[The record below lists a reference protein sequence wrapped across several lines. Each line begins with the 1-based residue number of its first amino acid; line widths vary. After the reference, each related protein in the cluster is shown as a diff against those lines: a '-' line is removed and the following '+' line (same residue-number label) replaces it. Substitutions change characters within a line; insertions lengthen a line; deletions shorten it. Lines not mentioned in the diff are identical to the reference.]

1 MNLFNLVGTGQDLS
15 TGAFVTVN
23 GKQWKESL
31 NDLVQVFKEAN
42 NLGATKKGTVLS
54 WLAGNFNKDYD
65 FVKDLNADTEAL
77 QKFMEVYNAQDPTK
91 KDKGAAFN
99 ATLTNSSV
107 ILQDFVNHTDDASIS
122 VQNFFS
128 SVTGVG
134 KLTNAL
140 KGIGMQMLVTFGQ
153 MAAVWAVSEVF
164 NLIGKGINYLAHYD
178 DIAKETMEE
187 SRKAYQDT
195 TDEIKSLNDELGEN
209 NKRIAEIKAQ
219 GTISYTDQRELKKL
233 QTANDK
239 LDRQIQLKE
248 HLAEIEAKQAVNDT
262 IDSFNANYGKDYFW
276 GDFNLNKASRN
287 FLGVESFGEW
297 ESYERRFNDM
307 FDMNS
312 NRYVGADEFAETIL
326 NETNDVREYSAAID
340 YLNEKVDTFNQKAA
354 EAKTADAAQ
363 EWLDKAELYQT
374 QLEKINQGI
383 LDQADDLETY
393 KETLDLI
400 GYDNLTETQQVVYR
414 QIESALKYDYMKADP
429 ASWFEQ
435 NFNDSK
441 YADVVSKLKD
451 APESS
456 AKALSALKTQADDSK
471 KSLAEMLDVAGNFPD
486 IASGVDD
493 YRQALKEASEAEE
506 AVTGTAE
513 KYGNVSNKNRQII
526 QWTAENLKNYS
537 DFVKEQ
543 KEPFEEGSFST
554 VVGSSNAFDV
564 GDDHELEIAYT
575 PILQTDDGA
584 RPLTS
589 NVLNNYIYDLIQKAG
604 ENGPWKS
611 EDLLKLDAQGL
622 DEEIDG
628 QTVHIKNMLAAVEG
642 QILNGAELTAA
653 DVAAIAGSTAEEIA
667 KDWDGATS
675 KYAGKSMH
683 DLQIPLAKTAEA
695 AEIFNTLKD
704 KADAAGVS
712 LETLFAMAD
721 NDAFNDLFSGNIDIE
736 ALKEF
741 IQQMEAAGFTI
752 EDVINELESL
762 SKAGVEANSVTI
774 DADTAVKNVTTT
786 ISAVTAAL
794 QAQTT
799 GVGVTAENF
808 KALTDADKDYADCL
822 EYVNG
827 TMQVNTE
834 KAKKLTDKKIE
845 EAKATVRVARSQAQL
860 KYAENKQELSRLNDA
875 LKKNNDLSEEQQS
888 TLKEAISNREQE
900 NKKLRE
906 QCQNYEVLYSQLVQV
921 SGAYQDW
928 LNAQNATEAGTMY
941 NDAIKAYDAIKD
953 ALESGK
959 IGTQKY
965 KAAVEFLVPKSVDE
979 NAVQQYV
986 DTLKKY
992 LTDDS
997 KGITNFLN
1005 DAVKAGL
1012 MEEDSSGYVAI
1023 AGKKTIQDFCD
1034 AMKLTP
1040 EMVRAI
1046 FGELQ
1051 EYGFD
1056 WEWDD
1061 AFFGETLTS
1070 LEMQADE
1077 LQEKM
1082 DSVKPDSKS
1091 YEEWNNQL
1099 KEVNEKIENIKGNID
1114 STDVDALVDAYEK
1127 AKDAVDQMNSQGG
1140 TFDGQADEL
1149 QSALD
1154 KAADNLN
1161 KNGRVQLW
1169 IDASEAEKTVDD
1181 LTQRFN
1187 SGDFSVATELE
1198 AAQDKLADL
1207 NTQKEKLGAPT
1218 EVEIQVYA
1226 QGLEDA
1232 GKSTE
1237 EITQTLKDAKIL
1249 NVETDDSEDK
1259 LSQTKDTVT
1268 DIANIL
1274 LTPYTLDLNTTE
1286 AMTRLGNVKEL
1297 MNQISETTITAP
1309 VPSVPKSY
1317 AERITT
1323 GTIGTG
1329 SANAAGTNGGLARA
1343 ERALVGELGY
1353 EVVVNPHSGK
1363 WYTVGEHG
1371 AEFVNLPR
1379 DAIVFDHQKSEELL
1393 KNGFV
1398 GARGMAMAEGNAYDE
1413 GVGTITG
1420 GGYIPK
1426 NNPATST
1433 TFQKNAK
1440 AAAATATATEVAQKN
1455 LERIEAEA
1463 DAVKEAYEAQ
1473 KKALEK
1479 QKKELESIKDSL
1491 ESEQKTLDGIVK
1503 TITAR
1508 IDKEIDR
1515 LEHQWDDLKEQ
1526 LEDEKNNLDAAMNGA
1541 TYLIEK
1547 RTKALQKEQEALDDS
1562 YQPRI
1567 DALQD
1572 ELDKLNETNDA
1583 QEKAIE
1589 LARKKA
1595 AMDAA
1600 KANRSVRVYREGK
1613 GFVWE
1618 ADESEVKST
1627 EEDYND
1633 ALRQKEHEDA
1643 QKALEDQKAALEKE
1657 LEDKKQELQDKIDA
1671 YDEYKD
1677 KLSEGQNEYTN
1688 SKNVAILRQ
1697 LYGANADQ
1705 MILNMDQAMIDKITT
1720 DYMNNMSNTDHVEN
1734 QIKENQKL
1742 IDQLEDYKSKWEEVA
1757 DAYETEQNRINTVA
1771 RLGADWEE
1779 KILGQRTDVLDDFKN
1794 HYIDIL
1800 RQIEEKTAEI
1810 NDLSL
1815 KIEVVEEEYQT
1826 KSDELDKEKKAA
1838 QAEVK
1843 TTKSSST
1850 SNHATGIMNVAAFER
1865 ARVDEAGPEI
1875 VVRQPEAG
1883 RYTSLE
1889 VGDGVV
1895 PGNLTRRLFSAAIN
1909 PEAFVESAILK
1920 RMGNVNAELT
1930 SAGSS
1935 GVHIGDIN
1943 IVMNGVNDVENFGR
1957 ILHQNIGSIMAQEF
1971 SKR

>member
-1 MNLFNLVGTGQDLS
+1 MNLFNLFGTGNDLN
-15 TGAFVTVN
+15 TGTFLTLN
-23 GKQWKESL
+23 GKRAKDSIEDFRKAFS
-31 NDLVQVFKEAN
+31 EAN
-42 NLGATKKGTVLS
+42 DMGVTKKGTLFS
-54 WLAGNFNKDYD
+54 WLTGNFNNDYD
-65 FVKDLNADTEAL
+65 LAKNLDSDTKALQAFNEEFGKRHDKDAALKKLEGASVTLQEFAKNADE
-77 QKFMEVYNAQDPTK
+77 
-91 KDKGAAFN
+91 G
-99 ATLTNSSV
+99 TLS
-107 ILQDFVNHTDDASIS
+107 LK
-122 VQNFFS
+122 NFFS
-128 SVTGVG
+128 SVTGAG
-134 KLTNAL
+134 KLTNAI
-140 KGIGMQMLVTFGQ
+140 KGIGLQMLTT
-153 MAAVWAVSEVF
+153 AAQAAAIWAITEGFRLVV
-164 NLIGKGINYLAHYD
+164 NAIKDYINRAE
-178 DIAKETMEE
+178 IAKEKMEN
-187 SRKAYQDT
+187 SKKAYQDT
-195 TDEIKSLNDELGEN
+195 TDEIKSLNDELEQ
-209 NKRIAEIKAQ
+209 NKERMAEINGQ
-219 GTISYTDQRELKKL
+219 DVITYTDQQELNKL
-233 QTANDK
+233 ETANTR
-239 LDRQIQLKE
+239 LERQIELKE
-248 HLAEIEAKQAVNDT
+248 HLAEIEARDA
-262 IDSFNANYGKDYFW
+262 ANKT
-276 GDFNLNKASRN
+276 
-287 FLGVESFGEW
+287 VESFKENYGLDYFGEG
-297 ESYERRFNDM
+297 
-307 FDMNS
+307 FDFDKKGPNVFT
-312 NRYVGADEFAETIL
+312 NYKELFDRIKPDEFGDKVL
-326 NETNDVREYSAAID
+326 GHSNDIREYSAAID
-340 YLNEKVDTFNQKAA
+340 YLNEKIDTFNKRAKEAETAYEAQNWLNKAN
-354 EAKTADAAQ
+354 Q
-363 EWLDKAELYQT
+363 YQT

-383 LDQADDLETY
+383 LDQTDDLETY
-393 KETLDLI
+393 KETLDLV
-400 GYDNLTETQQVVYR
+400 GYNNLTLTQQGIYK
-414 QIESALKYDYMKADP
+414 QIENALKYDYMKADP

-441 YADVVSKLKD
+441 YADVVTWLKNNSEN
-451 APESS
+451 A
-456 AKALSALKTQADDSK
+456 AKALNDLKTQADAAG
-471 KSLAEMLDVAGNFPD
+471 KSVTEMLDDTQKNK
-486 IASGVDD
+486 
-493 YRQALKEASEAEE
+493 LKEALGDG
-506 AVTGTAE
+506 VT
-513 KYGNVSNKNRQII
+513 IDMD
-526 QWTAENLKNYS
+526 NLT
-537 DFVKEQ
+537 DF
-543 KEPFEEGSFST
+543 
-554 VVGSSNAFDV
+554 
-564 GDDHELEIAYT
+564 IAMM
-575 PILQTDDGA
+575 QD
-584 RPLTS
+584 
-589 NVLNNYIYDLIQKAG
+589 
-604 ENGPWKS
+604 
-611 EDLLKLDAQGL
+611 
-622 DEEIDG
+622 
-628 QTVHIKNMLAAVEG
+628 
-642 QILNGAELTAA
+642 
-653 DVAAIAGSTAEEIA
+653 
-667 KDWDGATS
+667 
-675 KYAGKSMH
+675 
-683 DLQIPLAKTAEA
+683 
-695 AEIFNTLKD
+695 
-704 KADAAGVS
+704 
-712 LETLFAMAD
+712 
-721 NDAFNDLFSGNIDIE
+721 
-736 ALKEF
+736 
-741 IQQMEAAGFTI
+741 AGFSI
-752 EDVINELESL
+752 EDVINELKSL
-762 SKAGVEANSVTI
+762 NQTGVEANSVTI

-786 ISAVTAAL
+786 ISAVTSAL

-822 EYVNG
+822 KYVNG
-827 TMQVNTE
+827 TMQINTE
-834 KAKKLTDKKIE
+834 KAKELTDKKIE

-906 QCQNYEVLYSQLVQV
+906 QCQNYELLYSQLVQV

-941 NDAIKAYDAIKD
+941 NDAIQAYDAIKD

-965 KAAVEFLVPKSVDE
+965 KAAIEFLVPKSVDE

-1023 AGKKTIQDFCD
+1023 AGKKTIDDFCD

-1040 EMVRAI
+1040 DMVRAI

-1056 WEWDD
+1056 FNWDD

-1082 DSVKPDSKS
+1082 DSVKPDSDS
-1091 YEEWNNQL
+1091 YKEWNNQL

-1127 AKDAVDQMNSQGG
+1127 AKDAVDQMNSQGS

-1249 NVETDDSEDK
+1249 NVKTDDSEDK
-1259 LSQTKDTVT
+1259 LSQTHDTVT
-1268 DIANIL
+1268 DIANML

-1286 AMTRLGNVKEL
+1286 AMDKLGNVEKL
-1297 MNQISETTITAP
+1297 MNQISETTIT
-1309 VPSVPKSY
+1309 VPTPNISTPSSSQPYKPGKSY
-1317 AERITT
+1317 AERN
-1323 GTIGTG
+1323 GTG
-1329 SANAAGTNGGLARA
+1329 FTGLSVARAAGTNGGLARA

-1371 AEFVNLPR
+1371 AEFVNLPK

-1393 KNGFV
+1393 ENGFV
-1398 GARGMAMAEGNAYDE
+1398 GARGMAMAEGNAYALTS
-1413 GVGTITG
+1413 GTITG
-1420 GGYIPK
+1420 GGYKPK
-1426 NNPATST
+1426 DNPATST

-1440 AAAATATATEVAQKN
+1440 AAAATATATEAAQKN

-1473 KKALEK
+1473 KKELEK

-1779 KILGQRTDVLDDFKN
+1779 KILGQRTDVLDNFKN

-1920 RMGNVNAELT
+1920 RMGNVNAELA

>member
-1 MNLFNLVGTGQDLS
+1 MFGTGEDLN
-15 TGAFVTVN
+15 TGAFVTLN
-23 GKQWKESL
+23 GKRFSESIS
-31 NDLVQVFKEAN
+31 DI
-42 NLGATKKGTVLS
+42 KKALSEVDSMGTSKTGTVLS
-54 WLAGNFNKDYD
+54 WLMGNFNKDYD
-65 FVKDLNADTEAL
+65 FVKDLTADTFAL
-77 QKFMEVYNAQDPTK
+77 QKFKAAYETPTSK
-91 KDKGAAFN
+91 TYGDKGASFDK
-99 ATLTNSSV
+99 TLKNSSV

-122 VQNFFS
+122 VQNFFR
-128 SVTGVG
+128 SVTGAG
-134 KLTNAL
+134 KLTNAI
-140 KGIGMQMLVTFGQ
+140 KGIGLQMLTT
-153 MAAVWAVSEVF
+153 AAQAAAIWAITEGFRLVVNAVQDYVNRVE
-164 NLIGKGINYLAHYD
+164 
-178 DIAKETMEE
+178 IAKDKMES

-195 TDEIKSLNDELGEN
+195 TNEIESLNSELEEN
-209 NKRIAEIKAQ
+209 NKRIAEIKSQ
-219 GTISYTDQRELKKL
+219 GTISYTEQQELKKL

-239 LDRQIQLKE
+239 LDHQLLVKE
-248 HLAEIEAKQAVNDT
+248 QLAMVNAKQAANDAQ
-262 IDSFNANYGKDYFW
+262 DLYDK
-276 GDFNLNKASRN
+276 
-287 FLGVESFGEW
+287 EFG
-297 ESYERRFNDM
+297 
-307 FDMNS
+307 NS
-312 NRYVGADEFAETIL
+312 NYDVSTVNSAEVNHKLSSAMASFFDITNFRDAKSAVEMLAGDESDIATYLKSIDLLNQKLKEAQEGFDRNIQNGTGYQRYEDQIQY
-326 NETNDVREYSAAID
+326 YSAMID
-340 YLNEKVDTFNQKAA
+340 GVNEKLIDQATDLEAIKAA
-354 EAKTADAAQ
+354 F
-363 EWLDKAELYQT
+363 
-374 QLEKINQGI
+374 
-383 LDQADDLETY
+383 DD
-393 KETLDLI
+393 I
-400 GYDNLTETQQVVYR
+400 GYDNLTSKQKRT
-414 QIESALKYDYMKADP
+414 YDNIQKQLAVIYKQTDP

-441 YADVVSKLKD
+441 YADVVTWLKNNSEN
-451 APESS
+451 A
-456 AKALSALKTQADDSK
+456 AKALNDLKTQADAAG
-471 KSLAEMLDVAGNFPD
+471 KSVTEMLDDTQKNK
-486 IASGVDD
+486 
-493 YRQALKEASEAEE
+493 LKEALGDG
-506 AVTGTAE
+506 VT
-513 KYGNVSNKNRQII
+513 IDMD
-526 QWTAENLKNYS
+526 NLA
-537 DFVKEQ
+537 DF
-543 KEPFEEGSFST
+543 
-554 VVGSSNAFDV
+554 
-564 GDDHELEIAYT
+564 IAMM
-575 PILQTDDGA
+575 QD
-584 RPLTS
+584 
-589 NVLNNYIYDLIQKAG
+589 
-604 ENGPWKS
+604 
-611 EDLLKLDAQGL
+611 
-622 DEEIDG
+622 
-628 QTVHIKNMLAAVEG
+628 
-642 QILNGAELTAA
+642 
-653 DVAAIAGSTAEEIA
+653 
-667 KDWDGATS
+667 
-675 KYAGKSMH
+675 
-683 DLQIPLAKTAEA
+683 
-695 AEIFNTLKD
+695 
-704 KADAAGVS
+704 
-712 LETLFAMAD
+712 
-721 NDAFNDLFSGNIDIE
+721 
-736 ALKEF
+736 
-741 IQQMEAAGFTI
+741 AGFTI

-762 SKAGVEANSVTI
+762 NKAGVEANSVTI

-822 EYVNG
+822 KYVNG

-834 KAKKLTDKKIE
+834 KAKELTDKKIE

-875 LKKNNDLSEEQQS
+875 LKKNNNLSEEQQS

-906 QCQNYEVLYSQLVQV
+906 QCQNYEVLYSQLMQV

-941 NDAIKAYDAIKD
+941 NDAIQAYDAIKD

-1077 LQEKM
+1077 LKEKM
-1082 DSVKPDSKS
+1082 DSVKPDSDS
-1091 YEEWNNQL
+1091 YDEWNKQL

-1127 AKDAVDQMNSQGG
+1127 AKDAVDQMNSQGD

-1198 AAQDKLADL
+1198 TAQDKLADL

-1274 LTPYTLDLNTTE
+1274 LAPYTLDLNTTE

-1323 GTIGTG
+1323 GTTGTG

-1398 GARGMAMAEGNAYDE
+1398 GARGMAMAEGNAYP
-1413 GVGTITG
+1413 GGSGTVRG
-1420 GGYIPK
+1420 GGNKPE
-1426 NNPATST
+1426 NNPVTST

-1440 AAAATATATEVAQKN
+1440 AAAATATATEAAQKN

-1547 RTKALQKEQEALDDS
+1547 RTKALQKEQEALEDS

-1633 ALRQKEHEDA
+1633 ALRQKEQEDA

-1779 KILGQRTDVLDDFKN
+1779 KILGQRTDVLDNFKN

-1810 NDLSL
+1810 NDLNL

-1850 SNHATGIMNVAAFER
+1850 SSHATGIMNVAAFER

-1920 RMGNVNAELT
+1920 RMGNVNAELA

>member
-1 MNLFNLVGTGQDLS
+1 MNLFNLVGTGQDLN

-31 NDLVQVFKEAN
+31 NDLVQAFKEAN

-77 QKFMEVYNAQDPTK
+77 QKFMKVYNAQDPTK

-128 SVTGVG
+128 SVTGAS

-140 KGIGMQMLVTFGQ
+140 KGIGLQMLTT
-153 MAAVWAVSEVF
+153 AAQAAAIWAITEGFRLVV
-164 NLIGKGINYLAHYD
+164 NAIKDYINRAE
-178 DIAKETMEE
+178 IAKEKMEN
-187 SRKAYQDT
+187 SKKAYQDT
-195 TDEIKSLNDELGEN
+195 TDEIKSLNDELEQ
-209 NKRIAEIKAQ
+209 NKERMAEINSQ
-219 GTISYTDQRELKKL
+219 DVITYTDQQELEKL
-233 QTANDK
+233 ETANTR
-239 LDRQIQLKE
+239 LERQIELKE
-248 HLAEIEAKQAVNDT
+248 HLAEMQAKEAVNDAVN
-262 IDSFNANYGKDYFW
+262 SFNENYGEDYF
-276 GDFNLNKASRN
+276 GD
-287 FLGVESFGEW
+287 G
-297 ESYERRFNDM
+297 
-307 FDMNS
+307 FDLDKKGPTDFINYKGLFDS
-312 NRYVGADEFAETIL
+312 IRPDEFGDKIL
-326 NETNDVREYSAAID
+326 ERSNDIREYSAAID
-340 YLNEKVDTFNQKAA
+340 YLNDKIDKYNQMAA
-354 EAKTADAAQ
+354 VAATPDEEQ
-363 EWLDKAELYQT
+363 TWLKQAELYQT

-393 KETLDLI
+393 KETLDLV
-400 GYDNLTETQQVVYR
+400 GFDNLTSTQKKIYN
-414 QIESALKYDYMKADP
+414 QIEDALKYNYMKTDP

-441 YADVVSKLKD
+441 YADVVSKLKED
-451 APESS
+451 PEG
-456 AKALSALKTQADDSK
+456 AGKALIALNTQAENSG
-471 KSLAEMLDVAGNFPD
+471 KSLGEMLD
-486 IASGVDD
+486 IAKKFFGVTSEFDD
-493 YRQALKEASEAEE
+493 YSQALK
-506 AVTGTAE
+506 
-513 KYGNVSNKNRQII
+513 
-526 QWTAENLKNYS
+526 
-537 DFVKEQ
+537 
-543 KEPFEEGSFST
+543 
-554 VVGSSNAFDV
+554 
-564 GDDHELEIAYT
+564 
-575 PILQTDDGA
+575 
-584 RPLTS
+584 
-589 NVLNNYIYDLIQKAG
+589 
-604 ENGPWKS
+604 
-611 EDLLKLDAQGL
+611 DA
-622 DEEIDG
+622 
-628 QTVHIKNMLAAVEG
+628 
-642 QILNGAELTAA
+642 
-653 DVAAIAGSTAEEIA
+653 
-667 KDWDGATS
+667 
-675 KYAGKSMH
+675 
-683 DLQIPLAKTAEA
+683 
-695 AEIFNTLKD
+695 KD

-712 LETLFAMAD
+712 LGALFNIAD
-721 NDAFNDLFSGNIDIE
+721 NESFRNLFSSGIDLDLL
-736 ALKEF
+736 AEF
-741 IQQMEAAGFTI
+741 IKYMQDAGFAV
-752 EDVINELESL
+752 EDVITELKSF
-762 SKAGVEANSVTI
+762 SQAGVEANSVTI

-822 EYVNG
+822 KYVNG
-827 TMQVNTE
+827 TMQINTE

-860 KYAENKQELSRLNDA
+860 KYAENKQELSRLNDE
-875 LKKNNDLSEEQQS
+875 LKKNNNLSEEQQS

-906 QCQNYEVLYSQLVQV
+906 QCQNYEVLYSQLMQA

-941 NDAIKAYDAIKD
+941 DDAIQAYDAIKD

-997 KGITNFLN
+997 KGVTNFLN

-1012 MEEDSSGYVAI
+1012 MEEDSSGYVTI
-1023 AGKKTIQDFCD
+1023 AGKKTIDDFCD
-1034 AMKLTP
+1034 ALKLTP
-1040 EMVRAI
+1040 DMVRAI

-1056 WEWDD
+1056 FNWDD

-1082 DSVKPDSKS
+1082 DSVKPDSDS
-1091 YEEWNNQL
+1091 YKEWNDQL

-1114 STDVDALVDAYEK
+1114 NTDVDALVDAYEK
-1127 AKDAVDQMNSQGG
+1127 AKDAVDQMNSQGS

-1181 LTQRFN
+1181 LTQKFN

-1237 EITQTLKDAKIL
+1237 EIAQTLKDAKIL

-1268 DIANIL
+1268 DIANML
-1274 LTPYTLDLNTTE
+1274 LAPYTLDLNTTE
-1286 AMTRLGNVKEL
+1286 ALTKLGTVRDL

-1323 GTIGTG
+1323 GTTGTG

-1371 AEFVNLPR
+1371 AEFVNLPK

-1398 GARGMAMAEGNAYDE
+1398 GARGMAMAEGNAYNQ

-1440 AAAATATATEVAQKN
+1440 AAAATATATEAAQKN

-1633 ALRQKEHEDA
+1633 ALREKEQEDA
-1643 QKALEDQKAALEKE
+1643 KKALEDQKAALEKE

-1779 KILGQRTDVLDDFKN
+1779 KILGQRTDVLDNFKN

-1850 SNHATGIMNVAAFER
+1850 SSHATGIMNVAAFER

-1920 RMGNVNAELT
+1920 RMGNVNAELA

-1957 ILHQNIGSIMAQEF
+1957 ILHQNISSIMAQEF

>member
-1 MNLFNLVGTGQDLS
+1 MNLFNLFGIGNDLDTGSFITL
-15 TGAFVTVN
+15 N
-23 GKQWKESL
+23 GKKWSESVA
-31 NDLVQVFKEAN
+31 DIK
-42 NLGATKKGTVLS
+42 TVLAEISGIEDSKPGVILS
-54 WLAGNFNKDYD
+54 WLMGNFNGDYD
-65 FVKDLNADTEAL
+65 FAKNLNTDASALREFNRVLTETGKRDEAL
-77 QKFMEVYNAQDPTK
+77 KELDGASVAMQNFAKNTTEGTLSAQKFYD
-91 KDKGAAFN
+91 
-99 ATLTNSSV
+99 
-107 ILQDFVNHTDDASIS
+107 SI
-122 VQNFFS
+122 
-128 SVTGVG
+128 TGVDDL
-134 KLTNAL
+134 LTAIESFGL
-140 KGIGMQMLVTFGQ
+140 QTLVTLGQ
-153 MAAVWAVSEVF
+153 MAAIWAVSE
-164 NLIGKGINYLAHYD
+164 GIKLVVNAVQDYINRA
-178 DIAKETMEE
+178 DIAKQKMEE
-187 SRKAYQDT
+187 SVKTYQST
-195 TDEIKSLNDELGEN
+195 TDEVKSLNEEFDEN

-219 GTISYTDQRELKKL
+219 DVITYTDQQELNKL
-233 QTANDK
+233 QIANDK
-239 LDRQIQLKE
+239 LERQIQLKE
-248 HLAEIEAKQAVNDT
+248 RLAEIQLKEAVNDT
-262 IDSFNANYGKDYFW
+262 EDSFNKNYGKNYF
-276 GDFNLNKASRN
+276 GNDFNLDQEGPTVFANYDTIFDRYNRDVDN
-287 FLGVESFGEW
+287 F
-297 ESYERRFNDM
+297 
-307 FDMNS
+307 
-312 NRYVGADEFAETIL
+312 ADNIL
-326 NETNDVREYSAAID
+326 NRSNDVREYAAAID
-340 YLNEKVDTFNQKAA
+340 YLNGKVEKYSQMAEVAA
-354 EAKTADAAQ
+354 TKNEAEHWLNEADQ
-363 EWLDKAELYQT
+363 YQT

-383 LDQADDLETY
+383 LDQASDLETY

-400 GYDNLTETQQVVYR
+400 GFDNLSAAQKKIYN

-429 ASWFEQ
+429 AGWFEQ

-441 YADVVSKLKD
+441 YTDVVSKLKN
-451 APESS
+451 APESA

-471 KSLAEMLDVAGNFPD
+471 KSLAEMLDVVGNFPD

-493 YRQALKEASEAEE
+493 YGQALKEASEAEE

-526 QWTAENLKNYS
+526 QWTTENLEKYS

-543 KEPFEEGSFST
+543 KEPFEKGSFST

-589 NVLNNYIYDLIQKAG
+589 NVLKNYIYDLIQKAG

-675 KYAGKSMH
+675 EYAGKSMH

-695 AEIFNTLKD
+695 TEILSTLKD

-712 LETLFAMAD
+712 LGTLFAMAD

-741 IQQMEAAGFTI
+741 IQQMEDAGFTI

-762 SKAGVEANSVTI
+762 NQTGVEAHSVTI
-774 DADTAVKNVTTT
+774 DASSAAEKVTTT

-845 EAKATVRVARSQAQL
+845 EAEATVRVARSQAQL
-860 KYAENKQELSRLNDA
+860 KYAQNKQELSRLNDE
-875 LKKNNDLSEEQQS
+875 LKKNNDLSDEQQA

-906 QCQNYEVLYSQLVQV
+906 QCQNYELLYSQLVQV

-941 NDAIKAYDAIKD
+941 DDAIKAYDAIKD

-965 KAAVEFLVPKSVDE
+965 KAAVEFLVPDSVDE

-992 LTDDS
+992 LTDDY
-997 KGITNFLN
+997 KGVTNFLN

-1012 MEEDSSGYVAI
+1012 MEADSSGYVAI
-1023 AGKKTIQDFCD
+1023 AGEKTIQDFCD

-1040 EMVRAI
+1040 DMVRAI

-1061 AFFGETLTS
+1061 AFFGETLVD

-1077 LQEKM
+1077 LEEKM
-1082 DSVKPDSKS
+1082 ASVKPDSDS
-1091 YEEWNNQL
+1091 YKEWNEQL
-1099 KEVNEKIENIKGNID
+1099 QDVNAKIEKAKEDIN
-1114 STDVDALVDAYEK
+1114 STDVDALVDAYKEADMAFGK
-1127 AKDAVDQMNSQGG
+1127 AMDDYSELPE
-1140 TFDGQADEL
+1140 GQAEAL
-1149 QSALD
+1149 QNAVK
-1154 KAADNLN
+1154 KAADDLN
-1161 KNGRVQLW
+1161 QNGRVQLW

-1198 AAQDKLADL
+1198 TAQDKLADL
-1207 NTQKEKLGAPT
+1207 TAKKEELGAPT

-1226 QGLEDA
+1226 DGLENA
-1232 GKSTE
+1232 GKTTE

-1249 NVETDDSEDK
+1249 NVETDDGQDN
-1259 LSQTKDTVT
+1259 LDTALDTANDLV
-1268 DIANIL
+1268 DIL
-1274 LTPYTLDLNTTE
+1274 MTPYTLTVHNTE
-1286 AMTRLGNVKEL
+1286 ALESLGKVKDL
-1297 MNQISETTITAP
+1297 MDQITQTTITAP
-1309 VPSVPKSY
+1309 VPSVAKSY
-1317 AERITT
+1317 AEQNATGTT
-1323 GTIGTG
+1323 GIG
-1329 SANAAGTNGGLARA
+1329 SAHAGGARNGLPQG

-1363 WYTVGEHG
+1363 WYTVGENG
-1371 AEFVNLPR
+1371 AEFVNLPK
-1379 DAIVFDHQKSEELL
+1379 DAIVFDHKKSEELL

-1398 GARGMAMAEGNAYDE
+1398 GARGTAMAEGNAYPGGIE
-1413 GVGTITG
+1413 TVRG
-1420 GGYIPK
+1420 GGQFPTD
-1426 NNPATST
+1426 NPATST

-1440 AAAATATATEVAQKN
+1440 AAAATAAATEAAQKN

-1491 ESEQKTLDGIVK
+1491 ESEQKILDGIVK
-1503 TITAR
+1503 TVTAR

-1526 LEDEKNNLDAAMNGA
+1526 LEDEKSNLDAAMNGA

-1697 LYGANADQ
+1697 LYGADADQ

-1742 IDQLEDYKSKWEEVA
+1742 IDQLEEYKSKWEEVA

-1843 TTKSSST
+1843 ATKSSST
-1850 SNHATGIMNVAAFER
+1850 SSHATGIMNVAAFER

-1920 RMGNVNAELT
+1920 RMGNVNAELA

>member
-1 MNLFNLVGTGQDLS
+1 MNLFNLFGTGKDLN
-15 TGAFVTVN
+15 TGTFITLN
-23 GKQWKESL
+23 GKKVKESIA
-31 NDLVQVFKEAN
+31 DIKKAYAEASN
-42 NLGATKKGTVLS
+42 IGMSKNKTLLS
-54 WLAGNFNKDYD
+54 WLMGNFNKDYD
-65 FVKDLNADTEAL
+65 LAKNLDSDTVAL
-77 QKFMEVYNAQDPTK
+77 QKFITEIANGKTKADAMEE
-91 KDKGAAFN
+91 
-99 ATLTNSSV
+99 TLSNSS
-107 ILQDFVNHTDDASIS
+107 IALQDYVKNLGDGKASIKG
-122 VQNFFS
+122 FFS
-128 SVTGVG
+128 SITGY
-134 KLTNAL
+134 KNAITAL
-140 KGIGMQMLVTFGQ
+140 KGFGMQFLVTAGQ
-153 MAAVWAVSEVF
+153 MVAVWAISKAIDLAVEAV
-164 NLIGKGINYLAHYD
+164 NNYVNRVE
-178 DIAKETMEE
+178 IAKDKMES

-195 TDEIKSLNDELGEN
+195 TNEIESLNSELEEN
-209 NKRIAEIKAQ
+209 SKRIAEIKSQ
-219 GTISYTDQRELKKL
+219 GTISYTEQQELKKL

-239 LDRQIQLKE
+239 LDHQLLVKEQLAKVNAKEAANDAQDLYDKEFGNSNYDVSTVNSAEVNHKLNSAMAAFFDITNLRDAKSAVEMLAGDESDIATYIKSIDLLNQKLKE
-248 HLAEIEAKQAVNDT
+248 AQEGFD
-262 IDSFNANYGKDYFW
+262 
-276 GDFNLNKASRN
+276 RN
-287 FLGVESFGEW
+287 IQNGTGYQR
-297 ESYERRFNDM
+297 YENQM
-307 FDMNS
+307 Q
-312 NRYVGADEFAETIL
+312 Y
-326 NETNDVREYSAAID
+326 YSAMID
-340 YLNEKVDTFNQKAA
+340 GVNEKLIDQATDLEAIKAA
-354 EAKTADAAQ
+354 F
-363 EWLDKAELYQT
+363 
-374 QLEKINQGI
+374 
-383 LDQADDLETY
+383 DD
-393 KETLDLI
+393 I
-400 GYDNLTETQQVVYR
+400 GYDNLTSKQKRT
-414 QIESALKYDYMKADP
+414 YDDIQKQLAVIYKQTDP

-441 YADVVSKLKD
+441 YADVASKLKED
-451 APESS
+451 PEG
-456 AKALSALKTQADDSK
+456 AGKALIALNTQAENSG
-471 KSLAEMLDVAGNFPD
+471 KSLGEMLD
-486 IASGVDD
+486 IAKEFFGVTSEFDD
-493 YRQALKEASEAEE
+493 YSQALK
-506 AVTGTAE
+506 
-513 KYGNVSNKNRQII
+513 
-526 QWTAENLKNYS
+526 
-537 DFVKEQ
+537 
-543 KEPFEEGSFST
+543 
-554 VVGSSNAFDV
+554 
-564 GDDHELEIAYT
+564 
-575 PILQTDDGA
+575 
-584 RPLTS
+584 
-589 NVLNNYIYDLIQKAG
+589 
-604 ENGPWKS
+604 
-611 EDLLKLDAQGL
+611 DA
-622 DEEIDG
+622 
-628 QTVHIKNMLAAVEG
+628 
-642 QILNGAELTAA
+642 
-653 DVAAIAGSTAEEIA
+653 
-667 KDWDGATS
+667 
-675 KYAGKSMH
+675 
-683 DLQIPLAKTAEA
+683 
-695 AEIFNTLKD
+695 KD

-712 LETLFAMAD
+712 LGALFNIAD
-721 NDAFNDLFSGNIDIE
+721 NESFRNLFSSGIDLDLL
-736 ALKEF
+736 AEF
-741 IQQMEAAGFTI
+741 IKYMQDAGFAVD
-752 EDVINELESL
+752 DVITELKTFN
-762 SKAGVEANSVTI
+762 KAGVEANSVTI
-774 DADTAVKNVTTT
+774 DASSAAEKVTTT

-941 NDAIKAYDAIKD
+941 DDAIKAYDAIKD

-965 KAAVEFLVPKSVDE
+965 NAAVEFLVPKSVDE

-1023 AGKKTIQDFCD
+1023 AGKKTIDDFCD
-1034 AMKLTP
+1034 ALKLTP
-1040 EMVRAI
+1040 DMVRAI

-1056 WEWDD
+1056 FNWDD

-1082 DSVKPDSKS
+1082 DSVKPDSDS
-1091 YEEWNNQL
+1091 YKEWNDQL

-1114 STDVDALVDAYEK
+1114 NTDVDALVDAYEK
-1127 AKDAVDQMNSQGG
+1127 AKDAVDQMNSQGD

-1198 AAQDKLADL
+1198 TAQDKLADL

-1259 LSQTKDTVT
+1259 LAQTQDTVT

-1274 LTPYTLDLNTTE
+1274 LTPYTLQLDNTE
-1286 AMTRLGNVKEL
+1286 AMDKLGTVRDL

-1323 GTIGTG
+1323 GTPGIG

-1371 AEFVNLPR
+1371 AEFVNLPK

-1398 GARGMAMAEGNAYDE
+1398 GARGMAMAEGNAYALTS
-1413 GVGTITG
+1413 GTITG

-1440 AAAATATATEVAQKN
+1440 AATATAAATEAAQKN

-1491 ESEQKTLDGIVK
+1491 ESEQKILGGIVK
-1503 TITAR
+1503 TVTAR

-1779 KILGQRTDVLDDFKN
+1779 KILGQRTDVLDNFKN

-1843 TTKSSST
+1843 TTKSRST
-1850 SNHATGIMNVAAFER
+1850 SSHATGIMNVAAFER

-1920 RMGNVNAELT
+1920 RMGNVNSELA

>member
-1 MNLFNLVGTGQDLS
+1 MWGTGNDLTS
-15 TGAFVTVN
+15 GSFVTLN
-23 GKQWKESL
+23 GKAWRESIA
-31 NDLVQVFKEAN
+31 DFRKAFTEAN
-42 NLGATKKGTVLS
+42 NMGGTKKGTLLS
-54 WLAGNFNKDYD
+54 WLTGNFNKDYD
-65 FVKDLNADTEAL
+65 FVKDLDADTKAL
-77 QKFMEVYNAQDPTK
+77 QKFMDAYTNKSSETFNK
-91 KDKGAAFN
+91 KEESFN
-99 ATLTNSSV
+99 ATLKNSSV

-122 VQNFFS
+122 VQNFFR
-128 SVTGVG
+128 SVTGAG
-134 KLTNAL
+134 KLTNAIE
-140 KGIGMQMLVTFGQ
+140 GIGLQMLTT
-153 MAAVWAVSEVF
+153 AAQAAAIWAITEGFRLVVNAVQDYVNRVE
-164 NLIGKGINYLAHYD
+164 
-178 DIAKETMEE
+178 IAKDKMES

-195 TDEIKSLNDELGEN
+195 TNEIESLNSELEEN
-209 NKRIAEIKAQ
+209 NKRIAEIKSQ
-219 GTISYTDQRELKKL
+219 GTISYTEQQELKKL

-239 LDRQIQLKE
+239 LDHQLLVKE
-248 HLAEIEAKQAVNDT
+248 QLAKVNAKQAANDAQ
-262 IDSFNANYGKDYFW
+262 DLYDK
-276 GDFNLNKASRN
+276 
-287 FLGVESFGEW
+287 EFG
-297 ESYERRFNDM
+297 
-307 FDMNS
+307 NS
-312 NRYVGADEFAETIL
+312 NYDVSTVNSAEVNHKLSSAMASFFDITNFRDAKSAVEMLAGDESDIATYLKSIDLLNQKLKEAQEGFDRNIQNGTGYQRYEDQIQY
-326 NETNDVREYSAAID
+326 YSAMID
-340 YLNEKVDTFNQKAA
+340 GVNEKLIDQATDLEAIKAA
-354 EAKTADAAQ
+354 F
-363 EWLDKAELYQT
+363 
-374 QLEKINQGI
+374 
-383 LDQADDLETY
+383 DD
-393 KETLDLI
+393 I
-400 GYDNLTETQQVVYR
+400 GYDNLTSKQKRT
-414 QIESALKYDYMKADP
+414 YDNIQKQLAVIYKQTDP

-441 YADVVSKLKD
+441 YADVVTWLKNNSEN
-451 APESS
+451 A
-456 AKALSALKTQADDSK
+456 AKALNDLKTQADAAG
-471 KSLAEMLDVAGNFPD
+471 KSVTEMLDDTQKNK
-486 IASGVDD
+486 
-493 YRQALKEASEAEE
+493 LKEALGDG
-506 AVTGTAE
+506 VT
-513 KYGNVSNKNRQII
+513 IDMD
-526 QWTAENLKNYS
+526 NLA
-537 DFVKEQ
+537 DF
-543 KEPFEEGSFST
+543 
-554 VVGSSNAFDV
+554 
-564 GDDHELEIAYT
+564 IAMM
-575 PILQTDDGA
+575 QD
-584 RPLTS
+584 
-589 NVLNNYIYDLIQKAG
+589 
-604 ENGPWKS
+604 
-611 EDLLKLDAQGL
+611 
-622 DEEIDG
+622 
-628 QTVHIKNMLAAVEG
+628 
-642 QILNGAELTAA
+642 
-653 DVAAIAGSTAEEIA
+653 
-667 KDWDGATS
+667 
-675 KYAGKSMH
+675 
-683 DLQIPLAKTAEA
+683 
-695 AEIFNTLKD
+695 
-704 KADAAGVS
+704 
-712 LETLFAMAD
+712 
-721 NDAFNDLFSGNIDIE
+721 
-736 ALKEF
+736 
-741 IQQMEAAGFTI
+741 AGFTI

-762 SKAGVEANSVTI
+762 NKAGVEANSVTI

-822 EYVNG
+822 KYVNG

-834 KAKKLTDKKIE
+834 KAKELTDKKIE

-875 LKKNNDLSEEQQS
+875 LKKNNNLSEEQQS

-906 QCQNYEVLYSQLVQV
+906 QCQNYEVLYSQLMQV

-941 NDAIKAYDAIKD
+941 NDAIQAYDAIKD

-1056 WEWDD
+1056 FNWDD

-1077 LQEKM
+1077 LKEKM
-1082 DSVKPDSKS
+1082 DSVEPDSKS
-1091 YEEWNNQL
+1091 YDEWNKQL

-1127 AKDAVDQMNSQGG
+1127 AKDAVDQMNSQGD

-1198 AAQDKLADL
+1198 TAQDKLADL

-1268 DIANIL
+1268 DIANML
-1274 LTPYTLDLNTTE
+1274 LASYTLDLNTTE
-1286 AMTRLGNVKEL
+1286 AMDKLGNVEKL
-1297 MNQISETTITAP
+1297 MNQISETTIT
-1309 VPSVPKSY
+1309 VPTPNISTPSNSQPYKPGKSY
-1317 AERITT
+1317 AERNGAGST
-1323 GTIGTG
+1323 GI
-1329 SANAAGTNGGLARA
+1329 SVARAAGTNGGLARA

-1371 AEFVNLPR
+1371 AEFVNLPK

-1398 GARGMAMAEGNAYDE
+1398 GARGMAMAEGNAYDQ

-1440 AAAATATATEVAQKN
+1440 AAAAAAAATEAAQKN

-1547 RTKALQKEQEALDDS
+1547 RTKALQKEQEALEDS

-1850 SNHATGIMNVAAFER
+1850 SSHATGIMNVAAFER

>member
-1 MNLFNLVGTGQDLS
+1 MNLFNLFGTGKDLN
-15 TGAFVTVN
+15 TGTFITLN
-23 GKQWKESL
+23 GKKVKESIA
-31 NDLVQVFKEAN
+31 DIKKAYAEASN
-42 NLGATKKGTVLS
+42 IGMSKNKTLLS
-54 WLAGNFNKDYD
+54 WLMGNFNKDYD
-65 FVKDLNADTEAL
+65 LAKNLDSDTVAL
-77 QKFMEVYNAQDPTK
+77 QKFITEIANGKTKADAMEE
-91 KDKGAAFN
+91 
-99 ATLTNSSV
+99 TLSNSS
-107 ILQDFVNHTDDASIS
+107 IALQDYVKNLGDGKASIKG
-122 VQNFFS
+122 FFS
-128 SVTGVG
+128 SITGY
-134 KLTNAL
+134 KNAITAL
-140 KGIGMQMLVTFGQ
+140 KGFGMQFLVTAGQ
-153 MAAVWAVSEVF
+153 MVAVWAISKAIDLAVEAV
-164 NLIGKGINYLAHYD
+164 NNYVNRVE
-178 DIAKETMEE
+178 IAKDKMES

-195 TDEIKSLNDELGEN
+195 TNEIESLNSELEEN
-209 NKRIAEIKAQ
+209 SKRIAEIKSQ
-219 GTISYTDQRELKKL
+219 GTISYTEQQELKKL

-239 LDRQIQLKE
+239 LDHQLLVKE
-248 HLAEIEAKQAVNDT
+248 QLAKVNAKQAANDAQ
-262 IDSFNANYGKDYFW
+262 DLYDK
-276 GDFNLNKASRN
+276 
-287 FLGVESFGEW
+287 EFG
-297 ESYERRFNDM
+297 
-307 FDMNS
+307 NS
-312 NRYVGADEFAETIL
+312 NYDVSTVNSADVNHKLNSAMGAFFDITNLRDAESAVEMLAGDESDIATYLKSIDLLNQKLKEAQEGFDRNIQNGTGYQRYEDQIQY
-326 NETNDVREYSAAID
+326 YSAMID
-340 YLNEKVDTFNQKAA
+340 GVNEKLIDQATDLEAIKAA
-354 EAKTADAAQ
+354 F
-363 EWLDKAELYQT
+363 
-374 QLEKINQGI
+374 
-383 LDQADDLETY
+383 DD
-393 KETLDLI
+393 I
-400 GYDNLTETQQVVYR
+400 GYDNLTSKQKRT
-414 QIESALKYDYMKADP
+414 YDDIQKQLAVIYKQTDP

-441 YADVVSKLKD
+441 YADVASKLKD

-513 KYGNVSNKNRQII
+513 KYGNVSNKNRQVI

-589 NVLNNYIYDLIQKAG
+589 DVLKNYIYDLIQKAG

-653 DVAAIAGSTAEEIA
+653 DVAAIAGSTAEEIS

-675 KYAGKSMH
+675 EYAGKSMH

-704 KADAAGVS
+704 KADEAGVS

-741 IQQMEAAGFTI
+741 IQQMEDAGFTI

-827 TMQVNTE
+827 TMQINTE
-834 KAKKLTDKKIE
+834 KAKELTDKKIE

-906 QCQNYEVLYSQLVQV
+906 QCQNYELLYSQLVQV

-941 NDAIKAYDAIKD
+941 DDAIKAYDAIKD

-965 KAAVEFLVPKSVDE
+965 NAAVEFLVPKSVDE

-1023 AGKKTIQDFCD
+1023 AGKKTIDDFCD

-1040 EMVRAI
+1040 DMVRAI

-1056 WEWDD
+1056 FNWDD

-1077 LQEKM
+1077 LREKM
-1082 DSVKPDSKS
+1082 DSVKPDSDS
-1091 YEEWNNQL
+1091 YDEWNNQL

-1114 STDVDALVDAYEK
+1114 NTDVDALVDAYEK

-1140 TFDGQADEL
+1140 TFDGQAEEL

-1232 GKSTE
+1232 GKTTE

-1249 NVETDDSEDK
+1249 NVETDDEDK

-1286 AMTRLGNVKEL
+1286 AMTKLGNVKEL

-1371 AEFVNLPR
+1371 AEFVNLPK

-1398 GARGMAMAEGNAYDE
+1398 GARGMAMAEGNAYNQ

-1440 AAAATATATEVAQKN
+1440 AAAATATATEAAQKN

-1633 ALRQKEHEDA
+1633 ALRQKEQEDA

-1779 KILGQRTDVLDDFKN
+1779 KILGQRTDVLDNFKN

-1850 SNHATGIMNVAAFER
+1850 SSHATGIMNVAAFER

-1920 RMGNVNAELT
+1920 RMGNVNAELA

>member
-1 MNLFNLVGTGQDLS
+1 MN
-15 TGAFVTVN
+15 TGAFVTLN
-23 GKQWKESL
+23 GKRWRESIS
-31 NDLVQVFKEAN
+31 DFKKAFAEAN
-42 NLGATKKGTVLS
+42 DMGSTKKGTLFA
-54 WLAGNFNKDYD
+54 WLTGNFDKDYD
-65 FVKDLNADTEAL
+65 IAKNLDTDILAIKRFNAEFEKTGKKADALSKLEGASVTLQEFAKNADE
-77 QKFMEVYNAQDPTK
+77 
-91 KDKGAAFN
+91 G
-99 ATLTNSSV
+99 TLS
-107 ILQDFVNHTDDASIS
+107 LK
-122 VQNFFS
+122 NFFS
-128 SVTGVG
+128 SVTGAG
-134 KLTNAL
+134 KLTNAI
-140 KGIGMQMLVTFGQ
+140 KGIGLQMLTT
-153 MAAVWAVSEVF
+153 AAQTAAIWAITEGFRLVV
-164 NLIGKGINYLAHYD
+164 NAIKDYINRAE
-178 DIAKETMEE
+178 IAKEKMEN
-187 SRKAYQDT
+187 SKKAYQDT
-195 TDEIKSLNDELGEN
+195 TDEIKSLNDELEQ
-209 NKRIAEIKAQ
+209 NKERMAEINGQ
-219 GTISYTDQRELKKL
+219 DVITYTDQKELNKL
-233 QTANDK
+233 ETANTR
-239 LDRQIQLKE
+239 LERQIELKE
-248 HLAEIEAKQAVNDT
+248 HLAEIEARDA
-262 IDSFNANYGKDYFW
+262 ANKT
-276 GDFNLNKASRN
+276 
-287 FLGVESFGEW
+287 VESFKENYGLDYFGE
-297 ESYERRFNDM
+297 D
-307 FDMNS
+307 FDFDKKGPNVFA
-312 NRYVGADEFAETIL
+312 NYKEVFDKIKPDEFAEKVL
-326 NETNDVREYSAAID
+326 GRSNDIREYSAAID
-340 YLNEKVDTFNQKAA
+340 YLNENIDTFNKRAKEA
-354 EAKTADAAQ
+354 ETAYEAQ
-363 EWLDKAELYQT
+363 NWLDKANQYQT

-393 KETLDLI
+393 KETLDLV
-400 GYDNLTETQQVVYR
+400 GYDNLTSTQQSIYN
-414 QIESALKYDYMKADP
+414 QIEDALKYNYMKADP

-441 YADVVSKLKD
+441 YADVVTWLKNNSEN
-451 APESS
+451 A
-456 AKALSALKTQADDSK
+456 AKALNDLKTQADAAG
-471 KSLAEMLDVAGNFPD
+471 KSVTEMLDDTQKNK
-486 IASGVDD
+486 
-493 YRQALKEASEAEE
+493 LKEALGDG
-506 AVTGTAE
+506 VT
-513 KYGNVSNKNRQII
+513 IDMD
-526 QWTAENLKNYS
+526 NLA
-537 DFVKEQ
+537 DF
-543 KEPFEEGSFST
+543 
-554 VVGSSNAFDV
+554 
-564 GDDHELEIAYT
+564 IAMM
-575 PILQTDDGA
+575 QD
-584 RPLTS
+584 
-589 NVLNNYIYDLIQKAG
+589 
-604 ENGPWKS
+604 
-611 EDLLKLDAQGL
+611 
-622 DEEIDG
+622 
-628 QTVHIKNMLAAVEG
+628 
-642 QILNGAELTAA
+642 
-653 DVAAIAGSTAEEIA
+653 
-667 KDWDGATS
+667 
-675 KYAGKSMH
+675 
-683 DLQIPLAKTAEA
+683 
-695 AEIFNTLKD
+695 
-704 KADAAGVS
+704 
-712 LETLFAMAD
+712 
-721 NDAFNDLFSGNIDIE
+721 
-736 ALKEF
+736 
-741 IQQMEAAGFTI
+741 AGFTI
-752 EDVINELESL
+752 EDVINELKSL
-762 SKAGVEANSVTI
+762 NQTGVEANSVTI

-822 EYVNG
+822 KYVNG

-834 KAKKLTDKKIE
+834 KAKELTDKKIE

-875 LKKNNDLSEEQQS
+875 LKKNNNLSEEQQS

-906 QCQNYEVLYSQLVQV
+906 QCQNYELLYSQLVQV

-941 NDAIKAYDAIKD
+941 NDAIQAYDAIKD

-965 KAAVEFLVPKSVDE
+965 KAAIEFLVPKSVDE

-1005 DAVKAGL
+1005 DAVKVGL

-1023 AGKKTIQDFCD
+1023 AGKKTIDDFCD
-1034 AMKLTP
+1034 ALKLTP
-1040 EMVRAI
+1040 DMVRAI

-1056 WEWDD
+1056 FNWDD

-1077 LQEKM
+1077 LKEKM
-1082 DSVKPDSKS
+1082 DSVKPDSDS
-1091 YEEWNNQL
+1091 YDEWNNQL

-1127 AKDAVDQMNSQGG
+1127 AKDAVDQMNSQGS

-1286 AMTRLGNVKEL
+1286 AMDKLGNVEKL
-1297 MNQISETTITAP
+1297 MNQISETTIT
-1309 VPSVPKSY
+1309 VPTPNISTPSNSQPYKPGKSY
-1317 AERITT
+1317 AERN
-1323 GTIGTG
+1323 GTG
-1329 SANAAGTNGGLARA
+1329 FTGLSVAHAAGTNGGLARA

-1371 AEFVNLPR
+1371 AEFVNLPK

-1398 GARGMAMAEGNAYDE
+1398 GARGMAMAEGNAYALTS
-1413 GVGTITG
+1413 GTITG

-1440 AAAATATATEVAQKN
+1440 AATATAAATEAAQKN

-1618 ADESEVKST
+1618 ADESEVKSA

-1633 ALRQKEHEDA
+1633 ALRQKEQEDA

-1677 KLSEGQNEYTN
+1677 KLSEGQNEYTD

-1779 KILGQRTDVLDDFKN
+1779 KILGQRTDVLDNFKN

-1815 KIEVVEEEYQT
+1815 KIDVVEEEYQT

-1850 SNHATGIMNVAAFER
+1850 SSHATGIMNVAAFER

-1920 RMGNVNAELT
+1920 RMGNVNAELA

>member
-1 MNLFNLVGTGQDLS
+1 MFGTGEDLN
-15 TGAFVTVN
+15 TGAFVTLN
-23 GKQWKESL
+23 GKRFSESIS
-31 NDLVQVFKEAN
+31 DI
-42 NLGATKKGTVLS
+42 KKALSEVDSMGTSKTGTVLS
-54 WLAGNFNKDYD
+54 WLMGNFNKDYD
-65 FVKDLNADTEAL
+65 FVKDLTADTFAL
-77 QKFMEVYNAQDPTK
+77 QKFKAAYETPTSK
-91 KDKGAAFN
+91 TYGDKGASFDK
-99 ATLTNSSV
+99 TLKNSSV

-122 VQNFFS
+122 VQNFFR
-128 SVTGVG
+128 SVTGAG
-134 KLTNAL
+134 KLTNAI
-140 KGIGMQMLVTFGQ
+140 KGIGLQMLTT
-153 MAAVWAVSEVF
+153 AAQAAAIWAITEGFRLVVNAVQDYVNRAE
-164 NLIGKGINYLAHYD
+164 
-178 DIAKETMEE
+178 IAKEKMEN
-187 SRKAYQDT
+187 SKKAYQDT
-195 TDEIKSLNDELGEN
+195 TDEIKSLNDELEQ
-209 NKRIAEIKAQ
+209 NKERMAEINSQ
-219 GTISYTDQRELKKL
+219 DVITYTDQQELNKL
-233 QTANDK
+233 ETANTR
-239 LDRQIQLKE
+239 LERQIELKE
-248 HLAEIEAKQAVNDT
+248 HLAEIEARDA
-262 IDSFNANYGKDYFW
+262 ANKT
-276 GDFNLNKASRN
+276 
-287 FLGVESFGEW
+287 VESFKENYGLDYFGEG
-297 ESYERRFNDM
+297 
-307 FDMNS
+307 FDFDKKGPNVFTNYKELFDKINPNS
-312 NRYVGADEFAETIL
+312 FAEKVL
-326 NETNDVREYSAAID
+326 ERSNDIREYSAAID
-340 YLNEKVDTFNQKAA
+340 YLNEKIDTFNKRAEEAETAYEAQNWLNKAN
-354 EAKTADAAQ
+354 Q
-363 EWLDKAELYQT
+363 YQT

-383 LDQADDLETY
+383 LDQTDDLETY
-393 KETLDLI
+393 KETLDLV
-400 GYDNLTETQQVVYR
+400 GYNNLTLTQQGIYK
-414 QIESALKYDYMKADP
+414 QIENALKYDYMKADP

-441 YADVVSKLKD
+441 YADVVTWLKNNSEN
-451 APESS
+451 A
-456 AKALSALKTQADDSK
+456 AKALNDLKTQADAAG
-471 KSLAEMLDVAGNFPD
+471 KSVTEMLDDTQKNK
-486 IASGVDD
+486 
-493 YRQALKEASEAEE
+493 LKEALGDG
-506 AVTGTAE
+506 VT
-513 KYGNVSNKNRQII
+513 IDMD
-526 QWTAENLKNYS
+526 NLA
-537 DFVKEQ
+537 DF
-543 KEPFEEGSFST
+543 
-554 VVGSSNAFDV
+554 
-564 GDDHELEIAYT
+564 IAMM
-575 PILQTDDGA
+575 QD
-584 RPLTS
+584 
-589 NVLNNYIYDLIQKAG
+589 
-604 ENGPWKS
+604 
-611 EDLLKLDAQGL
+611 
-622 DEEIDG
+622 
-628 QTVHIKNMLAAVEG
+628 
-642 QILNGAELTAA
+642 
-653 DVAAIAGSTAEEIA
+653 
-667 KDWDGATS
+667 
-675 KYAGKSMH
+675 
-683 DLQIPLAKTAEA
+683 
-695 AEIFNTLKD
+695 
-704 KADAAGVS
+704 
-712 LETLFAMAD
+712 
-721 NDAFNDLFSGNIDIE
+721 
-736 ALKEF
+736 
-741 IQQMEAAGFTI
+741 AGFSI
-752 EDVINELESL
+752 EDVINELKSL
-762 SKAGVEANSVTI
+762 NQTGVEANSVTI

-786 ISAVTAAL
+786 ISAVTSAL
-794 QAQTT
+794 KAQTT

-822 EYVNG
+822 KYVNG
-827 TMQVNTE
+827 TMQINTE
-834 KAKKLTDKKIE
+834 KAKELTDKKIE

-860 KYAENKQELSRLNDA
+860 KYAENKQELSRLNDT

-906 QCQNYEVLYSQLVQV
+906 QCQNYELLYSQLVQV

-941 NDAIKAYDAIKD
+941 NDAIQAYDAIKD

-986 DTLKKY
+986 NTLKKY

-1082 DSVKPDSKS
+1082 DSVKPDSDS
-1091 YEEWNNQL
+1091 YKEWNDQL

-1127 AKDAVDQMNSQGG
+1127 AKDAVDQMNSQGD

-1198 AAQDKLADL
+1198 TAQDKLADL

-1226 QGLEDA
+1226 KGLEDA

-1274 LTPYTLDLNTTE
+1274 QAPYTLDLNTTE
-1286 AMTRLGNVKEL
+1286 AMDKLGNVEKL
-1297 MNQISETTITAP
+1297 MNQISETTIT
-1309 VPSVPKSY
+1309 VPTPNISTPSSSQPYKPGKSY
-1317 AERITT
+1317 AERN
-1323 GTIGTG
+1323 GTG
-1329 SANAAGTNGGLARA
+1329 FTGLSVAHAAGTNGGLARA

-1371 AEFVNLPR
+1371 AEFVNLPK

-1398 GARGMAMAEGNAYDE
+1398 GARGMAMAEGNAYPGGSDT
-1413 GVGTITG
+1413 VRG
-1420 GGYIPK
+1420 GGNKPE
-1426 NNPATST
+1426 NNPITST

-1440 AAAATATATEVAQKN
+1440 AAAATATATEAAQKN

-1779 KILGQRTDVLDDFKN
+1779 KILGQRTDVLDNFKN

-1838 QAEVK
+1838 QPEVK

>member
-1 MNLFNLVGTGQDLS
+1 MFGTGNDLN
-15 TGAFVTVN
+15 TGSFVTLN
-23 GKQWKESL
+23 GKRWRESIS
-31 NDLVQVFKEAN
+31 DLKKALAEAN
-42 NLGATKKGTVLS
+42 DMGVTKKRTVLS
-54 WLAGNFNKDYD
+54 WLTGNFNNDYD
-65 FVKDLNADTEAL
+65 LAKNLDSDTKALQAFNKEFEERHNKNTALKKLEGASVTLQEFAKNADE
-77 QKFMEVYNAQDPTK
+77 
-91 KDKGAAFN
+91 G
-99 ATLTNSSV
+99 TLS
-107 ILQDFVNHTDDASIS
+107 LK
-122 VQNFFS
+122 NFFS
-128 SVTGVG
+128 SVTGAG
-134 KLTNAL
+134 KLTNAI
-140 KGIGMQMLVTFGQ
+140 KGIGLQMLTT
-153 MAAVWAVSEVF
+153 AAQTAAIWAITEGFRLVV
-164 NLIGKGINYLAHYD
+164 NAIKDYINRAE
-178 DIAKETMEE
+178 IAKEKMEN
-187 SRKAYQDT
+187 SKKAYQDT
-195 TDEIKSLNDELGEN
+195 TDEIKSLNDELEQ
-209 NKRIAEIKAQ
+209 NKERMAEINGQ
-219 GTISYTDQRELKKL
+219 DVITYTDQKELNKL
-233 QTANDK
+233 ETANTR
-239 LDRQIQLKE
+239 LERQIELKE
-248 HLAEIEAKQAVNDT
+248 HLAEIEARDA
-262 IDSFNANYGKDYFW
+262 ANKT
-276 GDFNLNKASRN
+276 
-287 FLGVESFGEW
+287 VESFKENYGLDYFGE
-297 ESYERRFNDM
+297 D
-307 FDMNS
+307 FDFDKKGPNVFA
-312 NRYVGADEFAETIL
+312 NYKEVFDKIKPDEFAEKVL
-326 NETNDVREYSAAID
+326 GRSNDIREYSAAID
-340 YLNEKVDTFNQKAA
+340 YLNEHIDTFNKRAKEAETAYEAQNWLNKAN
-354 EAKTADAAQ
+354 Q
-363 EWLDKAELYQT
+363 YQT

-393 KETLDLI
+393 KETLDLV
-400 GYDNLTETQQVVYR
+400 GYDNLTSTQQSIYN
-414 QIESALKYDYMKADP
+414 QIEDALKYDYMKADP

-441 YADVVSKLKD
+441 YADVVTWLKNNSEN
-451 APESS
+451 A
-456 AKALSALKTQADDSK
+456 AKALNDLKTQADAAG
-471 KSLAEMLDVAGNFPD
+471 KSVTEMLDDTQKNK
-486 IASGVDD
+486 
-493 YRQALKEASEAEE
+493 LKEALGDG
-506 AVTGTAE
+506 VT
-513 KYGNVSNKNRQII
+513 IDMD
-526 QWTAENLKNYS
+526 NLA
-537 DFVKEQ
+537 DF
-543 KEPFEEGSFST
+543 
-554 VVGSSNAFDV
+554 
-564 GDDHELEIAYT
+564 IAMM
-575 PILQTDDGA
+575 QD
-584 RPLTS
+584 
-589 NVLNNYIYDLIQKAG
+589 
-604 ENGPWKS
+604 
-611 EDLLKLDAQGL
+611 
-622 DEEIDG
+622 
-628 QTVHIKNMLAAVEG
+628 
-642 QILNGAELTAA
+642 
-653 DVAAIAGSTAEEIA
+653 
-667 KDWDGATS
+667 
-675 KYAGKSMH
+675 
-683 DLQIPLAKTAEA
+683 
-695 AEIFNTLKD
+695 
-704 KADAAGVS
+704 
-712 LETLFAMAD
+712 
-721 NDAFNDLFSGNIDIE
+721 
-736 ALKEF
+736 
-741 IQQMEAAGFTI
+741 AGFTI
-752 EDVINELESL
+752 EDVINELKSL
-762 SKAGVEANSVTI
+762 NQTGVEANSVTI

-822 EYVNG
+822 KYVNG
-827 TMQVNTE
+827 TMQINTE
-834 KAKKLTDKKIE
+834 KAKELTDKKIE

-906 QCQNYEVLYSQLVQV
+906 QCQNYELLYSQLVQV

-941 NDAIKAYDAIKD
+941 NDAIQAYDAIKD

-965 KAAVEFLVPKSVDE
+965 KAAIEFLVPKNVDE

-1012 MEEDSSGYVAI
+1012 MEEDNSGYVAI
-1023 AGKKTIQDFCD
+1023 AGKKTIDDFCD

-1040 EMVRAI
+1040 DMVRAI

-1056 WEWDD
+1056 FNWDD

-1099 KEVNEKIENIKGNID
+1099 KKVNEKIENIKGNID

-1127 AKDAVDQMNSQGG
+1127 AKDAVDRMNSQGS

-1149 QSALD
+1149 QSALA

-1198 AAQDKLADL
+1198 TAQDKLADL
-1207 NTQKEKLGAPT
+1207 NIQKEKLGAPT

-1226 QGLEDA
+1226 KGLEDA

-1268 DIANIL
+1268 DIANML
-1274 LTPYTLDLNTTE
+1274 LAPYTLDLNTTE
-1286 AMTRLGNVKEL
+1286 AMDKLGNVEKL
-1297 MNQISETTITAP
+1297 MNQISETTIT
-1309 VPSVPKSY
+1309 VPTPNISTPSNSQPYKPGKSY
-1317 AERITT
+1317 AERNGAGST
-1323 GTIGTG
+1323 GI
-1329 SANAAGTNGGLARA
+1329 SVARAAGTNGGLARA

-1371 AEFVNLPR
+1371 AEFVNLPK

-1398 GARGMAMAEGNAYDE
+1398 GARGMAMAEGNAYDQ

-1440 AAAATATATEVAQKN
+1440 AAAATATATEAAQKN

-1547 RTKALQKEQEALDDS
+1547 RTKALQKEQEALEDS

-1850 SNHATGIMNVAAFER
+1850 SSHATGIMNVAAFER

>member
-1 MNLFNLVGTGQDLS
+1 MN
-15 TGAFVTVN
+15 TGAFVTLN
-23 GKQWKESL
+23 GKRWRESIS
-31 NDLVQVFKEAN
+31 DFKKAFAEAN
-42 NLGATKKGTVLS
+42 DMGSTKNGILFA
-54 WLAGNFNKDYD
+54 WLTGNFDKDYD
-65 FVKDLNADTEAL
+65 IAKNLDTDILAIKRFNAEFEKTGKKADALSKLEGASVTLQEFAKNADE
-77 QKFMEVYNAQDPTK
+77 
-91 KDKGAAFN
+91 G
-99 ATLTNSSV
+99 TLS
-107 ILQDFVNHTDDASIS
+107 LK
-122 VQNFFS
+122 NFFS
-128 SVTGVG
+128 SVTGAS
-134 KLTNAL
+134 KLTNAI
-140 KGIGMQMLVTFGQ
+140 KGIGLQMLTT
-153 MAAVWAVSEVF
+153 AAQAAAIWAITEGFRLVV
-164 NLIGKGINYLAHYD
+164 NAIKDYINRAE
-178 DIAKETMEE
+178 IAKEKMEN
-187 SRKAYQDT
+187 SKKAYQDT
-195 TDEIKSLNDELGEN
+195 TDEIKSLNDELEQ
-209 NKRIAEIKAQ
+209 NKERMTEINGQ
-219 GTISYTDQRELKKL
+219 DVITYTDQKELNKL
-233 QTANDK
+233 ETANTR
-239 LDRQIQLKE
+239 LERQIELKE
-248 HLAEIEAKQAVNDT
+248 HLAEIEARDA
-262 IDSFNANYGKDYFW
+262 ANKT
-276 GDFNLNKASRN
+276 
-287 FLGVESFGEW
+287 VESFKENYGLDYFGE
-297 ESYERRFNDM
+297 D
-307 FDMNS
+307 FDFDKKGPNVFA
-312 NRYVGADEFAETIL
+312 NYKEVFDKIKPDEFAEKVL
-326 NETNDVREYSAAID
+326 GRSNDIREYSAAID
-340 YLNEKVDTFNQKAA
+340 YLNENIDTFNKRAKEA
-354 EAKTADAAQ
+354 ETAYEAQ
-363 EWLDKAELYQT
+363 NWLDKANQYQT

-393 KETLDLI
+393 KETLDLV
-400 GYDNLTETQQVVYR
+400 GYDNLTSTQKRIYN
-414 QIESALKYDYMKADP
+414 QIEDALKHDYMKADP

-493 YRQALKEASEAEE
+493 YRQALKEASEAE
-506 AVTGTAE
+506 
-513 KYGNVSNKNRQII
+513 
-526 QWTAENLKNYS
+526 
-537 DFVKEQ
+537 
-543 KEPFEEGSFST
+543 
-554 VVGSSNAFDV
+554 
-564 GDDHELEIAYT
+564 
-575 PILQTDDGA
+575 
-584 RPLTS
+584 
-589 NVLNNYIYDLIQKAG
+589 
-604 ENGPWKS
+604 
-611 EDLLKLDAQGL
+611 
-622 DEEIDG
+622 
-628 QTVHIKNMLAAVEG
+628 
-642 QILNGAELTAA
+642 
-653 DVAAIAGSTAEEIA
+653 
-667 KDWDGATS
+667 
-675 KYAGKSMH
+675 
-683 DLQIPLAKTAEA
+683 A

-704 KADAAGVS
+704 KADEAGVS

-741 IQQMEAAGFTI
+741 IQQMEDAGFTI

-822 EYVNG
+822 KYVNG

-834 KAKKLTDKKIE
+834 KAKELTDKKIE

-875 LKKNNDLSEEQQS
+875 LKKNNNLSEEQQS

-906 QCQNYEVLYSQLVQV
+906 QCQNYELLYSQLVQV

-941 NDAIKAYDAIKD
+941 NDAIQAYDAIKD

-965 KAAVEFLVPKSVDE
+965 KAAIEFLVPKSVDE

-1023 AGKKTIQDFCD
+1023 AGKKTIDDFCD
-1034 AMKLTP
+1034 ALKLTP
-1040 EMVRAI
+1040 DMVRAI

-1051 EYGFD
+1051 EYGFNFN
-1056 WEWDD
+1056 WDD

-1077 LQEKM
+1077 LKEKM
-1082 DSVKPDSKS
+1082 DSVKPDSDS
-1091 YEEWNNQL
+1091 YDEWNNQL

-1127 AKDAVDQMNSQGG
+1127 AKDAVDQMNSQGS

-1286 AMTRLGNVKEL
+1286 ALTKLGTVAEL
-1297 MNQISETTITAP
+1297 MNQISDTTIT
-1309 VPSVPKSY
+1309 VPTPNISTPSSSQPYKPGKSY
-1317 AERITT
+1317 AERNGAGST
-1323 GTIGTG
+1323 GIST
-1329 SANAAGTNGGLARA
+1329 AHAAGTNGGLTRA

-1371 AEFVNLPR
+1371 AEFVNLPK

-1398 GARGMAMAEGNAYDE
+1398 GARGMAMAEGNAYALTS
-1413 GVGTITG
+1413 GTITG
-1420 GGYIPK
+1420 GGNKPE
-1426 NNPATST
+1426 NNPVTST

-1440 AAAATATATEVAQKN
+1440 AAAATATATEAAQKN

-1779 KILGQRTDVLDDFKN
+1779 KILGQRTDVLDNFKN

-1815 KIEVVEEEYQT
+1815 KIEVIEEEYQT

-1920 RMGNVNAELT
+1920 RMENVNAELA

>member
-1 MNLFNLVGTGQDLS
+1 MGS
-15 TGAFVTVN
+15 
-23 GKQWKESL
+23 
-31 NDLVQVFKEAN
+31 
-42 NLGATKKGTVLS
+42 TKKGTLFA
-54 WLAGNFNKDYD
+54 WLTGNFDKDYD
-65 FVKDLNADTEAL
+65 IAKNLDTDILAIKRFNAEFEKTGKKADALSKLEGASVTLQEFAKNADE
-77 QKFMEVYNAQDPTK
+77 
-91 KDKGAAFN
+91 G
-99 ATLTNSSV
+99 TLS
-107 ILQDFVNHTDDASIS
+107 LK
-122 VQNFFS
+122 NFFS
-128 SVTGVG
+128 SVTGAG
-134 KLTNAL
+134 KLTNAI
-140 KGIGMQMLVTFGQ
+140 KGIGLQMLTT
-153 MAAVWAVSEVF
+153 AAQAAAIWAITEGFRLVV
-164 NLIGKGINYLAHYD
+164 NAIKDYINRAE
-178 DIAKETMEE
+178 IAKEKMEN
-187 SRKAYQDT
+187 SKKAYQDT
-195 TDEIKSLNDELGEN
+195 TDEIKSLNDELEQ
-209 NKRIAEIKAQ
+209 NKERMAEINGQ
-219 GTISYTDQRELKKL
+219 DVITYTDQQELEKL
-233 QTANDK
+233 ETANTR
-239 LDRQIQLKE
+239 LERQIELKE
-248 HLAEIEAKQAVNDT
+248 HLAEIEAKQAANDT
-262 IDSFNANYGKDYFW
+262 
-276 GDFNLNKASRN
+276 
-287 FLGVESFGEW
+287 VESFKENYGLDYFGE
-297 ESYERRFNDM
+297 D
-307 FDMNS
+307 FDFDKKGPNVFA
-312 NRYVGADEFAETIL
+312 NYKEVFDKIKPDEFAEKVL
-326 NETNDVREYSAAID
+326 GRSNDIREYSAAID
-340 YLNEKVDTFNQKAA
+340 YLNEHIDTFNKRAKEA
-354 EAKTADAAQ
+354 ETAYEAQ
-363 EWLDKAELYQT
+363 NWLDKANQYQT

-393 KETLDLI
+393 KETLDLV
-400 GYDNLTETQQVVYR
+400 GYDNLTSTQQRIYN
-414 QIESALKYDYMKADP
+414 QIEDALKYNYKQTDP
-429 ASWFEQ
+429 AGWFEQ

-441 YADVVSKLKD
+441 YAGVVTWLKNNSEN
-451 APESS
+451 A
-456 AKALSALKTQADDSK
+456 AKALNDLKTQADAAG
-471 KSLAEMLDVAGNFPD
+471 KSVTEMLDDTQKNK
-486 IASGVDD
+486 
-493 YRQALKEASEAEE
+493 LKEALGDG
-506 AVTGTAE
+506 VT
-513 KYGNVSNKNRQII
+513 IDMD
-526 QWTAENLKNYS
+526 NLA
-537 DFVKEQ
+537 DF
-543 KEPFEEGSFST
+543 
-554 VVGSSNAFDV
+554 
-564 GDDHELEIAYT
+564 IAMM
-575 PILQTDDGA
+575 QD
-584 RPLTS
+584 
-589 NVLNNYIYDLIQKAG
+589 
-604 ENGPWKS
+604 
-611 EDLLKLDAQGL
+611 
-622 DEEIDG
+622 
-628 QTVHIKNMLAAVEG
+628 
-642 QILNGAELTAA
+642 
-653 DVAAIAGSTAEEIA
+653 
-667 KDWDGATS
+667 
-675 KYAGKSMH
+675 
-683 DLQIPLAKTAEA
+683 
-695 AEIFNTLKD
+695 
-704 KADAAGVS
+704 
-712 LETLFAMAD
+712 
-721 NDAFNDLFSGNIDIE
+721 
-736 ALKEF
+736 
-741 IQQMEAAGFTI
+741 AGFTI

-799 GVGVTAENF
+799 GVGVTAENL

-822 EYVNG
+822 KYVNG
-827 TMQVNTE
+827 TMQINTE

-860 KYAENKQELSRLNDA
+860 KYAENKQELSRLNDE
-875 LKKNNDLSEEQQS
+875 LKKNNNLSEEQQS

-906 QCQNYEVLYSQLVQV
+906 QCQNYEVLYSQLMQA

-997 KGITNFLN
+997 KGVTNFLN

-1077 LQEKM
+1077 LKEKLA
-1082 DSVKPDSKS
+1082 DANLDPTSAEKYKEQLAEINTQIDEAK
-1091 YEEWNNQL
+1091 NNINDTNISALIDQYTEAAQTYGNLLDQQGTISEQQL
-1099 KEVNEKIENIKGNID
+1099 KTAE
-1114 STDVDALVDAYEK
+1114 DAFNK
-1127 AKDAVDQMNSQGG
+1127 S
-1140 TFDGQADEL
+1140 
-1149 QSALD
+1149 
-1154 KAADNLN
+1154 ADNLN

-1169 IDASEAEKTVDD
+1169 IDASEAEKTVND

-1198 AAQDKLADL
+1198 TAQDKLADL

-1249 NVETDDSEDK
+1249 NVKTDDSEDK

-1268 DIANIL
+1268 DIANML

-1286 AMTRLGNVKEL
+1286 ALTKLGTVAEL
-1297 MNQISETTITAP
+1297 MNQISETTIT
-1309 VPSVPKSY
+1309 VPTPNISTPSSSQPYKPGKSY
-1317 AERITT
+1317 AERNGAGST
-1323 GTIGTG
+1323 GI
-1329 SANAAGTNGGLARA
+1329 SAAHAAGTNGGLARA

-1371 AEFVNLPR
+1371 AEFVNLPK

-1398 GARGMAMAEGNAYDE
+1398 GARGMAMAEGNAYPGGSDT
-1413 GVGTITG
+1413 VRG
-1420 GGYIPK
+1420 GGNKPE
-1426 NNPATST
+1426 NNPVTST

-1440 AAAATATATEVAQKN
+1440 AAAATATATEAAQKN

-1850 SNHATGIMNVAAFER
+1850 SSHATGIMNVAAFER

-1920 RMGNVNAELT
+1920 RMGNVNAELA

>member
-1 MNLFNLVGTGQDLS
+1 MFGTGNDLN
-15 TGAFVTVN
+15 TGTFLTLN
-23 GKQWKESL
+23 GKEWRESITDFRKAL
-31 NDLVQVFKEAN
+31 AEAN
-42 NLGATKKGTVLS
+42 DMGVTKKGTVLS
-54 WLAGNFNKDYD
+54 WLTGNFNNDYD
-65 FVKDLNADTEAL
+65 LAKNLDSDTKALHAFNEEFERNHDKNAALKKLEGASVTLQEFAKNADE
-77 QKFMEVYNAQDPTK
+77 
-91 KDKGAAFN
+91 G
-99 ATLTNSSV
+99 TLS
-107 ILQDFVNHTDDASIS
+107 LKR
-122 VQNFFS
+122 FFS
-128 SVTGVG
+128 SVTGAG

-140 KGIGMQMLVTFGQ
+140 KGIGLQMLTT
-153 MAAVWAVSEVF
+153 AAQAAAIWAITEGFRLVV
-164 NLIGKGINYLAHYD
+164 NAIKDYINRAE
-178 DIAKETMEE
+178 IAKEKMEN
-187 SRKAYQDT
+187 SKKAYQDT
-195 TDEIKSLNDELGEN
+195 TDEIKSLNDELEQ
-209 NKRIAEIKAQ
+209 NKERMAEINSQ
-219 GTISYTDQRELKKL
+219 DVITYTDQQELNKL
-233 QTANDK
+233 ETANTR
-239 LDRQIQLKE
+239 LERQIELKE
-248 HLAEIEAKQAVNDT
+248 HLAEIEARDA
-262 IDSFNANYGKDYFW
+262 ANKT
-276 GDFNLNKASRN
+276 
-287 FLGVESFGEW
+287 VESFKENYGLDYFGEG
-297 ESYERRFNDM
+297 
-307 FDMNS
+307 FDFDKKGPNVFATYKEVFDKIEPNS
-312 NRYVGADEFAETIL
+312 FAEKVL
-326 NETNDVREYSAAID
+326 ERSNDIREYSAAID
-340 YLNEKVDTFNQKAA
+340 YLNENIDTFNKRAKEA
-354 EAKTADAAQ
+354 ETAYEAQ
-363 EWLDKAELYQT
+363 NWLDKAELYNT

-393 KETLDLI
+393 KETLDLV
-400 GYDNLTETQQVVYR
+400 GYDNLTSTQQSIYN
-414 QIESALKYDYMKADP
+414 QIEDALKYDYIKADP

-441 YADVVSKLKD
+441 YADVVSKLKED
-451 APESS
+451 PEG
-456 AKALSALKTQADDSK
+456 AGKALIALNTQAENSG
-471 KSLAEMLDVAGNFPD
+471 KSLGEMLD
-486 IASGVDD
+486 IAKEFFGVTSEFDD
-493 YRQALKEASEAEE
+493 YSQALK
-506 AVTGTAE
+506 
-513 KYGNVSNKNRQII
+513 
-526 QWTAENLKNYS
+526 
-537 DFVKEQ
+537 
-543 KEPFEEGSFST
+543 
-554 VVGSSNAFDV
+554 
-564 GDDHELEIAYT
+564 
-575 PILQTDDGA
+575 
-584 RPLTS
+584 
-589 NVLNNYIYDLIQKAG
+589 
-604 ENGPWKS
+604 
-611 EDLLKLDAQGL
+611 DA
-622 DEEIDG
+622 
-628 QTVHIKNMLAAVEG
+628 
-642 QILNGAELTAA
+642 
-653 DVAAIAGSTAEEIA
+653 
-667 KDWDGATS
+667 
-675 KYAGKSMH
+675 
-683 DLQIPLAKTAEA
+683 
-695 AEIFNTLKD
+695 KD

-712 LETLFAMAD
+712 LGALFNIAD
-721 NDAFNDLFSGNIDIE
+721 NESFRNLFSSGIDLDLL
-736 ALKEF
+736 AEF
-741 IQQMEAAGFTI
+741 IKYMQDAGFAVD
-752 EDVINELESL
+752 DVITELKTFN
-762 SKAGVEANSVTI
+762 KAGTEANSVTI
-774 DADTAVKNVTTT
+774 DASSAAEKVTTT

-827 TMQVNTE
+827 TMQINTK
-834 KAKKLTDKKIE
+834 KAKELTDKKIE

-875 LKKNNDLSEEQQS
+875 LKKNNDLSDEQQA

-941 NDAIKAYDAIKD
+941 DDAIQAYDAIKD

-1023 AGKKTIQDFCD
+1023 AGKKTIDDFCD
-1034 AMKLTP
+1034 ALKLTP
-1040 EMVRAI
+1040 DMVRAI

-1051 EYGFD
+1051 EYGFNFN
-1056 WEWDD
+1056 WDD

-1077 LQEKM
+1077 LKEKM
-1082 DSVKPDSKS
+1082 DSVKPDSDS
-1091 YEEWNNQL
+1091 YKEWNDQL

-1114 STDVDALVDAYEK
+1114 NTDVDALVDAYEK
-1127 AKDAVDQMNSQGG
+1127 AKDAVDQMNSQGD
-1140 TFDGQADEL
+1140 TFDGQAEEL

-1232 GKSTE
+1232 GKTTE

-1249 NVETDDSEDK
+1249 NVETDDEDK

-1286 AMTRLGNVKEL
+1286 AMNKLDTVAKL
-1297 MNQISETTITAP
+1297 MNQISETTIT
-1309 VPSVPKSY
+1309 VPTPDISTPSSSQPYKPGKSY
-1317 AERITT
+1317 AERN
-1323 GTIGTG
+1323 GTG
-1329 SANAAGTNGGLARA
+1329 FTGLSVAHAAGTNGGLARA

-1398 GARGMAMAEGNAYDE
+1398 GARGMAMAEGNAYDQ

-1440 AAAATATATEVAQKN
+1440 AAAATATATEAAQKN

-1779 KILGQRTDVLDDFKN
+1779 KILGQRTDVLDNFKN

-1850 SNHATGIMNVAAFER
+1850 SSHATGIMNVAAFER

>member
-1 MNLFNLVGTGQDLS
+1 MNLFNLFGTGNDLN
-15 TGAFVTVN
+15 TGTFLTLN
-23 GKQWKESL
+23 GKRAKDSIEDFRKAFS
-31 NDLVQVFKEAN
+31 EAN
-42 NLGATKKGTVLS
+42 DMGVTKKGTLFS
-54 WLAGNFNKDYD
+54 WLTGNFNNDYD
-65 FVKDLNADTEAL
+65 FVKDLDADTEAL
-77 QKFMEVYNAQDPTK
+77 KKFKDAYTNK
-91 KDKGAAFN
+91 KNSSTFN
-99 ATLTNSSV
+99 KKKESFDATLKNSSV

-122 VQNFFS
+122 VENFFS
-128 SVTGVG
+128 SVTGAG

-140 KGIGMQMLVTFGQ
+140 KGIGLQMLTT
-153 MAAVWAVSEVF
+153 AAQAAAIWAITEGFKLLVNWVDKLYRSGE
-164 NLIGKGINYLAHYD
+164 
-178 DIAKETMEE
+178 IAKEKMEE
-187 SRKAYQDT
+187 SKKTYQDT
-195 TDEIKSLNDELGEN
+195 TDEIKSLNDELEEN
-209 NKRIAEIKAQ
+209 KKRIAEINGQ
-219 GTISYTDQRELKKL
+219 DVITYTDKQELEKL
-233 QTANDK
+233 ETANTR
-239 LDRQIQLKE
+239 LERQIELKE
-248 HLAEIEAKQAVNDT
+248 HLAEMQAKEAVNDAVN
-262 IDSFNANYGKDYFW
+262 SFNENYGEDYF
-276 GDFNLNKASRN
+276 GD
-287 FLGVESFGEW
+287 G
-297 ESYERRFNDM
+297 
-307 FDMNS
+307 FDLDKKGPTDFINYKGLFDS
-312 NRYVGADEFAETIL
+312 IRPDEFGDKIL
-326 NETNDVREYSAAID
+326 ERSNDIREYSAAID
-340 YLNEKVDTFNQKAA
+340 YLNDKIDKYNQMAA
-354 EAKTADAAQ
+354 VAATPDEEQ
-363 EWLDKAELYQT
+363 TWLKQAELYQT

-393 KETLDLI
+393 KETLDLV
-400 GYDNLTETQQVVYR
+400 GFDNLTSTQKKIYN
-414 QIESALKYDYMKADP
+414 QIEDALKYNYMKTDP

-456 AKALSALKTQADDSK
+456 AKALSTLKTQADDSK

-506 AVTGTAE
+506 VVTGTAE

-653 DVAAIAGSTAEEIA
+653 DVAAIAGSTAEKIA

-741 IQQMEAAGFTI
+741 IQQMEDAGFTI

-808 KALTDADKDYADCL
+808 KALTDANKDYADCL

-827 TMQVNTE
+827 TIQINTE
-834 KAKKLTDKKIE
+834 KAKELTDKKIE

-941 NDAIKAYDAIKD
+941 DDAIKAYDAIKD

-965 KAAVEFLVPKSVDE
+965 NAAVEFLVPKSVDE

-1023 AGKKTIQDFCD
+1023 AGKKTIDDFCD

-1040 EMVRAI
+1040 DMVRAI

-1056 WEWDD
+1056 FNWDD

-1082 DSVKPDSKS
+1082 DSVKPDSDS
-1091 YEEWNNQL
+1091 YKEWNDQL

-1114 STDVDALVDAYEK
+1114 NTDVDALVDAYEK

-1140 TFDGQADEL
+1140 TFDGQAEEL

-1268 DIANIL
+1268 DITNML

-1286 AMTRLGNVKEL
+1286 ALGKLGTVRDL

-1317 AERITT
+1317 AERNTT
-1323 GTIGTG
+1323 GTTGTG
-1329 SANAAGTNGGLARA
+1329 IANAAGTNGGLARA

-1371 AEFVNLPR
+1371 AEFVNLPK

-1398 GARGMAMAEGNAYDE
+1398 GARGMAMAEGNAYDQ

-1440 AAAATATATEVAQKN
+1440 AATATAAATEAAQKN

-1491 ESEQKTLDGIVK
+1491 ESEQNTLDGIVK

-1633 ALRQKEHEDA
+1633 ALRQKEQEDA

-1850 SNHATGIMNVAAFER
+1850 SSHATGIMNVAAFER
-1865 ARVDEAGPEI
+1865 AHVDEAGPEI

-1909 PEAFVESAILK
+1909 PEAFVESTILK
-1920 RMGNVNAELT
+1920 RMGNVNAELA

>member
-1 MNLFNLVGTGQDLS
+1 MNLFNLFGIGNDLDTGS
-15 TGAFVTVN
+15 FVTLN
-23 GKQWKESL
+23 GKKWSESVA
-31 NDLVQVFKEAN
+31 DIK
-42 NLGATKKGTVLS
+42 TVLAEISGIEDSKPGVILS
-54 WLAGNFNKDYD
+54 WLMGNFNGDYD
-65 FVKDLNADTEAL
+65 FAKNLNTDASALREFNRVLTETGKRDEAL
-77 QKFMEVYNAQDPTK
+77 KKLDGASVAMQNFAKNTTEGTLSAQKFYD
-91 KDKGAAFN
+91 
-99 ATLTNSSV
+99 
-107 ILQDFVNHTDDASIS
+107 SI
-122 VQNFFS
+122 
-128 SVTGVG
+128 TGVDDL
-134 KLTNAL
+134 LTAIESFGL
-140 KGIGMQMLVTFGQ
+140 QTLVTLGQ
-153 MAAVWAVSEVF
+153 MAAIWAISE
-164 NLIGKGINYLAHYD
+164 GIKLVVNAVQDYIDRA
-178 DIAKETMEE
+178 DIAKEKMEE
-187 SRKAYQDT
+187 SVKTYQNT
-195 TDEIKSLNDELGEN
+195 TDEVKSLNDELEEN

-219 GTISYTDQRELKKL
+219 DVITYTDQQELIKL
-233 QTANDK
+233 QTANNK
-239 LDRQIQLKE
+239 LERQIQLKE
-248 HLAEIEAKQAVNDT
+248 RLAEMQLKEAARDT
-262 IDSFNANYGKDYFW
+262 EDSFNKSYGKDYF
-276 GDFNLNKASRN
+276 GSNFNLDQEGPTVFADYDAVFDRYNRDVDN
-287 FLGVESFGEW
+287 F
-297 ESYERRFNDM
+297 
-307 FDMNS
+307 
-312 NRYVGADEFAETIL
+312 ADNIL
-326 NETNDVREYSAAID
+326 NRSNDVREYAAAID
-340 YLNEKVDTFNQKAA
+340 YLNGKVEKYTQMSEVAA
-354 EAKTADAAQ
+354 TEIEADHWLNEAD
-363 EWLDKAELYQT
+363 KYQT

-393 KETLDLI
+393 KETLDLV
-400 GYDNLTETQQVVYR
+400 GFDNLTSTQKKIYN

-429 ASWFEQ
+429 ANWFEQ

-456 AKALSALKTQADDSK
+456 SKALSALKTQADDSK

-589 NVLNNYIYDLIQKAG
+589 NVLNDYIYDLIQKAG
-604 ENGPWKS
+604 ENGPWKP

-675 KYAGKSMH
+675 EYAGKSMH

-721 NDAFNDLFSGNIDIE
+721 NDAFNDLFSGNINIE

-799 GVGVTAENF
+799 GVGVTAKNF

-822 EYVNG
+822 KYVNG

-834 KAKKLTDKKIE
+834 KAKELTDKKIE

-875 LKKNNDLSEEQQS
+875 LKKNNNLSEEQQS

-941 NDAIKAYDAIKD
+941 DDAIKAYDAIKD

-1082 DSVKPDSKS
+1082 DSVKPDSDS
-1091 YEEWNNQL
+1091 YKEWNDQL

-1149 QSALD
+1149 QSTLD

-1274 LTPYTLDLNTTE
+1274 LAPYTLDLNTTE
-1286 AMTRLGNVKEL
+1286 AMTKLGNVKEL

-1426 NNPATST
+1426 NNPAIST

-1440 AAAATATATEVAQKN
+1440 AAAATATA
-1455 LERIEAEA
+1455 AEA

-1779 KILGQRTDVLDDFKN
+1779 KILGQRTDVLDNFKN

-1850 SNHATGIMNVAAFER
+1850 SSHATGIMNVAAFER

-1920 RMGNVNAELT
+1920 RMGNVNAELA

>member
-1 MNLFNLVGTGQDLS
+1 MFGTGNDLN
-15 TGAFVTVN
+15 TGSFVTLN
-23 GKQWKESL
+23 GKRWRESIS
-31 NDLVQVFKEAN
+31 DLKKALAEAN
-42 NLGATKKGTVLS
+42 DMGVTKKGTVLS
-54 WLAGNFNKDYD
+54 WLTGNFNNDYD
-65 FVKDLNADTEAL
+65 LAKNLDSDTKALQAFNKEFEESHNKNTALKKLEGASVTLQEFAKNADE
-77 QKFMEVYNAQDPTK
+77 
-91 KDKGAAFN
+91 G
-99 ATLTNSSV
+99 TLS
-107 ILQDFVNHTDDASIS
+107 LK
-122 VQNFFS
+122 NFFS
-128 SVTGVG
+128 SVTGAG
-134 KLTNAL
+134 KLTNAI
-140 KGIGMQMLVTFGQ
+140 KGIGLQMLTT
-153 MAAVWAVSEVF
+153 AAQTAAIWAITEGFRLVV
-164 NLIGKGINYLAHYD
+164 NAIKDYINRAE
-178 DIAKETMEE
+178 IAKEKMEN
-187 SRKAYQDT
+187 SKKAYQDT
-195 TDEIKSLNDELGEN
+195 TDEIKSLNDELEQ
-209 NKRIAEIKAQ
+209 NKERMAEINGQ
-219 GTISYTDQRELKKL
+219 DVITYTDQKELNKL
-233 QTANDK
+233 ETANTR
-239 LDRQIQLKE
+239 LERQIELKE
-248 HLAEIEAKQAVNDT
+248 HLAEIEARDA
-262 IDSFNANYGKDYFW
+262 ANKT
-276 GDFNLNKASRN
+276 
-287 FLGVESFGEW
+287 VESFKENYGLDYFGE
-297 ESYERRFNDM
+297 D
-307 FDMNS
+307 FDFDKKGPNVFA
-312 NRYVGADEFAETIL
+312 NYKEVFDKIKPDEFAEKVFGRS
-326 NETNDVREYSAAID
+326 NDIREYSAAID
-340 YLNEKVDTFNQKAA
+340 YLNEHIDTFNKRAKEAETAYEAQNWLNKAN
-354 EAKTADAAQ
+354 Q
-363 EWLDKAELYQT
+363 YQT

-393 KETLDLI
+393 KETLDLV
-400 GYDNLTETQQVVYR
+400 GYDNLTSTQQSIYN
-414 QIESALKYDYMKADP
+414 QIEDALKYDYMKADP

-441 YADVVSKLKD
+441 YADVVTWLKNNSEN
-451 APESS
+451 A
-456 AKALSALKTQADDSK
+456 AKALNDLKTQADAAG
-471 KSLAEMLDVAGNFPD
+471 KSVTEMLDDTQKNK
-486 IASGVDD
+486 
-493 YRQALKEASEAEE
+493 LKEALGDG
-506 AVTGTAE
+506 VT
-513 KYGNVSNKNRQII
+513 IDMD
-526 QWTAENLKNYS
+526 NLA
-537 DFVKEQ
+537 DF
-543 KEPFEEGSFST
+543 
-554 VVGSSNAFDV
+554 
-564 GDDHELEIAYT
+564 IAMM
-575 PILQTDDGA
+575 QD
-584 RPLTS
+584 
-589 NVLNNYIYDLIQKAG
+589 
-604 ENGPWKS
+604 
-611 EDLLKLDAQGL
+611 
-622 DEEIDG
+622 
-628 QTVHIKNMLAAVEG
+628 
-642 QILNGAELTAA
+642 
-653 DVAAIAGSTAEEIA
+653 
-667 KDWDGATS
+667 
-675 KYAGKSMH
+675 
-683 DLQIPLAKTAEA
+683 
-695 AEIFNTLKD
+695 
-704 KADAAGVS
+704 
-712 LETLFAMAD
+712 
-721 NDAFNDLFSGNIDIE
+721 
-736 ALKEF
+736 
-741 IQQMEAAGFTI
+741 AGFTI
-752 EDVINELESL
+752 EDVINELKSL
-762 SKAGVEANSVTI
+762 NQTGVEANSVTI

-822 EYVNG
+822 KYVNG
-827 TMQVNTE
+827 TMQINTE
-834 KAKKLTDKKIE
+834 KAKELTDKKIE

-906 QCQNYEVLYSQLVQV
+906 QCQNYELLYSQLVQV

-941 NDAIKAYDAIKD
+941 NDAIQAYDAIKD

-965 KAAVEFLVPKSVDE
+965 KAAIEFLVPKNVDE

-1012 MEEDSSGYVAI
+1012 MEEDNSGYVAI
-1023 AGKKTIQDFCD
+1023 AGKKTIDDFCD

-1040 EMVRAI
+1040 DMVRAI

-1056 WEWDD
+1056 FNWDD

-1099 KEVNEKIENIKGNID
+1099 KKVNEKIENIKGNID

-1127 AKDAVDQMNSQGG
+1127 AKDAVDRMNSQGS

-1149 QSALD
+1149 QSALA

-1198 AAQDKLADL
+1198 TAQDKLADL
-1207 NTQKEKLGAPT
+1207 NIQKEKLGAPT

-1226 QGLEDA
+1226 KGLEDA

-1268 DIANIL
+1268 DISNML
-1274 LTPYTLDLNTTE
+1274 LAPYTLDLNTTE
-1286 AMTRLGNVKEL
+1286 AMDKLGNVEKL
-1297 MNQISETTITAP
+1297 MNQISETTIT
-1309 VPSVPKSY
+1309 VPTPNISTPSNSQPYKPGKSY
-1317 AERITT
+1317 AERNGAGST
-1323 GTIGTG
+1323 GI
-1329 SANAAGTNGGLARA
+1329 SVARAAGTNGGLARA

-1371 AEFVNLPR
+1371 AEFVNLPK

-1398 GARGMAMAEGNAYDE
+1398 GARGMAMAEGNAYDQ

-1440 AAAATATATEVAQKN
+1440 AAAATATATEAAQKN

-1547 RTKALQKEQEALDDS
+1547 RTKALQKEQEALEDS

-1850 SNHATGIMNVAAFER
+1850 SSHATGIMNVAAFER

>member
-1 MNLFNLVGTGQDLS
+1 MWGTGNDLTS
-15 TGAFVTVN
+15 GSFVTLN
-23 GKQWKESL
+23 GKAWRESIA
-31 NDLVQVFKEAN
+31 DFRKAFAEAN
-42 NLGATKKGTVLS
+42 DMGATKKGTVLS

-77 QKFMEVYNAQDPTK
+77 QNFMDVYDAQKPTEK
-91 KDKGAAFN
+91 SKDTAFN
-99 ATLTNSSV
+99 ATLKDSSV

-122 VQNFFS
+122 VENFFS
-128 SVTGVG
+128 SVTGAS
-134 KLTNAL
+134 KLTNAI
-140 KGIGMQMLVTFGQ
+140 KGIGLQMLTT
-153 MAAVWAVSEVF
+153 AAQAAAIWAITEVF
-164 NLIGKGINYLAHYD
+164 RLAVNAIKDYINRAE
-178 DIAKETMEE
+178 IAKEKMEN
-187 SRKAYQDT
+187 SKKAYQDT
-195 TDEIKSLNDELGEN
+195 TDEIKSLNDELEQ
-209 NKRIAEIKAQ
+209 NKERMAEINGQ
-219 GTISYTDQRELKKL
+219 DVITYTDQKELNKL
-233 QTANDK
+233 ETANTR
-239 LDRQIQLKE
+239 LERQIELKE
-248 HLAEIEAKQAVNDT
+248 HLAEIEARDA
-262 IDSFNANYGKDYFW
+262 ANKT
-276 GDFNLNKASRN
+276 
-287 FLGVESFGEW
+287 VESFKENYGLDYFGE
-297 ESYERRFNDM
+297 D
-307 FDMNS
+307 FDFDKKGPNVFA
-312 NRYVGADEFAETIL
+312 NYKEVFDKIKPDEFAEKVL
-326 NETNDVREYSAAID
+326 GRSNDIREYSAAID
-340 YLNEKVDTFNQKAA
+340 YLNEHIDTFNKRAKEAETAYEAQNWLNKAN
-354 EAKTADAAQ
+354 Q
-363 EWLDKAELYQT
+363 YQT

-393 KETLDLI
+393 KETLDLV
-400 GYDNLTETQQVVYR
+400 GYDNLTSTQQSIYN
-414 QIESALKYDYMKADP
+414 QIEDALKYDYMKADP

-441 YADVVSKLKD
+441 YADVVTWLKNNSEN
-451 APESS
+451 A
-456 AKALSALKTQADDSK
+456 AKALNDLKTQADAAG
-471 KSLAEMLDVAGNFPD
+471 KSVTEMLDDTQKNK
-486 IASGVDD
+486 
-493 YRQALKEASEAEE
+493 LKEALGDG
-506 AVTGTAE
+506 VT
-513 KYGNVSNKNRQII
+513 IDMD
-526 QWTAENLKNYS
+526 NLA
-537 DFVKEQ
+537 DF
-543 KEPFEEGSFST
+543 
-554 VVGSSNAFDV
+554 
-564 GDDHELEIAYT
+564 IAMM
-575 PILQTDDGA
+575 QD
-584 RPLTS
+584 
-589 NVLNNYIYDLIQKAG
+589 
-604 ENGPWKS
+604 
-611 EDLLKLDAQGL
+611 
-622 DEEIDG
+622 
-628 QTVHIKNMLAAVEG
+628 
-642 QILNGAELTAA
+642 
-653 DVAAIAGSTAEEIA
+653 
-667 KDWDGATS
+667 
-675 KYAGKSMH
+675 
-683 DLQIPLAKTAEA
+683 
-695 AEIFNTLKD
+695 
-704 KADAAGVS
+704 
-712 LETLFAMAD
+712 
-721 NDAFNDLFSGNIDIE
+721 
-736 ALKEF
+736 
-741 IQQMEAAGFTI
+741 AGFTI
-752 EDVINELESL
+752 EDVINELKSL
-762 SKAGVEANSVTI
+762 NQTGVEANSVTI

-822 EYVNG
+822 KYVNG
-827 TMQVNTE
+827 TMQINTE
-834 KAKKLTDKKIE
+834 KAKELTDKKIE

-906 QCQNYEVLYSQLVQV
+906 QCQNYELLYSQLVQV

-941 NDAIKAYDAIKD
+941 NDAIQAYDAIKD

-965 KAAVEFLVPKSVDE
+965 KAAIEFLVPKNVDE

-1012 MEEDSSGYVAI
+1012 MEEDNSGYVAI
-1023 AGKKTIQDFCD
+1023 AGKKTIDDFCD

-1040 EMVRAI
+1040 DMVRAI

-1056 WEWDD
+1056 FNWDD

-1099 KEVNEKIENIKGNID
+1099 KKVNEKIENIKGNID

-1127 AKDAVDQMNSQGG
+1127 AKDAVDRMNSQGS

-1149 QSALD
+1149 QSALA

-1198 AAQDKLADL
+1198 TAQDKLADL
-1207 NTQKEKLGAPT
+1207 NIQKEKLGAPT

-1226 QGLEDA
+1226 KGLEDA

-1268 DIANIL
+1268 DIANML
-1274 LTPYTLDLNTTE
+1274 LAPYTLDLNTTE
-1286 AMTRLGNVKEL
+1286 AMDKLGNVEKL
-1297 MNQISETTITAP
+1297 MNQISETTIT
-1309 VPSVPKSY
+1309 VPTPNISTPSNSQPYKPGKSY
-1317 AERITT
+1317 AERNGAGST
-1323 GTIGTG
+1323 GI
-1329 SANAAGTNGGLARA
+1329 SVARAAGTNGGLARA

-1371 AEFVNLPR
+1371 AEFVNLPK

-1398 GARGMAMAEGNAYDE
+1398 GARGMAMAEGNAYDQ

-1440 AAAATATATEVAQKN
+1440 AAAATATATEAAQKN

-1547 RTKALQKEQEALDDS
+1547 RTKALQKEQEALEDS

-1850 SNHATGIMNVAAFER
+1850 SSHATGIMNVATFER

>member
-1 MNLFNLVGTGQDLS
+1 MNLFNLWGTGQDLNNGS
-15 TGAFVTVN
+15 FITLN
-23 GKQWKESL
+23 GKALEDSIADIEKALTKAESL
-31 NDLVQVFKEAN
+31 GSSK
-42 NLGATKKGTVLS
+42 TGTVIS
-54 WLAGNFNKDYD
+54 WLMGNFNKDYD
-65 FVKDLNADTEAL
+65 LAKDLTADTFAL
-77 QKFMEVYNAQDPTK
+77 QKFKAAYQNGDSKEVAF
-91 KDKGAAFN
+91 DK
-99 ATLTNSSV
+99 TLKNSSV

-128 SVTGVG
+128 SVTGAG
-134 KLTNAL
+134 KLTNAI

-153 MAAVWAVSEVF
+153 MAAVWAITEGFRLAV
-164 NLIGKGINYLAHYD
+164 NAIKDYINRAE
-178 DIAKETMEE
+178 IAKEKMEN
-187 SRKAYQDT
+187 SKKAYQDT
-195 TDEIKSLNDELGEN
+195 TDEIKSLNDELEQ
-209 NKRIAEIKAQ
+209 NKERMAEINSQ
-219 GTISYTDQRELKKL
+219 DVITYTDQQELEKL
-233 QTANDK
+233 ETANTR
-239 LDRQIQLKE
+239 LERQIELKE
-248 HLAEIEAKQAVNDT
+248 HLAEIEAKQAANDT
-262 IDSFNANYGKDYFW
+262 
-276 GDFNLNKASRN
+276 
-287 FLGVESFGEW
+287 VESFKENYGLDYFGE
-297 ESYERRFNDM
+297 D
-307 FDMNS
+307 FDFDKKGPNVFA
-312 NRYVGADEFAETIL
+312 NYKEVFDKIKPDEFAEKVL
-326 NETNDVREYSAAID
+326 ERSNDIREYSAAID
-340 YLNEKVDTFNQKAA
+340 YLNEHIDTFNKRAKEAETAYEAQNWLNKAN
-354 EAKTADAAQ
+354 Q
-363 EWLDKAELYQT
+363 YQT

-393 KETLDLI
+393 KETLDLV
-400 GYDNLTETQQVVYR
+400 GYDNLTSTQKRIYN
-414 QIESALKYDYMKADP
+414 QIEDALKYNYMKADP

-441 YADVVSKLKD
+441 YANVVTWLKNNSEN
-451 APESS
+451 A
-456 AKALSALKTQADDSK
+456 AKALNDLKTQADAAG
-471 KSLAEMLDVAGNFPD
+471 KSVTEMLDDTQKNK
-486 IASGVDD
+486 
-493 YRQALKEASEAEE
+493 LKEALGDG
-506 AVTGTAE
+506 VT
-513 KYGNVSNKNRQII
+513 IDMD
-526 QWTAENLKNYS
+526 NLA
-537 DFVKEQ
+537 DF
-543 KEPFEEGSFST
+543 
-554 VVGSSNAFDV
+554 
-564 GDDHELEIAYT
+564 IAMM
-575 PILQTDDGA
+575 QD
-584 RPLTS
+584 
-589 NVLNNYIYDLIQKAG
+589 
-604 ENGPWKS
+604 
-611 EDLLKLDAQGL
+611 
-622 DEEIDG
+622 
-628 QTVHIKNMLAAVEG
+628 
-642 QILNGAELTAA
+642 
-653 DVAAIAGSTAEEIA
+653 
-667 KDWDGATS
+667 
-675 KYAGKSMH
+675 
-683 DLQIPLAKTAEA
+683 
-695 AEIFNTLKD
+695 
-704 KADAAGVS
+704 
-712 LETLFAMAD
+712 
-721 NDAFNDLFSGNIDIE
+721 
-736 ALKEF
+736 
-741 IQQMEAAGFTI
+741 AGFTI

-762 SKAGVEANSVTI
+762 NKAGVEANSVTI

-827 TMQVNTE
+827 TMQINTE
-834 KAKKLTDKKIE
+834 KAKELTDKKIE

-906 QCQNYEVLYSQLVQV
+906 QCQNYEVLYSQLMQA

-997 KGITNFLN
+997 KGVTNFLN

-1077 LQEKM
+1077 LKEKLA
-1082 DSVKPDSKS
+1082 DANLDPTSAEKYKEQLAEINTQIDEAK
-1091 YEEWNNQL
+1091 NNINDTNISALIDQYTEAAQTYGNLLDQQGTISEQQL
-1099 KEVNEKIENIKGNID
+1099 KTAE
-1114 STDVDALVDAYEK
+1114 DAFNK
-1127 AKDAVDQMNSQGG
+1127 S
-1140 TFDGQADEL
+1140 
-1149 QSALD
+1149 
-1154 KAADNLN
+1154 ADNLN

-1169 IDASEAEKTVDD
+1169 IDASEAEKTVND

-1198 AAQDKLADL
+1198 TAQDKLADL

-1249 NVETDDSEDK
+1249 NVKTDDSEDK

-1268 DIANIL
+1268 DIANML

-1286 AMTRLGNVKEL
+1286 ALTKLGTVAEL

-1309 VPSVPKSY
+1309 TPNISTPSSSQPYKPGKSY
-1317 AERITT
+1317 AERNGAGST
-1323 GTIGTG
+1323 GI
-1329 SANAAGTNGGLARA
+1329 SAAHAAGTNGGLARA

-1371 AEFVNLPR
+1371 AEFVNLPK

-1398 GARGMAMAEGNAYDE
+1398 GARGMAMAEGNAYALTS
-1413 GVGTITG
+1413 GTITG
-1420 GGYIPK
+1420 GGNKPE

-1440 AAAATATATEVAQKN
+1440 AAAATATATEAAQKN

-1547 RTKALQKEQEALDDS
+1547 RTKALQKEREALDDS

-1633 ALRQKEHEDA
+1633 ALRQKEQEDA

-1657 LEDKKQELQDKIDA
+1657 LENKKQELQDKIDA

-1779 KILGQRTDVLDDFKN
+1779 KILGQRTDVLDNFKN

-1850 SNHATGIMNVAAFER
+1850 SSHATGIMNVAAFER

-1920 RMGNVNAELT
+1920 RMGNVNAELA

-1957 ILHQNIGSIMAQEF
+1957 ILHQNISSIMAQEF

>member
-1 MNLFNLVGTGQDLS
+1 MNLFNLFGIGNDLDTGS
-15 TGAFVTVN
+15 FVTLN
-23 GKQWKESL
+23 GKKWSESVA
-31 NDLVQVFKEAN
+31 DIK
-42 NLGATKKGTVLS
+42 TVLAEISGIEDSKPGVILS
-54 WLAGNFNKDYD
+54 WLMGNFNGDYD
-65 FVKDLNADTEAL
+65 FAKNLNTDASALREFNRVLTETGKRDEAL
-77 QKFMEVYNAQDPTK
+77 KKLDGASVAMQNFAKNTTEGTLSAQKFYD
-91 KDKGAAFN
+91 
-99 ATLTNSSV
+99 
-107 ILQDFVNHTDDASIS
+107 SI
-122 VQNFFS
+122 
-128 SVTGVG
+128 TGVDDL
-134 KLTNAL
+134 LTAIESFGL
-140 KGIGMQMLVTFGQ
+140 QTLVTLGQ
-153 MAAVWAVSEVF
+153 MAAIWAISE
-164 NLIGKGINYLAHYD
+164 GIKLVVNAVQDYIDRA
-178 DIAKETMEE
+178 DIAKEKMEE
-187 SRKAYQDT
+187 SVKTYQNT
-195 TDEIKSLNDELGEN
+195 TDEVKSLNDELEEN

-219 GTISYTDQRELKKL
+219 DVITYTDQQELIKL
-233 QTANDK
+233 QTANNK
-239 LDRQIQLKE
+239 LERQIQLKE
-248 HLAEIEAKQAVNDT
+248 RLAEMQLKEAARDT
-262 IDSFNANYGKDYFW
+262 EDSFNKSYGKDYF
-276 GDFNLNKASRN
+276 GSNFNLDQEGPTVFADYDAVFDRYNRDVDN
-287 FLGVESFGEW
+287 F
-297 ESYERRFNDM
+297 
-307 FDMNS
+307 
-312 NRYVGADEFAETIL
+312 ADNIL
-326 NETNDVREYSAAID
+326 NRSNDVREYAAAID
-340 YLNEKVDTFNQKAA
+340 YLNGKVEKYTQMSEVAA
-354 EAKTADAAQ
+354 TEIEADHWLNEAD
-363 EWLDKAELYQT
+363 KYQT

-393 KETLDLI
+393 KETLDLV
-400 GYDNLTETQQVVYR
+400 GFDNLTSTQKKIYN

-471 KSLAEMLDVAGNFPD
+471 KSLAEMLDVAGDFPD

-513 KYGNVSNKNRQII
+513 KYGNVSNKNRQVI

-543 KEPFEEGSFST
+543 KKPFEEGSFST

-589 NVLNNYIYDLIQKAG
+589 NVLKNYIYDLIQKAG

-653 DVAAIAGSTAEEIA
+653 DVAAIAGSTADDIA

-675 KYAGKSMH
+675 EYAGKSMH
-683 DLQIPLAKTAEA
+683 DLQIPLTKTAEA
-695 AEIFNTLKD
+695 TEIFNTLKD

-721 NDAFNDLFSGNIDIE
+721 NDAFNNLFSGNIDIE

-741 IQQMEAAGFTI
+741 IQQMEDAGFTI

-822 EYVNG
+822 KYVNG

-834 KAKKLTDKKIE
+834 KAKELTDKKIE

-941 NDAIKAYDAIKD
+941 DDAIKAYDAIKD

-986 DTLKKY
+986 NTLKKY

-1051 EYGFD
+1051 EYGFN

-1082 DSVKPDSKS
+1082 DSVKPDSDS
-1091 YEEWNNQL
+1091 YKEWNDQL

-1114 STDVDALVDAYEK
+1114 NTDVDALVGQYKEALQAYGDAI
-1127 AKDAVDQMNSQGG
+1127 DRQGEISEEQYK
-1140 TFDGQADEL
+1140 TAQDT
-1149 QSALD
+1149 LD

-1198 AAQDKLADL
+1198 TAQDKLADL

-1226 QGLEDA
+1226 KGLEDA

-1274 LTPYTLDLNTTE
+1274 QAPYTLDLNTTE
-1286 AMTRLGNVKEL
+1286 AMTKLGNVKEL

-1323 GTIGTG
+1323 GTIDTG

-1371 AEFVNLPR
+1371 AEFVNLPK

-1398 GARGMAMAEGNAYDE
+1398 GARGMAMAEGNAYPGGSDT
-1413 GVGTITG
+1413 VRG
-1420 GGYIPK
+1420 GGNKPE
-1426 NNPATST
+1426 NNPVTST

-1440 AAAATATATEVAQKN
+1440 AAAATATATEAAQKN

-1779 KILGQRTDVLDDFKN
+1779 KILGQRTDVLDNFKN

-1850 SNHATGIMNVAAFER
+1850 SSHATGIMNVAAFER

-1957 ILHQNIGSIMAQEF
+1957 ILHQNISSIMAQEF

>member
-1 MNLFNLVGTGQDLS
+1 MFGTGEDLN
-15 TGAFVTVN
+15 TGAFVTLN
-23 GKQWKESL
+23 GKRFSESIS
-31 NDLVQVFKEAN
+31 DI
-42 NLGATKKGTVLS
+42 KKVLSEVDGMGTSKTGTVLS
-54 WLAGNFNKDYD
+54 WLMGNFNKDYD
-65 FVKDLNADTEAL
+65 FVKDLTADTFAL
-77 QKFMEVYNAQDPTK
+77 QKFKAAYETPTSK
-91 KDKGAAFN
+91 TYGDKGASFDK
-99 ATLTNSSV
+99 TLKNSSV
-107 ILQDFVNHTDDASIS
+107 ILQDFVNHTDDANIS
-122 VQNFFS
+122 VQNFFK
-128 SVTGVG
+128 SVTGTSS
-134 KLTNAL
+134 LMTSL
-140 KGIGMQMLVTFGQ
+140 KGIGLQMLTTFGQ
-153 MAAVWAVSEVF
+153 MAVIWAISEGVK
-164 NLIGKGINYLAHYD
+164 LIVNGVKDLINQA
-178 DIAKETMEE
+178 DIAKQKMEE
-187 SRKAYQDT
+187 SNKAYRNT
-195 TDEIKSLNDELGEN
+195 TDEIKSLNSELDEN
-209 NKRIAEIKAQ
+209 NKRIAEINAQ
-219 GTISYTDQRELKKL
+219 DVITYTDQQELTKL
-233 QTANDK
+233 QTANNK
-239 LDRQIQLKE
+239 LKRQIELKE
-248 HLAEIEAKQAVNDT
+248 HLAEIEAKQAADDT
-262 IDSFNANYGKDYFW
+262 EDSFYKNYGYGYFNPNFETEKTTVRGHSFIKLDSVFDKYSQDIDSFSENVLD
-276 GDFNLNKASRN
+276 R
-287 FLGVESFGEW
+287 
-297 ESYERRFNDM
+297 
-307 FDMNS
+307 
-312 NRYVGADEFAETIL
+312 
-326 NETNDVREYSAAID
+326 TNDVREYSAAID
-340 YLNEKVDTFNQKAA
+340 YLNGKIETFTQKA
-354 EAKTADAAQ
+354 EQAKTADESQ
-363 EWLDKAELYQT
+363 KWLDKADQYQT

-393 KETLDLI
+393 KETLDLV
-400 GYDNLTETQQVVYR
+400 GFDNLTSTQKKIYN

-435 NFNDSK
+435 NFNDGK

-471 KSLAEMLDVAGNFPD
+471 KSLAEMLDVAGDFPD

-513 KYGNVSNKNRQII
+513 KYGNVSNKNRQVI
-526 QWTAENLKNYS
+526 QWTAENLKNYP
-537 DFVKEQ
+537 DFVREQ
-543 KEPFEEGSFST
+543 KKPFEEGSFST
-554 VVGSSNAFDV
+554 VVGSSTAFDV

-589 NVLNNYIYDLIQKAG
+589 DVLKNYIYDLIQKAG

-622 DEEIDG
+622 DEEIDD

-653 DVAAIAGSTAEEIA
+653 DVAAIAGSSADDIA

-675 KYAGKSMH
+675 EYAGKSMH
-683 DLQIPLAKTAEA
+683 DLQIPLTKTAEA

-712 LETLFAMAD
+712 LKTLFAMAD

-741 IQQMEAAGFTI
+741 IQQMEDAGFTI

-827 TMQVNTE
+827 TMQINTE

-875 LKKNNDLSEEQQS
+875 LKKNNNLSEEQQS

-941 NDAIKAYDAIKD
+941 NDAIQAYDAIKD

-965 KAAVEFLVPKSVDE
+965 KAAIEFLVPKSVDE

-1023 AGKKTIQDFCD
+1023 AGKKTIDDFCD
-1034 AMKLTP
+1034 ALKLTP
-1040 EMVRAI
+1040 DMVRAI

-1056 WEWDD
+1056 FNWDD

-1077 LQEKM
+1077 LKEKM
-1082 DSVKPDSKS
+1082 DSVEPDSKS

-1127 AKDAVDQMNSQGG
+1127 AKDAVDQMNSQGN

-1198 AAQDKLADL
+1198 TAQDKLADL

-1274 LTPYTLDLNTTE
+1274 LAPYTLDLNTTE
-1286 AMTRLGNVKEL
+1286 AMTKLGNVKEL

-1371 AEFVNLPR
+1371 AEFVNLPK

-1398 GARGMAMAEGNAYDE
+1398 GARGMAMAEGNAYALTS
-1413 GVGTITG
+1413 GTITG
-1420 GGYIPK
+1420 GGNKPK
-1426 NNPATST
+1426 GNPATST

-1440 AAAATATATEVAQKN
+1440 AAAATATATEAAQKN

-1779 KILGQRTDVLDDFKN
+1779 KILGQRTDVLDNFKN

-1810 NDLSL
+1810 NDLNL

-1850 SNHATGIMNVAAFER
+1850 SSHATGIMNVAAFER

-1920 RMGNVNAELT
+1920 RMENVNAELA

>member
-1 MNLFNLVGTGQDLS
+1 MNLFNLFGIGNDLDTGS
-15 TGAFVTVN
+15 FVTLN
-23 GKQWKESL
+23 GKKWSESVA
-31 NDLVQVFKEAN
+31 DIK
-42 NLGATKKGTVLS
+42 TVLAEISGIEDSKPGVILS
-54 WLAGNFNKDYD
+54 WLMGNFNGDYD
-65 FVKDLNADTEAL
+65 FAKNLNTDASALREFNRVLTETGKRDEAL
-77 QKFMEVYNAQDPTK
+77 KKLDGASVAMQNFAKNTTEGTLSAQKFYD
-91 KDKGAAFN
+91 
-99 ATLTNSSV
+99 
-107 ILQDFVNHTDDASIS
+107 SI
-122 VQNFFS
+122 
-128 SVTGVG
+128 TGVDDL
-134 KLTNAL
+134 LTAIESFGL
-140 KGIGMQMLVTFGQ
+140 QTLVTLGQ
-153 MAAVWAVSEVF
+153 MAAIWAISE
-164 NLIGKGINYLAHYD
+164 GIKLVVNAVQDYIDRA
-178 DIAKETMEE
+178 DIAKEKMEE
-187 SRKAYQDT
+187 SIKTYQNT
-195 TDEIKSLNDELGEN
+195 TDEVKSLNDELEEN
-209 NKRIAEIKAQ
+209 NKRIAKIKAQ
-219 GTISYTDQRELKKL
+219 DVITYTDQQELIKL
-233 QTANDK
+233 QTANNK
-239 LDRQIQLKE
+239 LEHQIKLKERLAEMQLKE
-248 HLAEIEAKQAVNDT
+248 AARDT
-262 IDSFNANYGKDYFW
+262 EDSFNKSYGKDYF
-276 GDFNLNKASRN
+276 GSNFNLDREGPTVFADYDAVFDRYNRDVDN
-287 FLGVESFGEW
+287 F
-297 ESYERRFNDM
+297 
-307 FDMNS
+307 
-312 NRYVGADEFAETIL
+312 ADNIL
-326 NETNDVREYSAAID
+326 NRSNDVREYAAAID
-340 YLNEKVDTFNQKAA
+340 YLNGKVEKYTQMSEVAA
-354 EAKTADAAQ
+354 TEIEADHWLNEAD
-363 EWLDKAELYQT
+363 KYQT

-383 LDQADDLETY
+383 LDQASDLETY
-393 KETLDLI
+393 KETLDLV
-400 GYDNLTETQQVVYR
+400 GFDNLTSTQKRIYS

-429 ASWFEQ
+429 AGWFEQ

-441 YADVVSKLKD
+441 YADVVTWLKD
-451 APESS
+451 NSENA
-456 AKALSALKTQADDSK
+456 AKALNDLKTQADAAG
-471 KSLAEMLDVAGNFPD
+471 KSVTEMLDDTQKNK
-486 IASGVDD
+486 
-493 YRQALKEASEAEE
+493 LKEALGDG
-506 AVTGTAE
+506 VT
-513 KYGNVSNKNRQII
+513 IDMD
-526 QWTAENLKNYS
+526 NLA
-537 DFVKEQ
+537 DF
-543 KEPFEEGSFST
+543 
-554 VVGSSNAFDV
+554 
-564 GDDHELEIAYT
+564 IAMM
-575 PILQTDDGA
+575 QD
-584 RPLTS
+584 
-589 NVLNNYIYDLIQKAG
+589 
-604 ENGPWKS
+604 
-611 EDLLKLDAQGL
+611 
-622 DEEIDG
+622 
-628 QTVHIKNMLAAVEG
+628 
-642 QILNGAELTAA
+642 
-653 DVAAIAGSTAEEIA
+653 
-667 KDWDGATS
+667 
-675 KYAGKSMH
+675 
-683 DLQIPLAKTAEA
+683 
-695 AEIFNTLKD
+695 
-704 KADAAGVS
+704 
-712 LETLFAMAD
+712 
-721 NDAFNDLFSGNIDIE
+721 
-736 ALKEF
+736 
-741 IQQMEAAGFTI
+741 AGFTI
-752 EDVINELESL
+752 EDVITELKSF
-762 SKAGVEANSVTI
+762 SQAGVEANSVTI

-822 EYVNG
+822 EYVND
-827 TMQVNTE
+827 TMQINTK
-834 KAKKLTDKKIE
+834 KAKELTDKKIE

-906 QCQNYEVLYSQLVQV
+906 QCQNYELLYSQLVQV

-941 NDAIKAYDAIKD
+941 NDAIQAYDAIKD

-1012 MEEDSSGYVAI
+1012 MEEDSSGYVTI
-1023 AGKKTIQDFCD
+1023 AGKKTIDDFCD

-1040 EMVRAI
+1040 DMVRAI

-1056 WEWDD
+1056 FNWDD

-1077 LQEKM
+1077 LREKM
-1082 DSVKPDSKS
+1082 DSVKADPDS
-1091 YEEWNNQL
+1091 YDEWNKQL

-1127 AKDAVDQMNSQGG
+1127 AKDAVDQMNSQGD

-1198 AAQDKLADL
+1198 TAQDKLADL

-1274 LTPYTLDLNTTE
+1274 LAPYTLDLDTTE
-1286 AMTRLGNVKEL
+1286 AMTKLGNVKEL
-1297 MNQISETTITAP
+1297 MNQISETAITAP

-1323 GTIGTG
+1323 GTTGTG

-1371 AEFVNLPR
+1371 AEFVNLPK

-1398 GARGMAMAEGNAYDE
+1398 GARGMAMAEGNAYDQ

-1420 GGYIPK
+1420 GGYNPK
-1426 NNPATST
+1426 DNPVTST

-1440 AAAATATATEVAQKN
+1440 AAAATAKATEAAQKN

-1547 RTKALQKEQEALDDS
+1547 RTKALQKEQEALEDS

-1850 SNHATGIMNVAAFER
+1850 SSHATGIMNVAAFER

-1920 RMGNVNAELT
+1920 RMGNVNAELA

>member
-1 MNLFNLVGTGQDLS
+1 MNLFNLFGTGKDLN
-15 TGAFVTVN
+15 TGTFITLN
-23 GKQWKESL
+23 GKKVKESIA
-31 NDLVQVFKEAN
+31 DIKKAYAEASN
-42 NLGATKKGTVLS
+42 IGMSKNRTLLS
-54 WLAGNFNKDYD
+54 WLMGNFNKDYD
-65 FVKDLNADTEAL
+65 LAKNLDSDTVAL
-77 QKFMEVYNAQDPTK
+77 QKFITEIANGKTKADAMEE
-91 KDKGAAFN
+91 
-99 ATLTNSSV
+99 TLSNSS
-107 ILQDFVNHTDDASIS
+107 IALQDYVKNLGDGKASIKG
-122 VQNFFS
+122 FFS
-128 SVTGVG
+128 SITGY
-134 KLTNAL
+134 KNAITAL
-140 KGIGMQMLVTFGQ
+140 KGFGMQFLVTAGQ
-153 MAAVWAVSEVF
+153 MVAVWAISKAVDLAVEAV
-164 NLIGKGINYLAHYD
+164 NNYVNRVE
-178 DIAKETMEE
+178 IAKDKMES

-195 TDEIKSLNDELGEN
+195 TNEIESLNSELEEN
-209 NKRIAEIKAQ
+209 SKRIAEIKSQ
-219 GTISYTDQRELKKL
+219 GTISYTEQQELKKL

-239 LDRQIQLKE
+239 LDHQLLVKE
-248 HLAEIEAKQAVNDT
+248 QLAKVNAKQAANDAQ
-262 IDSFNANYGKDYFW
+262 DLYDK
-276 GDFNLNKASRN
+276 
-287 FLGVESFGEW
+287 EFG
-297 ESYERRFNDM
+297 
-307 FDMNS
+307 NS
-312 NRYVGADEFAETIL
+312 NYDVSTVNSADVNHKLNSAMGAFFDITNLRDAESAVEMLAGDESDIATYLKSIDLLNQKLKEAQEGFDRNIQNGTGYQRYEDQIQY
-326 NETNDVREYSAAID
+326 YSAMID
-340 YLNEKVDTFNQKAA
+340 GVNEKLIDQATDLEAIKAA
-354 EAKTADAAQ
+354 F
-363 EWLDKAELYQT
+363 
-374 QLEKINQGI
+374 
-383 LDQADDLETY
+383 DD
-393 KETLDLI
+393 I
-400 GYDNLTETQQVVYR
+400 GYDNLTSKQKRT
-414 QIESALKYDYMKADP
+414 YDNIQKQLAVIYMKTDP

-441 YADVVSKLKD
+441 YADVASKLKD

-653 DVAAIAGSTAEEIA
+653 DVAAIAGSTAEEIS

-675 KYAGKSMH
+675 EYAGKSMH

-704 KADAAGVS
+704 KADEAGVS

-741 IQQMEAAGFTI
+741 IQQMEDAGFTI

-906 QCQNYEVLYSQLVQV
+906 QCQNYELLYSQLVQV

-941 NDAIKAYDAIKD
+941 DDAIKAYDAIKD

-1023 AGKKTIQDFCD
+1023 AGKKTIDDFCD

-1040 EMVRAI
+1040 DMVRAI

-1056 WEWDD
+1056 FNWDD

-1082 DSVKPDSKS
+1082 DSVKPDSDS
-1091 YEEWNNQL
+1091 YKEWNDQL

-1114 STDVDALVDAYEK
+1114 NTDVDALVDAYEK
-1127 AKDAVDQMNSQGG
+1127 AKDAIDQMNSQGS
-1140 TFDGQADEL
+1140 TFDGQAEEL

-1274 LTPYTLDLNTTE
+1274 LAPYTLDLNTTE
-1286 AMTRLGNVKEL
+1286 AMTKLGNVKEL

-1323 GTIGTG
+1323 GTTGTG

-1398 GARGMAMAEGNAYDE
+1398 GARGMAMAEGNAYAQ

-1440 AAAATATATEVAQKN
+1440 AAAATATATEAAQKN

-1526 LEDEKNNLDAAMNGA
+1526 LKDEKNNLDAAMNGA

-1815 KIEVVEEEYQT
+1815 KIEVVEEEYQV

-1843 TTKSSST
+1843 ATKSSST
-1850 SNHATGIMNVAAFER
+1850 SSHATGIMNVAAFER

-1920 RMGNVNAELT
+1920 RMGNVNAELA

>member
-1 MNLFNLVGTGQDLS
+1 MWGTGNDLN
-15 TGAFVTVN
+15 TGSFVTLN
-23 GKQWKESL
+23 GKKVKDSIA
-31 NDLVQVFKEAN
+31 DFRKAFSEAN
-42 NLGATKKGTVLS
+42 LLGGTKKGTLFS
-54 WLAGNFNKDYD
+54 WLAGDFNKDYD
-65 FVKDLNADTEAL
+65 LAKDLDKDVVAL
-77 QKFMEVYNAQDPTK
+77 QEFKIAYKESGDKVEAVNKTL
-91 KDKGAAFN
+91 KD
-99 ATLTNSSV
+99 SSV
-107 ILQDFVNHTDDASIS
+107 VLQDFVNHTDDASIS

-128 SVTGVG
+128 SVTGY
-134 KLTNAL
+134 KNAITAL
-140 KGIGMQMLVTFGQ
+140 KGFGMQFLVTAGQ
-153 MAAVWAVSEVF
+153 MVAVWAISKAIDLAVEAV
-164 NLIGKGINYLAHYD
+164 NNYVNRVE
-178 DIAKETMEE
+178 IAKDKME
-187 SRKAYQDT
+187 SSHKAYQDT
-195 TDEIKSLNDELGEN
+195 TNEIESLNSELEEN
-209 NKRIAEIKAQ
+209 NKRIAEIKSQ
-219 GTISYTDQRELKKL
+219 GTISYTEQQELKKL

-239 LDRQIQLKE
+239 LDHQLLVKE
-248 HLAEIEAKQAVNDT
+248 QLAKVNAKQAANDAQ
-262 IDSFNANYGKDYFW
+262 DLYDK
-276 GDFNLNKASRN
+276 
-287 FLGVESFGEW
+287 EFG
-297 ESYERRFNDM
+297 
-307 FDMNS
+307 NS
-312 NRYVGADEFAETIL
+312 NYDVSTVNSAEVNHKLSSAMASFFDITNFRDAKSAVEMLAGDESDIATYLKSIDLLNQKLKEAQEGFDRNIQNGTGYQRYEDQIQY
-326 NETNDVREYSAAID
+326 YSAMID
-340 YLNEKVDTFNQKAA
+340 GVNEKLIDQATDLEAIKAA
-354 EAKTADAAQ
+354 F
-363 EWLDKAELYQT
+363 
-374 QLEKINQGI
+374 
-383 LDQADDLETY
+383 DD
-393 KETLDLI
+393 I
-400 GYDNLTETQQVVYR
+400 GYDNLTSKQKRT
-414 QIESALKYDYMKADP
+414 YDNIQKQLAVIYKQTDP

-441 YADVVSKLKD
+441 YTDVVTWLKNNSEN
-451 APESS
+451 A
-456 AKALSALKTQADDSK
+456 AKALNDLKTQADAAG
-471 KSLAEMLDVAGNFPD
+471 KSVTEMLDDTQKNK
-486 IASGVDD
+486 
-493 YRQALKEASEAEE
+493 LKEALGDG
-506 AVTGTAE
+506 VT
-513 KYGNVSNKNRQII
+513 IDMD
-526 QWTAENLKNYS
+526 NLA
-537 DFVKEQ
+537 DF
-543 KEPFEEGSFST
+543 
-554 VVGSSNAFDV
+554 
-564 GDDHELEIAYT
+564 IAMM
-575 PILQTDDGA
+575 QD
-584 RPLTS
+584 
-589 NVLNNYIYDLIQKAG
+589 
-604 ENGPWKS
+604 
-611 EDLLKLDAQGL
+611 
-622 DEEIDG
+622 
-628 QTVHIKNMLAAVEG
+628 
-642 QILNGAELTAA
+642 
-653 DVAAIAGSTAEEIA
+653 
-667 KDWDGATS
+667 
-675 KYAGKSMH
+675 
-683 DLQIPLAKTAEA
+683 
-695 AEIFNTLKD
+695 
-704 KADAAGVS
+704 
-712 LETLFAMAD
+712 
-721 NDAFNDLFSGNIDIE
+721 
-736 ALKEF
+736 
-741 IQQMEAAGFTI
+741 AGFSI

-762 SKAGVEANSVTI
+762 NKAGVEANSVTI

-834 KAKKLTDKKIE
+834 KAKELTDKKIE

-941 NDAIKAYDAIKD
+941 DDAIKAYDAIKD

-1012 MEEDSSGYVAI
+1012 MEEDSNGYVAI
-1023 AGKKTIQDFCD
+1023 AGKKTIDDFCD

-1040 EMVRAI
+1040 DMVRAI

-1056 WEWDD
+1056 FNWDD

-1077 LQEKM
+1077 LKEKM
-1082 DSVKPDSKS
+1082 DSVKPDSDS
-1091 YEEWNNQL
+1091 YDEWNNQL

-1127 AKDAVDQMNSQGG
+1127 AKDAVDQMNSQGS

-1286 AMTRLGNVKEL
+1286 ALTKLGTVAEL
-1297 MNQISETTITAP
+1297 MNQISDTTIT
-1309 VPSVPKSY
+1309 VPTPNISTPSSSQPYKPGKSY
-1317 AERITT
+1317 AERNGAGST
-1323 GTIGTG
+1323 GIST
-1329 SANAAGTNGGLARA
+1329 AHAAGTNGGLARA

-1371 AEFVNLPR
+1371 AEFVNLPK

-1398 GARGMAMAEGNAYDE
+1398 GARGMAMAEGNAYDQ

-1440 AAAATATATEVAQKN
+1440 AAAATATATEAAQKN

-1779 KILGQRTDVLDDFKN
+1779 KILGQRTDVLDNFKN

-1920 RMGNVNAELT
+1920 RMENVNAELA

>member
-1 MNLFNLVGTGQDLS
+1 MNLFNLVGTGQDLN

-31 NDLVQVFKEAN
+31 NDLVQAFKEAN

-77 QKFMEVYNAQDPTK
+77 QNFMDVYNAQEGKEK
-91 KDKGAAFN
+91 KNKEEVIN
-99 ATLTNSSV
+99 ATLKDSSV
-107 ILQDFVNHTDDASIS
+107 ILQDFVAHTDDASIS

-128 SVTGVG
+128 SVTGAS

-140 KGIGMQMLVTFGQ
+140 KGIGLQMLTT
-153 MAAVWAVSEVF
+153 AAQAAAIWAITEGFRLVA
-164 NLIGKGINYLAHYD
+164 NAIKDYINRAE
-178 DIAKETMEE
+178 IAKEKMEN
-187 SRKAYQDT
+187 SKKAYQDT
-195 TDEIKSLNDELGEN
+195 TDEIKSLNDELEQ
-209 NKRIAEIKAQ
+209 NKERMAEINSQ
-219 GTISYTDQRELKKL
+219 DVITYTDQQELNKL
-233 QTANDK
+233 KTANTR
-239 LDRQIQLKE
+239 LERQIELKE
-248 HLAEIEAKQAVNDT
+248 HLAEIEARDA
-262 IDSFNANYGKDYFW
+262 ANKT
-276 GDFNLNKASRN
+276 
-287 FLGVESFGEW
+287 VESFKENYGLDYFGKDFDFDKKGPNW
-297 ESYERRFNDM
+297 LTSYKDV
-307 FDMNS
+307 FDKISPNS
-312 NRYVGADEFAETIL
+312 FAEKVL
-326 NETNDVREYSAAID
+326 GRSNDIREYSAAID
-340 YLNEKVDTFNQKAA
+340 YLNEHIDTFNKRAK
-354 EAKTADAAQ
+354 EAKTAYEAQ
-363 EWLDKAELYQT
+363 NWLDKANQYQT

-393 KETLDLI
+393 KETLDLV
-400 GYDNLTETQQVVYR
+400 GYDNLTSTQKRIYN
-414 QIESALKYDYMKADP
+414 QIEDALKYDYKQTDP

-441 YADVVSKLKD
+441 YADVVSKLKED
-451 APESS
+451 PEG
-456 AKALSALKTQADDSK
+456 AGKALIALNTQAENSG
-471 KSLAEMLDVAGNFPD
+471 KSLGEMLD
-486 IASGVDD
+486 IAKKFFGVTSGFDD
-493 YRQALKEASEAEE
+493 YSQALK
-506 AVTGTAE
+506 
-513 KYGNVSNKNRQII
+513 
-526 QWTAENLKNYS
+526 
-537 DFVKEQ
+537 
-543 KEPFEEGSFST
+543 
-554 VVGSSNAFDV
+554 
-564 GDDHELEIAYT
+564 
-575 PILQTDDGA
+575 
-584 RPLTS
+584 
-589 NVLNNYIYDLIQKAG
+589 
-604 ENGPWKS
+604 
-611 EDLLKLDAQGL
+611 DA
-622 DEEIDG
+622 
-628 QTVHIKNMLAAVEG
+628 
-642 QILNGAELTAA
+642 
-653 DVAAIAGSTAEEIA
+653 
-667 KDWDGATS
+667 
-675 KYAGKSMH
+675 
-683 DLQIPLAKTAEA
+683 
-695 AEIFNTLKD
+695 KD

-712 LETLFAMAD
+712 LGALFNIA
-721 NDAFNDLFSGNIDIE
+721 NNESFRNLFSSGIDLDLL
-736 ALKEF
+736 AEF
-741 IQQMEAAGFTI
+741 IKYMQDAGFAVD
-752 EDVINELESL
+752 DVITELKTFN
-762 SKAGVEANSVTI
+762 KAGTEANSVTI
-774 DADTAVKNVTTT
+774 DASSAAEKVTTT
-786 ISAVTAAL
+786 ISVVTAAL

-827 TMQVNTE
+827 TMQINTE
-834 KAKKLTDKKIE
+834 KAKELTDKKIE

-906 QCQNYEVLYSQLVQV
+906 QCQNYELLYSQLVQV

-941 NDAIKAYDAIKD
+941 DDAIQAYDAIKD

-965 KAAVEFLVPKSVDE
+965 KAAIEFLVPKSVDE

-1023 AGKKTIQDFCD
+1023 AGKKTIDDFCD
-1034 AMKLTP
+1034 ALKLTP
-1040 EMVRAI
+1040 DMVRAI

-1056 WEWDD
+1056 FNWDD

-1077 LQEKM
+1077 LKEKM
-1082 DSVKPDSKS
+1082 DSVKPDSDS
-1091 YEEWNNQL
+1091 YDEWNNQL

-1127 AKDAVDQMNSQGG
+1127 AKDAVDQMNSQGS

-1286 AMTRLGNVKEL
+1286 AMDKLGNVEKL
-1297 MNQISETTITAP
+1297 MNQISETTIT
-1309 VPSVPKSY
+1309 VPTPNISTPSNSQPYKPGKSY
-1317 AERITT
+1317 AERN
-1323 GTIGTG
+1323 GTG
-1329 SANAAGTNGGLARA
+1329 FTGLSVAHAAGTNGGLART

-1371 AEFVNLPR
+1371 AEFVNLPK

-1398 GARGMAMAEGNAYDE
+1398 GARGMAMAEGNAYDQ

-1433 TFQKNAK
+1433 TF
-1440 AAAATATATEVAQKN
+1440 QKN

-1779 KILGQRTDVLDDFKN
+1779 KILGQRTDVLDNFKN

-1920 RMGNVNAELT
+1920 RMENVNAELA

>member
-1 MNLFNLVGTGQDLS
+1 MNLFNLFGTGNDLN
-15 TGAFVTVN
+15 TGTFLTLN
-23 GKQWKESL
+23 GKRAKDSIEDFIKAFS
-31 NDLVQVFKEAN
+31 EAN
-42 NLGATKKGTVLS
+42 LLGGTKKGILFS
-54 WLAGNFNKDYD
+54 WLTGNFNNDYD
-65 FVKDLNADTEAL
+65 LAKDLDNDVVAL
-77 QKFMEVYNAQDPTK
+77 QAFIEAVKNGATPTDAI
-91 KDKGAAFN
+91 KDNLKDA
-99 ATLTNSSV
+99 SV
-107 ILQDFVNHTDDASIS
+107 VLQDFVAHTDKASIS
-122 VQNFFS
+122 VKNFFS
-128 SVTGVG
+128 SVTGAG

-140 KGIGMQMLVTFGQ
+140 KGIGLQMLTT
-153 MAAVWAVSEVF
+153 AAQAAAIWAITEGFKLLVNWVDKLYRSGE
-164 NLIGKGINYLAHYD
+164 
-178 DIAKETMEE
+178 IAKEKMEE
-187 SRKAYQDT
+187 SKKTYQDT
-195 TDEIKSLNDELGEN
+195 TDEIKSLNDELEEN
-209 NKRIAEIKAQ
+209 KKRIAEINGQ
-219 GTISYTDQRELKKL
+219 DVITYTDKQELEKL
-233 QTANDK
+233 ETANTR
-239 LDRQIQLKE
+239 LERQIELKE
-248 HLAEIEAKQAVNDT
+248 HLAEMQAKEAVNDAVN
-262 IDSFNANYGKDYFW
+262 SFNENYGEDYF
-276 GDFNLNKASRN
+276 GNGFNLDKKGPTDFINYKG
-287 FLGVESFGEW
+287 L
-297 ESYERRFNDM
+297 
-307 FDMNS
+307 FDS
-312 NRYVGADEFAETIL
+312 IHPDEFGDKIL
-326 NETNDVREYSAAID
+326 ERSNDIREYSAAID
-340 YLNEKVDTFNQKAA
+340 YLNDKIDKYNQMAA
-354 EAKTADAAQ
+354 VAATPDEEQ
-363 EWLDKAELYQT
+363 TWLKQAELYQT

-383 LDQADDLETY
+383 IDQADDLETY
-393 KETLDLI
+393 KETLDLV
-400 GYDNLTETQQVVYR
+400 GFDNLTSTQKKIYN
-414 QIESALKYDYMKADP
+414 QIEDALKYNYMKTNP

-441 YADVVSKLKD
+441 YADVVTWLKD
-451 APESS
+451 NSENA
-456 AKALSALKTQADDSK
+456 AKALNDLKTQADAAG
-471 KSLAEMLDVAGNFPD
+471 KSVTEMLDDTQKNK
-486 IASGVDD
+486 
-493 YRQALKEASEAEE
+493 LKEALGDG
-506 AVTGTAE
+506 VT
-513 KYGNVSNKNRQII
+513 IDMD
-526 QWTAENLKNYS
+526 NLA
-537 DFVKEQ
+537 DF
-543 KEPFEEGSFST
+543 
-554 VVGSSNAFDV
+554 
-564 GDDHELEIAYT
+564 IAMM
-575 PILQTDDGA
+575 
-584 RPLTS
+584 
-589 NVLNNYIYDLIQKAG
+589 
-604 ENGPWKS
+604 
-611 EDLLKLDAQGL
+611 ED
-622 DEEIDG
+622 
-628 QTVHIKNMLAAVEG
+628 
-642 QILNGAELTAA
+642 
-653 DVAAIAGSTAEEIA
+653 
-667 KDWDGATS
+667 
-675 KYAGKSMH
+675 
-683 DLQIPLAKTAEA
+683 
-695 AEIFNTLKD
+695 
-704 KADAAGVS
+704 
-712 LETLFAMAD
+712 
-721 NDAFNDLFSGNIDIE
+721 
-736 ALKEF
+736 
-741 IQQMEAAGFTI
+741 AGFTI

-906 QCQNYEVLYSQLVQV
+906 QCQNYELLYSQLVQV

-941 NDAIKAYDAIKD
+941 NDAIQAYDAIKD

-986 DTLKKY
+986 NTLKKY

-1040 EMVRAI
+1040 DMVRAI

-1056 WEWDD
+1056 FNWDD

-1077 LQEKM
+1077 LREKM
-1082 DSVKPDSKS
+1082 DSVEPDSDS
-1091 YEEWNNQL
+1091 YKEWNDQL

-1274 LTPYTLDLNTTE
+1274 LAPYTLDLNTTE
-1286 AMTRLGNVKEL
+1286 AMTKLGNVKEL

-1398 GARGMAMAEGNAYDE
+1398 GARGMAMAEGNAYAQ

-1440 AAAATATATEVAQKN
+1440 AAAATATATEAAQKN

-1491 ESEQKTLDGIVK
+1491 ESEQKILDGIVK
-1503 TITAR
+1503 TVTAR

-1526 LEDEKNNLDAAMNGA
+1526 LEDEKDNLDAAMNGA

-1547 RTKALQKEQEALDDS
+1547 RTKALQKEQEALEDS

-1850 SNHATGIMNVAAFER
+1850 SSHATGIMNVAAFER

-1920 RMGNVNAELT
+1920 RMGNVNAELA

-1957 ILHQNIGSIMAQEF
+1957 ILHQNISSIMAQEF

>member
-1 MNLFNLVGTGQDLS
+1 MNLFNLFGTGNDLN
-15 TGAFVTVN
+15 TGTFLTLN
-23 GKQWKESL
+23 GKRAKDSIEDFRKAFS
-31 NDLVQVFKEAN
+31 EAN
-42 NLGATKKGTVLS
+42 DMGVTKKETLFS
-54 WLAGNFNKDYD
+54 WLTGNFNNDYD
-65 FVKDLNADTEAL
+65 LAKDLDNDVVAL
-77 QKFMEVYNAQDPTK
+77 QAFMEAVKNGK
-91 KDKGAAFN
+91 KPIDAINDNLKD
-99 ATLTNSSV
+99 TSV
-107 ILQDFVNHTDDASIS
+107 VLQDFVAHTDKANIS

-128 SVTGVG
+128 SVTGAS
-134 KLTNAL
+134 KLTNAI
-140 KGIGMQMLVTFGQ
+140 KGIGLQMLTT
-153 MAAVWAVSEVF
+153 AAQAAAIWAITEGFRLVV
-164 NLIGKGINYLAHYD
+164 NAIKDYINRAE
-178 DIAKETMEE
+178 IAKEKMEN
-187 SRKAYQDT
+187 SKKAYQDT
-195 TDEIKSLNDELGEN
+195 TDEIKSLNDELEQ
-209 NKRIAEIKAQ
+209 NKERMAEINGQ
-219 GTISYTDQRELKKL
+219 DVITYTDQQELNKL
-233 QTANDK
+233 ETANTR
-239 LDRQIQLKE
+239 LERQIELKE
-248 HLAEIEAKQAVNDT
+248 HLAEIEARDA
-262 IDSFNANYGKDYFW
+262 ANKT
-276 GDFNLNKASRN
+276 
-287 FLGVESFGEW
+287 VESFKENYGLDYFGEG
-297 ESYERRFNDM
+297 
-307 FDMNS
+307 FDFDKKGPNVFT
-312 NRYVGADEFAETIL
+312 NYKELFDRIKPDEFGDKVL
-326 NETNDVREYSAAID
+326 GHSNDIREYSAAID
-340 YLNEKVDTFNQKAA
+340 YLNEKIDTFNKRAKEAETAYEAQNWLNKAN
-354 EAKTADAAQ
+354 Q
-363 EWLDKAELYQT
+363 YQT

-383 LDQADDLETY
+383 LDQTDDLETY
-393 KETLDLI
+393 KETLDLV
-400 GYDNLTETQQVVYR
+400 GYNNLTLTQQGIYK
-414 QIESALKYDYMKADP
+414 QIENALKYDYMKADP

-441 YADVVSKLKD
+441 YADVVTWLKNNSEN
-451 APESS
+451 A
-456 AKALSALKTQADDSK
+456 AKALNDLKTQADAVG
-471 KSLAEMLDVAGNFPD
+471 KSVTEMLDDTQKNK
-486 IASGVDD
+486 
-493 YRQALKEASEAEE
+493 LKEALGDG
-506 AVTGTAE
+506 VT
-513 KYGNVSNKNRQII
+513 IDMD
-526 QWTAENLKNYS
+526 NLA
-537 DFVKEQ
+537 DF
-543 KEPFEEGSFST
+543 
-554 VVGSSNAFDV
+554 
-564 GDDHELEIAYT
+564 IAMM
-575 PILQTDDGA
+575 QD
-584 RPLTS
+584 
-589 NVLNNYIYDLIQKAG
+589 
-604 ENGPWKS
+604 
-611 EDLLKLDAQGL
+611 
-622 DEEIDG
+622 
-628 QTVHIKNMLAAVEG
+628 
-642 QILNGAELTAA
+642 
-653 DVAAIAGSTAEEIA
+653 
-667 KDWDGATS
+667 
-675 KYAGKSMH
+675 
-683 DLQIPLAKTAEA
+683 
-695 AEIFNTLKD
+695 
-704 KADAAGVS
+704 
-712 LETLFAMAD
+712 
-721 NDAFNDLFSGNIDIE
+721 
-736 ALKEF
+736 
-741 IQQMEAAGFTI
+741 AGFSI
-752 EDVINELESL
+752 EDVINELKSL
-762 SKAGVEANSVTI
+762 NQTGVEANSVTI

-786 ISAVTAAL
+786 ISAVTSAL

-822 EYVNG
+822 KYVNG
-827 TMQVNTE
+827 TMQINTE
-834 KAKKLTDKKIE
+834 KAKELTDKKIE
-845 EAKATVRVARSQAQL
+845 EVKATVRVARSQAQL

-906 QCQNYEVLYSQLVQV
+906 QCQNYELLYSQLVQV

-941 NDAIKAYDAIKD
+941 NDAIQAYDAIKD

-965 KAAVEFLVPKSVDE
+965 KAAIEFLVPKSVDE

-1023 AGKKTIQDFCD
+1023 AGKKTIDDFCD
-1034 AMKLTP
+1034 ALKLTP
-1040 EMVRAI
+1040 DMVRAI

-1056 WEWDD
+1056 FNWDD

-1077 LQEKM
+1077 LKEKM
-1082 DSVKPDSKS
+1082 DSVKPDSDS
-1091 YEEWNNQL
+1091 YDEWNNQL

-1127 AKDAVDQMNSQGG
+1127 AKDAVDQMNSQGS

-1286 AMTRLGNVKEL
+1286 AMDKLGNVEKL
-1297 MNQISETTITAP
+1297 MNQISETTIT
-1309 VPSVPKSY
+1309 VPTPNISTPSNSQPYKPGKSY
-1317 AERITT
+1317 AERN
-1323 GTIGTG
+1323 GTG
-1329 SANAAGTNGGLARA
+1329 FTGLSVAHAAGTNGGLARA

-1371 AEFVNLPR
+1371 AEFVNLPK

-1398 GARGMAMAEGNAYDE
+1398 GARGMAMAEGNAYALTS
-1413 GVGTITG
+1413 GTITS

-1440 AAAATATATEVAQKN
+1440 AAAAAAAATKAAQKN

-1771 RLGADWEE
+1771 QLGVDWEE
-1779 KILGQRTDVLDDFKN
+1779 KILGQRTDVLDNFKN

-1843 TTKSSST
+1843 KTKSSST

-1920 RMGNVNAELT
+1920 RMGNVNAELA

>member
-1 MNLFNLVGTGQDLS
+1 MNLFNLFGTGNDLN
-15 TGAFVTVN
+15 TGSFITLN
-23 GKQWKESL
+23 GKKVKESIA
-31 NDLVQVFKEAN
+31 DIKKAYAEAD
-42 NLGATKKGTVLS
+42 NLGISKNGTLLS
-54 WLAGNFNKDYD
+54 WLMGNFNKDYD
-65 FVKDLNADTEAL
+65 LAKELDSDTVAL
-77 QKFMEVYNAQDPTK
+77 QKFIAEVANGKTK
-91 KDKGAAFN
+91 ADAMDE
-99 ATLTNSSV
+99 TLSNSS
-107 ILQDFVNHTDDASIS
+107 IALQDYVKNLGDGKASIKD
-122 VQNFFS
+122 FFS
-128 SVTGVG
+128 SITGST
-134 KLTNAL
+134 KATTAL
-140 KGIGMQMLVTFGQ
+140 KSLGKQFLVTAGQ
-153 MAAVWAVSEVF
+153 MVAVWAISKAVDLAVEAV
-164 NLIGKGINYLAHYD
+164 NNYVNRVE
-178 DIAKETMEE
+178 IAKDKMEE
-187 SRKAYQDT
+187 SRKAYQDST
-195 TDEIKSLNDELGEN
+195 NEIESLNSELEEN
-209 NKRIAEIKAQ
+209 SKRIAEIKSQ
-219 GTISYTDQRELKKL
+219 GTISYTEQQELEKL

-239 LDRQIQLKE
+239 LEHQLLVKE
-248 HLAEIEAKQAVNDT
+248 QLAKVNAKQAANDAQ
-262 IDSFNANYGKDYFW
+262 DLY
-276 GDFNLNKASRN
+276 NK
-287 FLGVESFGEW
+287 EFG
-297 ESYERRFNDM
+297 
-307 FDMNS
+307 NS
-312 NRYVGADEFAETIL
+312 NYDVSTVDSAEVNHKLSSAMASFASITNLRDAESAVEMLAGDESDIATYIKSIDLLNQKIKEAQEGFDRNIQNGTGYQRYENQIQY
-326 NETNDVREYSAAID
+326 YSAMID
-340 YLNEKVDTFNQKAA
+340 GINEKLIDQATDLEAIKAA
-354 EAKTADAAQ
+354 F
-363 EWLDKAELYQT
+363 
-374 QLEKINQGI
+374 
-383 LDQADDLETY
+383 DD
-393 KETLDLI
+393 I
-400 GYDNLTETQQVVYR
+400 GYDNLTSKQKRT
-414 QIESALKYDYMKADP
+414 YDDIQKQLTVIYKQTDP
-429 ASWFEQ
+429 AGWFEQ

-441 YADVVSKLKD
+441 YADVVTWLKGNSEN
-451 APESS
+451 A
-456 AKALSALKTQADDSK
+456 AKALNDLKTQADDSK

-486 IASGVDD
+486 IASEVDD

-653 DVAAIAGSTAEEIA
+653 DVAAIAGSTAEEIS

-675 KYAGKSMH
+675 EYAGKSMH

-704 KADAAGVS
+704 KADEAGVS

-741 IQQMEAAGFTI
+741 IQQMEDAGFTI

-906 QCQNYEVLYSQLVQV
+906 QCQNYELLYSQLVQV

-941 NDAIKAYDAIKD
+941 NDAIQAYDAIKD

-986 DTLKKY
+986 NTLKKY

-1040 EMVRAI
+1040 DMVRAI

-1056 WEWDD
+1056 FNWDD
-1061 AFFGETLTS
+1061 AFFGDTLTS

-1082 DSVKPDSKS
+1082 DSVEPDSKS
-1091 YEEWNNQL
+1091 YEKWNEQL

-1127 AKDAVDQMNSQGG
+1127 AKDLVDKANKQGDLPG
-1140 TFDGQADEL
+1140 KRAEVL

-1274 LTPYTLDLNTTE
+1274 LAPYTLDLNTTE
-1286 AMTRLGNVKEL
+1286 AMTKLGNVKEL

-1398 GARGMAMAEGNAYDE
+1398 GARGMAMAEGNAYNQ

-1440 AAAATATATEVAQKN
+1440 AAAATATATEAAQKN

-1779 KILGQRTDVLDDFKN
+1779 KILGQRTDVLDNFKN

-1850 SNHATGIMNVAAFER
+1850 SSHATGIMNVAAFER

-1920 RMGNVNAELT
+1920 RMGNVNAELA

>member
-1 MNLFNLVGTGQDLS
+1 MFGTGNDLN
-15 TGAFVTVN
+15 TGSFVTLN
-23 GKQWKESL
+23 GKRWRESIS
-31 NDLVQVFKEAN
+31 DLKKALAEAN
-42 NLGATKKGTVLS
+42 DMGVTKKGTVLS
-54 WLAGNFNKDYD
+54 WLTGNFNNDYD
-65 FVKDLNADTEAL
+65 LAKNLDSDTKALQAFNKEFEERHNKNTALKKLEGASVTLQEFAKNADE
-77 QKFMEVYNAQDPTK
+77 
-91 KDKGAAFN
+91 G
-99 ATLTNSSV
+99 TLS
-107 ILQDFVNHTDDASIS
+107 LK
-122 VQNFFS
+122 NFFS
-128 SVTGVG
+128 SVTGAD
-134 KLTNAL
+134 KLTNAI
-140 KGIGMQMLVTFGQ
+140 KGIGLQMLTT
-153 MAAVWAVSEVF
+153 AAQTAAIWAITEGFRLVV
-164 NLIGKGINYLAHYD
+164 NAIKDYINRAE
-178 DIAKETMEE
+178 IAKEKMEN
-187 SRKAYQDT
+187 SKKAYQDT
-195 TDEIKSLNDELGEN
+195 TDEIKSLNDELEQ
-209 NKRIAEIKAQ
+209 NKERMAEINGQ
-219 GTISYTDQRELKKL
+219 DVITYTDQKELNKL
-233 QTANDK
+233 ETANTR
-239 LDRQIQLKE
+239 LEQQIELKE
-248 HLAEIEAKQAVNDT
+248 HLAEIEARDA
-262 IDSFNANYGKDYFW
+262 ANKT
-276 GDFNLNKASRN
+276 
-287 FLGVESFGEW
+287 VESFKENYGLDYFGEG
-297 ESYERRFNDM
+297 
-307 FDMNS
+307 FDFDKKGPNVFTNYKELFDKINPNS
-312 NRYVGADEFAETIL
+312 FAEKVL
-326 NETNDVREYSAAID
+326 ERSNDIREYSAAID
-340 YLNEKVDTFNQKAA
+340 YLNENIDTFNKRAKEA
-354 EAKTADAAQ
+354 ETAYEAQ
-363 EWLDKAELYQT
+363 NWLDKAEVYQT

-393 KETLDLI
+393 KETLDLV
-400 GYDNLTETQQVVYR
+400 GYDNLTSTQQSIYN
-414 QIESALKYDYMKADP
+414 QIEDALKYDYMKADP

-435 NFNDSK
+435 NFNNSK
-441 YADVVSKLKD
+441 YANVVTWLKNNSEN
-451 APESS
+451 A
-456 AKALSALKTQADDSK
+456 AKALNDLKTQADAAG
-471 KSLAEMLDVAGNFPD
+471 KSVTEMLDDTQKNK
-486 IASGVDD
+486 
-493 YRQALKEASEAEE
+493 LKEALGDG
-506 AVTGTAE
+506 VT
-513 KYGNVSNKNRQII
+513 IDMD
-526 QWTAENLKNYS
+526 NLA
-537 DFVKEQ
+537 DF
-543 KEPFEEGSFST
+543 
-554 VVGSSNAFDV
+554 
-564 GDDHELEIAYT
+564 IAMM
-575 PILQTDDGA
+575 
-584 RPLTS
+584 
-589 NVLNNYIYDLIQKAG
+589 
-604 ENGPWKS
+604 
-611 EDLLKLDAQGL
+611 ED
-622 DEEIDG
+622 
-628 QTVHIKNMLAAVEG
+628 
-642 QILNGAELTAA
+642 
-653 DVAAIAGSTAEEIA
+653 
-667 KDWDGATS
+667 
-675 KYAGKSMH
+675 
-683 DLQIPLAKTAEA
+683 
-695 AEIFNTLKD
+695 
-704 KADAAGVS
+704 
-712 LETLFAMAD
+712 
-721 NDAFNDLFSGNIDIE
+721 
-736 ALKEF
+736 
-741 IQQMEAAGFTI
+741 AGFSI
-752 EDVINELESL
+752 EDVITELKSL
-762 SKAGVEANSVTI
+762 NQTGVEAHSITI
-774 DADTAVKNVTTT
+774 DADTAVKKVTTT

-906 QCQNYEVLYSQLVQV
+906 QCQNYELLYSQLVQV

-941 NDAIKAYDAIKD
+941 NDAIQAYDAIKD

-965 KAAVEFLVPKSVDE
+965 KAAVEFLVPDSVDE

-1012 MEEDSSGYVAI
+1012 MEADSSGYVTI
-1023 AGKKTIQDFCD
+1023 AGKKTIDDFCD
-1034 AMKLTP
+1034 ALKLTP
-1040 EMVRAI
+1040 DMVRAI

-1056 WEWDD
+1056 FNWED

-1082 DSVKPDSKS
+1082 NSVKPDSDS
-1091 YEEWNNQL
+1091 YKEWNDQL

-1114 STDVDALVDAYEK
+1114 STDVDALVDAYK
-1127 AKDAVDQMNSQGG
+1127 QAKDLVDKANKQGDLPG
-1140 TFDGQADEL
+1140 KRAEVL

-1169 IDASEAEKTVDD
+1169 IDASEAEKTIDD

-1198 AAQDKLADL
+1198 EAQDKLTDL

-1226 QGLEDA
+1226 EGLEDA
-1232 GKSTE
+1232 GKSTD

-1249 NVETDDSEDK
+1249 NVKTDDSEDK
-1259 LSQTKDTVT
+1259 LSQTQDTVT

-1274 LTPYTLDLNTTE
+1274 LTPYTLQVDNTEALEKLNTV
-1286 AMTRLGNVKEL
+1286 AEL
-1297 MNQISETTITAP
+1297 MNQISKTTIT
-1309 VPSVPKSY
+1309 VPTPNISTSSSSQPYKPGKSY
-1317 AERITT
+1317 AERN
-1323 GTIGTG
+1323 GTG
-1329 SANAAGTNGGLARA
+1329 FTGLSVAHAAGTNGGLTRA

-1371 AEFVNLPR
+1371 AEFVNLPK

-1398 GARGMAMAEGNAYDE
+1398 GARGMAMAEGNAYNQ

-1426 NNPATST
+1426 NNSATST

-1440 AAAATATATEVAQKN
+1440 AAAATATATEAAQKN

-1547 RTKALQKEQEALDDS
+1547 RTKALQKEQEALGDS

-1779 KILGQRTDVLDDFKN
+1779 KILGQRTDVLDNFKN

-1815 KIEVVEEEYQT
+1815 KIEIVEEEYQT
-1826 KSDELDKEKKAA
+1826 KSDELDKKKKAA

-1920 RMGNVNAELT
+1920 RMENVNAELA

>member
-1 MNLFNLVGTGQDLS
+1 MNTGS
-15 TGAFVTVN
+15 FVTLN
-23 GKQWKESL
+23 GKRWRESIS
-31 NDLVQVFKEAN
+31 DLKKALAEAN
-42 NLGATKKGTVLS
+42 DMGVTKKGTVLS
-54 WLAGNFNKDYD
+54 WLTGNFNNDYD
-65 FVKDLNADTEAL
+65 LAKNLDSDTKALQAFNKEFKESHNKNTALKKLEGASVTLQEFAKNADE
-77 QKFMEVYNAQDPTK
+77 
-91 KDKGAAFN
+91 G
-99 ATLTNSSV
+99 TLS
-107 ILQDFVNHTDDASIS
+107 LK
-122 VQNFFS
+122 NFFS
-128 SVTGVG
+128 SVTGAS
-134 KLTNAL
+134 KLTNAI
-140 KGIGMQMLVTFGQ
+140 KGIGLQMLTT
-153 MAAVWAVSEVF
+153 AAQAAAIWAITEGFRLVA
-164 NLIGKGINYLAHYD
+164 NAIKDYINRAE
-178 DIAKETMEE
+178 IAKEKMEN
-187 SRKAYQDT
+187 SKKAYQDT
-195 TDEIKSLNDELGEN
+195 TDEIKSLNDELEQ
-209 NKRIAEIKAQ
+209 NKERMAEINSQ
-219 GTISYTDQRELKKL
+219 DVITYTDQQELNKL
-233 QTANDK
+233 ETANTR
-239 LDRQIQLKE
+239 LERQIELKE
-248 HLAEIEAKQAVNDT
+248 HLAEIEARDA
-262 IDSFNANYGKDYFW
+262 ANKT
-276 GDFNLNKASRN
+276 
-287 FLGVESFGEW
+287 VESFKENYGLDYFGKDFDFDKKGPNW
-297 ESYERRFNDM
+297 LTSYKDV
-307 FDMNS
+307 FDKISPNS
-312 NRYVGADEFAETIL
+312 FAEKVL
-326 NETNDVREYSAAID
+326 GRSNDIREYSAAID
-340 YLNEKVDTFNQKAA
+340 YLNEHIDTFNKRAK
-354 EAKTADAAQ
+354 EAKTAYEAQ
-363 EWLDKAELYQT
+363 NWLDKANQYQT

-393 KETLDLI
+393 KETLDLV
-400 GYDNLTETQQVVYR
+400 GYDNLTSTQKRIYN
-414 QIESALKYDYMKADP
+414 QIEDALKHDYMKADP

-441 YADVVSKLKD
+441 YAGVVTWLKNNSEN
-451 APESS
+451 A
-456 AKALSALKTQADDSK
+456 AKALNDLKTQADAAG
-471 KSLAEMLDVAGNFPD
+471 KSVTEMLDDTQKNK
-486 IASGVDD
+486 
-493 YRQALKEASEAEE
+493 LKEALGDG
-506 AVTGTAE
+506 VT
-513 KYGNVSNKNRQII
+513 IDMD
-526 QWTAENLKNYS
+526 NLA
-537 DFVKEQ
+537 DF
-543 KEPFEEGSFST
+543 
-554 VVGSSNAFDV
+554 
-564 GDDHELEIAYT
+564 IAMM
-575 PILQTDDGA
+575 QD
-584 RPLTS
+584 
-589 NVLNNYIYDLIQKAG
+589 
-604 ENGPWKS
+604 
-611 EDLLKLDAQGL
+611 
-622 DEEIDG
+622 
-628 QTVHIKNMLAAVEG
+628 
-642 QILNGAELTAA
+642 
-653 DVAAIAGSTAEEIA
+653 
-667 KDWDGATS
+667 
-675 KYAGKSMH
+675 
-683 DLQIPLAKTAEA
+683 
-695 AEIFNTLKD
+695 
-704 KADAAGVS
+704 
-712 LETLFAMAD
+712 
-721 NDAFNDLFSGNIDIE
+721 
-736 ALKEF
+736 
-741 IQQMEAAGFTI
+741 AGFTI

-822 EYVNG
+822 KYVNG
-827 TMQVNTE
+827 TMQINTE

-860 KYAENKQELSRLNDA
+860 KYAENKQELSRLNDE
-875 LKKNNDLSEEQQS
+875 LKKNNNLSEEQQS

-906 QCQNYEVLYSQLVQV
+906 QCQNYEVLYSQLMQA

-941 NDAIKAYDAIKD
+941 NDAIRAYDAIKD

-997 KGITNFLN
+997 KGVTNFLN

-1077 LQEKM
+1077 LKEKLA
-1082 DSVKPDSKS
+1082 DANLDPTSAEKYKEQLAEINTQIDEAK
-1091 YEEWNNQL
+1091 NNINDTNISALIDQYTEAAQTYGNLLDQQGTISEQQL
-1099 KEVNEKIENIKGNID
+1099 KTAE
-1114 STDVDALVDAYEK
+1114 DAFNK
-1127 AKDAVDQMNSQGG
+1127 S
-1140 TFDGQADEL
+1140 
-1149 QSALD
+1149 
-1154 KAADNLN
+1154 ADNLN

-1198 AAQDKLADL
+1198 TAQDKLADL

-1226 QGLEDA
+1226 KGLEDA

-1249 NVETDDSEDK
+1249 NVETDDSKDK

-1268 DIANIL
+1268 DIANML

-1286 AMTRLGNVKEL
+1286 ALDKLGTVREL
-1297 MNQISETTITAP
+1297 MNQISETTIT
-1309 VPSVPKSY
+1309 VPTPNISTPSSSQPYKPGKSY
-1317 AERITT
+1317 AERN
-1323 GTIGTG
+1323 GTG
-1329 SANAAGTNGGLARA
+1329 FTGLSVAHAAGTNGGLARA

-1371 AEFVNLPR
+1371 AEFVNLPK

-1398 GARGMAMAEGNAYDE
+1398 GARGMAMAEGNAYPGGSDT
-1413 GVGTITG
+1413 VRG
-1420 GGYIPK
+1420 GGNKPE
-1426 NNPATST
+1426 NNPVTST

-1440 AAAATATATEVAQKN
+1440 AAAATATATEAAQKN

-1526 LEDEKNNLDAAMNGA
+1526 LEDEKNNLDAAMDGA

-1633 ALRQKEHEDA
+1633 ALRQKEQEDA

-1657 LEDKKQELQDKIDA
+1657 LENKKQELQDKIDA

-1779 KILGQRTDVLDDFKN
+1779 KILGQRTDVLDNFKN

-1850 SNHATGIMNVAAFER
+1850 SSHATGIMNVAAFER

-1920 RMGNVNAELT
+1920 RMGNVNAELA

-1943 IVMNGVNDVENFGR
+1943 IVMNGVNDVENFGH
-1957 ILHQNIGSIMAQEF
+1957 ILHQNISSIMAQEF

>member
-1 MNLFNLVGTGQDLS
+1 MNLFNLFGTGQDLN
-15 TGAFVTVN
+15 TGAFITLN
-23 GKQWKESL
+23 GKKLKESIA
-31 NDLVQVFKEAN
+31 DIKKAYAEAEN
-42 NLGATKKGTVLS
+42 MDGSKKKTIFS
-54 WLAGNFNKDYD
+54 WLMGNFNKDYD
-65 FVKDLNADTEAL
+65 LAKDLDSDVAAL
-77 QKFMEVYNAQDPTK
+77 QKFKDELNNNVAPATAMENLLKNGSVTLQEFAKNADE
-91 KDKGAAFN
+91 G
-99 ATLTNSSV
+99 TLS
-107 ILQDFVNHTDDASIS
+107 LK
-122 VQNFFS
+122 NFFS
-128 SVTGVG
+128 SVTGAG
-134 KLTNAL
+134 KLTNAI
-140 KGIGMQMLVTFGQ
+140 KGIGLQMLTI
-153 MAAVWAVSEVF
+153 AAQAAAIWAITEGFRLVV
-164 NLIGKGINYLAHYD
+164 NAVQDYINRVE
-178 DIAKETMEE
+178 IAKEKMES

-195 TDEIKSLNDELGEN
+195 TNEIESLNSELEEN
-209 NKRIAEIKAQ
+209 SKRIAEIKSQ
-219 GTISYTDQRELKKL
+219 GTISYTEQQELKKL

-239 LDRQIQLKE
+239 LDHQLLVKE
-248 HLAEIEAKQAVNDT
+248 QLAKVNAKQAANDAQ
-262 IDSFNANYGKDYFW
+262 DLYDK
-276 GDFNLNKASRN
+276 
-287 FLGVESFGEW
+287 EFG
-297 ESYERRFNDM
+297 
-307 FDMNS
+307 NS
-312 NRYVGADEFAETIL
+312 NYDVSTVDSAEVNHKLNSAMAAFFDITNLRDAKSAVEMLASDESDIATYIKSIDLLNQKLKEAQEGFDRNIQNGTGYQRYENQIQY
-326 NETNDVREYSAAID
+326 YSAMID
-340 YLNEKVDTFNQKAA
+340 GVNEKLIDQATDLEAIKAA
-354 EAKTADAAQ
+354 F
-363 EWLDKAELYQT
+363 
-374 QLEKINQGI
+374 
-383 LDQADDLETY
+383 DD
-393 KETLDLI
+393 I
-400 GYDNLTETQQVVYR
+400 GYDNLTSKQKRT
-414 QIESALKYDYMKADP
+414 YDDIQKQLAVIYKQTDP

-441 YADVVSKLKD
+441 YADVVTWLKGNSEN
-451 APESS
+451 A
-456 AKALSALKTQADDSK
+456 AKALNDLKTQADAAG
-471 KSLAEMLDVAGNFPD
+471 KSVTEMLDDAQKNK
-486 IASGVDD
+486 
-493 YRQALKEASEAEE
+493 LKEALGDG
-506 AVTGTAE
+506 VT
-513 KYGNVSNKNRQII
+513 IDMD
-526 QWTAENLKNYS
+526 NLA
-537 DFVKEQ
+537 DF
-543 KEPFEEGSFST
+543 
-554 VVGSSNAFDV
+554 
-564 GDDHELEIAYT
+564 IAMM
-575 PILQTDDGA
+575 QD
-584 RPLTS
+584 
-589 NVLNNYIYDLIQKAG
+589 
-604 ENGPWKS
+604 
-611 EDLLKLDAQGL
+611 
-622 DEEIDG
+622 
-628 QTVHIKNMLAAVEG
+628 
-642 QILNGAELTAA
+642 
-653 DVAAIAGSTAEEIA
+653 
-667 KDWDGATS
+667 
-675 KYAGKSMH
+675 
-683 DLQIPLAKTAEA
+683 
-695 AEIFNTLKD
+695 
-704 KADAAGVS
+704 
-712 LETLFAMAD
+712 
-721 NDAFNDLFSGNIDIE
+721 
-736 ALKEF
+736 
-741 IQQMEAAGFTI
+741 AGFTI

-834 KAKKLTDKKIE
+834 KAKELTDKKIE

-941 NDAIKAYDAIKD
+941 DDAIKAYDAIKD

-1023 AGKKTIQDFCD
+1023 AGKKTIDDFCD
-1034 AMKLTP
+1034 ALKLTP
-1040 EMVRAI
+1040 DMVRAI

-1056 WEWDD
+1056 FNWDD

-1077 LQEKM
+1077 LKEKM
-1082 DSVKPDSKS
+1082 DSVKPDSDS
-1091 YEEWNNQL
+1091 YDEWNNQL

-1127 AKDAVDQMNSQGG
+1127 AKDAVDQMNSQGS

-1286 AMTRLGNVKEL
+1286 AMDKLGNVEKL
-1297 MNQISETTITAP
+1297 MNQISETTIT
-1309 VPSVPKSY
+1309 VPTPNISTPSNSQPYKPGKSY
-1317 AERITT
+1317 AERN
-1323 GTIGTG
+1323 GTG
-1329 SANAAGTNGGLARA
+1329 FTGLSVAHAAGTNGGLART

-1371 AEFVNLPR
+1371 AEFVNLPK

-1398 GARGMAMAEGNAYDE
+1398 GARGMAMAEGNAYDQ

-1440 AAAATATATEVAQKN
+1440 AAAATATATEAAQKN

-1779 KILGQRTDVLDDFKN
+1779 KILGQRTDVLDNFKN

-1920 RMGNVNAELT
+1920 RMENVNAELA

>member
-1 MNLFNLVGTGQDLS
+1 MFGTGNDLN
-15 TGAFVTVN
+15 TGAFVTLN
-23 GKQWKESL
+23 GKRWRESIS
-31 NDLVQVFKEAN
+31 DFKKAFAEAN
-42 NLGATKKGTVLS
+42 DMGSTKKGTLFA
-54 WLAGNFNKDYD
+54 WLTGNFDKDYD
-65 FVKDLNADTEAL
+65 IAKNLDTDILAIKRFNAEFEKTGKKADALSKLEGASVTLQEFAKNADE
-77 QKFMEVYNAQDPTK
+77 
-91 KDKGAAFN
+91 G
-99 ATLTNSSV
+99 TLS
-107 ILQDFVNHTDDASIS
+107 LK
-122 VQNFFS
+122 NFFS
-128 SVTGVG
+128 SVTGAG
-134 KLTNAL
+134 KLTNAI
-140 KGIGMQMLVTFGQ
+140 KGIGLQMLTT
-153 MAAVWAVSEVF
+153 AAQAAAIWAITEGFRLVV
-164 NLIGKGINYLAHYD
+164 NAIKDYINRAE
-178 DIAKETMEE
+178 IAKEKMEN
-187 SRKAYQDT
+187 SKKAYQDT
-195 TDEIKSLNDELGEN
+195 TDEIKSLNDELEQ
-209 NKRIAEIKAQ
+209 NKERMAEINSQ
-219 GTISYTDQRELKKL
+219 DVITYTDQQELNKL
-233 QTANDK
+233 KTANTR
-239 LDRQIQLKE
+239 LERQIELKE
-248 HLAEIEAKQAVNDT
+248 HLAEIEARDA
-262 IDSFNANYGKDYFW
+262 ANKT
-276 GDFNLNKASRN
+276 
-287 FLGVESFGEW
+287 VESFKENYGLDYFGE
-297 ESYERRFNDM
+297 D
-307 FDMNS
+307 FDFDKKGPNVFA
-312 NRYVGADEFAETIL
+312 NYKEVFDKIKPDEFAEKVL
-326 NETNDVREYSAAID
+326 GRSNDIREYSAAID
-340 YLNEKVDTFNQKAA
+340 YLNENIDTFNKRAKEA
-354 EAKTADAAQ
+354 ETAYEAQ
-363 EWLDKAELYQT
+363 NWLDKANQYQT

-393 KETLDLI
+393 KETLDLV
-400 GYDNLTETQQVVYR
+400 GYDNLTSTQQSIYN
-414 QIESALKYDYMKADP
+414 QIEDALKYNYMKADP

-441 YADVVSKLKD
+441 YADVVTWLKNNSEN
-451 APESS
+451 A
-456 AKALSALKTQADDSK
+456 AKALNDLKTQADAAG
-471 KSLAEMLDVAGNFPD
+471 KSVTEMLDDTQKNK
-486 IASGVDD
+486 
-493 YRQALKEASEAEE
+493 LKEALGDG
-506 AVTGTAE
+506 VT
-513 KYGNVSNKNRQII
+513 IDMD
-526 QWTAENLKNYS
+526 NLA
-537 DFVKEQ
+537 DF
-543 KEPFEEGSFST
+543 
-554 VVGSSNAFDV
+554 
-564 GDDHELEIAYT
+564 IAMM
-575 PILQTDDGA
+575 QD
-584 RPLTS
+584 
-589 NVLNNYIYDLIQKAG
+589 
-604 ENGPWKS
+604 
-611 EDLLKLDAQGL
+611 
-622 DEEIDG
+622 
-628 QTVHIKNMLAAVEG
+628 
-642 QILNGAELTAA
+642 
-653 DVAAIAGSTAEEIA
+653 
-667 KDWDGATS
+667 
-675 KYAGKSMH
+675 
-683 DLQIPLAKTAEA
+683 
-695 AEIFNTLKD
+695 
-704 KADAAGVS
+704 
-712 LETLFAMAD
+712 
-721 NDAFNDLFSGNIDIE
+721 
-736 ALKEF
+736 
-741 IQQMEAAGFTI
+741 AGFTI
-752 EDVINELESL
+752 EDVINELKSL
-762 SKAGVEANSVTI
+762 NQTGVEANSVTI

-822 EYVNG
+822 KYVNG
-827 TMQVNTE
+827 TMQINTE
-834 KAKKLTDKKIE
+834 KAKELTDKKIE

-906 QCQNYEVLYSQLVQV
+906 QCQNYELLYSQLVQV

-941 NDAIKAYDAIKD
+941 NDAIQAYDAIKD

-965 KAAVEFLVPKSVDE
+965 KAAIEFLVPKNVDE

-1012 MEEDSSGYVAI
+1012 MEEDNSGYVAI
-1023 AGKKTIQDFCD
+1023 AGKKTIDDFCD

-1040 EMVRAI
+1040 DMVRAI

-1056 WEWDD
+1056 FNWDD

-1099 KEVNEKIENIKGNID
+1099 KKVNEKIENIKGNID

-1127 AKDAVDQMNSQGG
+1127 AKDAVDRMNSQGS

-1149 QSALD
+1149 QSALA

-1198 AAQDKLADL
+1198 TAQDKLADL
-1207 NTQKEKLGAPT
+1207 NIQKEKLGAPT

-1226 QGLEDA
+1226 KGLEDA

-1286 AMTRLGNVKEL
+1286 AMDKLGNVEKL
-1297 MNQISETTITAP
+1297 MNQISETTIT
-1309 VPSVPKSY
+1309 VPTPNISTPSNSQPYKPGKSY
-1317 AERITT
+1317 AERN
-1323 GTIGTG
+1323 GTG
-1329 SANAAGTNGGLARA
+1329 FTGLSVAHAAGTNGGLTRA

-1371 AEFVNLPR
+1371 AEFVNLPK

-1398 GARGMAMAEGNAYDE
+1398 GARGMAMAEGNAYNQ

-1440 AAAATATATEVAQKN
+1440 AAAATATATEAAQKN

-1503 TITAR
+1503 AITAR

-1779 KILGQRTDVLDDFKN
+1779 KILGQRTDVLDNFKN

-1920 RMGNVNAELT
+1920 RMENVNAELA

>member
-1 MNLFNLVGTGQDLS
+1 MN
-15 TGAFVTVN
+15 TGAFVTLN
-23 GKQWKESL
+23 GKRWRESIS
-31 NDLVQVFKEAN
+31 DFKKAFAEAN
-42 NLGATKKGTVLS
+42 DMGSTKKGTLFA
-54 WLAGNFNKDYD
+54 WLTGNFDKDYD
-65 FVKDLNADTEAL
+65 IAKNLDTDILAIKRFNAEFEKTGKKADALSKLEGASVTLQEFAKNADE
-77 QKFMEVYNAQDPTK
+77 
-91 KDKGAAFN
+91 G
-99 ATLTNSSV
+99 TLS
-107 ILQDFVNHTDDASIS
+107 LK
-122 VQNFFS
+122 NFFS
-128 SVTGVG
+128 SVTGAG
-134 KLTNAL
+134 KLTNAI
-140 KGIGMQMLVTFGQ
+140 KGIGLQMLTT
-153 MAAVWAVSEVF
+153 AAQTAAIWAITEGFRLVV
-164 NLIGKGINYLAHYD
+164 NAIKDYINRAE
-178 DIAKETMEE
+178 IAKEKMEN
-187 SRKAYQDT
+187 SKKAYQDT
-195 TDEIKSLNDELGEN
+195 TDEIKSLNDELEQ
-209 NKRIAEIKAQ
+209 NKERMAEINGQ
-219 GTISYTDQRELKKL
+219 DVITYTDQKELNKL
-233 QTANDK
+233 ETANTR
-239 LDRQIQLKE
+239 LERQIELKE
-248 HLAEIEAKQAVNDT
+248 HLAEIEARDA
-262 IDSFNANYGKDYFW
+262 ANKT
-276 GDFNLNKASRN
+276 
-287 FLGVESFGEW
+287 VESFKENYGLDYFGE
-297 ESYERRFNDM
+297 D
-307 FDMNS
+307 FDFDKKGPNVFA
-312 NRYVGADEFAETIL
+312 NYKEVFDKIKPDEFAEKVL
-326 NETNDVREYSAAID
+326 GRSNDIREYSAAID
-340 YLNEKVDTFNQKAA
+340 YLNENIDTFNKRAKEA
-354 EAKTADAAQ
+354 ETAYEAQ
-363 EWLDKAELYQT
+363 NWLDKANQYQT

-383 LDQADDLETY
+383 LDQADALETY
-393 KETLDLI
+393 KETLDLV
-400 GYDNLTETQQVVYR
+400 GYDNLTSTQQSIYN
-414 QIESALKYDYMKADP
+414 QIEDALKYNYMKADP

-441 YADVVSKLKD
+441 YADVVTWLKNNSEN
-451 APESS
+451 A
-456 AKALSALKTQADDSK
+456 AKALNDLKTQADAAG
-471 KSLAEMLDVAGNFPD
+471 KSVTEMLDDTQKNK
-486 IASGVDD
+486 
-493 YRQALKEASEAEE
+493 LKEALGDG
-506 AVTGTAE
+506 VT
-513 KYGNVSNKNRQII
+513 IDMD
-526 QWTAENLKNYS
+526 NLA
-537 DFVKEQ
+537 DF
-543 KEPFEEGSFST
+543 
-554 VVGSSNAFDV
+554 
-564 GDDHELEIAYT
+564 IAMM
-575 PILQTDDGA
+575 QD
-584 RPLTS
+584 
-589 NVLNNYIYDLIQKAG
+589 
-604 ENGPWKS
+604 
-611 EDLLKLDAQGL
+611 
-622 DEEIDG
+622 
-628 QTVHIKNMLAAVEG
+628 
-642 QILNGAELTAA
+642 
-653 DVAAIAGSTAEEIA
+653 
-667 KDWDGATS
+667 
-675 KYAGKSMH
+675 
-683 DLQIPLAKTAEA
+683 
-695 AEIFNTLKD
+695 
-704 KADAAGVS
+704 
-712 LETLFAMAD
+712 
-721 NDAFNDLFSGNIDIE
+721 
-736 ALKEF
+736 
-741 IQQMEAAGFTI
+741 AGFTI
-752 EDVINELESL
+752 EDVINELKSL
-762 SKAGVEANSVTI
+762 NQTGVEANSVTI

-822 EYVNG
+822 KYVNG

-834 KAKKLTDKKIE
+834 KAKELTDKKIE

-875 LKKNNDLSEEQQS
+875 LKKNNNLSEEQQS

-906 QCQNYEVLYSQLVQV
+906 QCQNYELLYSQLVQV

-941 NDAIKAYDAIKD
+941 NDAIQAYDAIKD

-965 KAAVEFLVPKSVDE
+965 KAAIEFLVPKSVDE

-1023 AGKKTIQDFCD
+1023 AGKKTIDDFCD
-1034 AMKLTP
+1034 ALKLTP
-1040 EMVRAI
+1040 DMVRAI

-1056 WEWDD
+1056 FNWDD

-1077 LQEKM
+1077 LKEKM
-1082 DSVKPDSKS
+1082 DSVKPDSDS
-1091 YEEWNNQL
+1091 YDEWNNQL

-1127 AKDAVDQMNSQGG
+1127 AKDAVDQMNSQGS

-1286 AMTRLGNVKEL
+1286 AMDKLGNVEKL
-1297 MNQISETTITAP
+1297 MNQISETTIT
-1309 VPSVPKSY
+1309 VPTPNISTPSNSQPYKPGKSY
-1317 AERITT
+1317 AERN
-1323 GTIGTG
+1323 GTG
-1329 SANAAGTNGGLARA
+1329 FTGLSVAHAAGTNGGLARA

-1371 AEFVNLPR
+1371 AEFVNLPK

-1398 GARGMAMAEGNAYDE
+1398 GARGMAMAEGNAYALTS
-1413 GVGTITG
+1413 GTITG

-1440 AAAATATATEVAQKN
+1440 AATATAAATEAAQKN

-1618 ADESEVKST
+1618 ADESEVKSA

-1633 ALRQKEHEDA
+1633 ALRQKEQEDA

-1677 KLSEGQNEYTN
+1677 KLSEGQNEYTD

-1779 KILGQRTDVLDDFKN
+1779 KILGQRTDVLDNFKN

-1815 KIEVVEEEYQT
+1815 KIDVVEEEYQT

-1850 SNHATGIMNVAAFER
+1850 SSHATGIMNVAAFER

-1920 RMGNVNAELT
+1920 RMGNVNAELA

>member
-1 MNLFNLVGTGQDLS
+1 MNLFNLVGTGQDLN

-31 NDLVQVFKEAN
+31 NDLVQAFKEAN

-77 QKFMEVYNAQDPTK
+77 QKFMKVYNAQDPTK

-128 SVTGVG
+128 SVTGAS

-140 KGIGMQMLVTFGQ
+140 KGIGLQMLTT
-153 MAAVWAVSEVF
+153 AAQAAAIWAITEGFRLVV
-164 NLIGKGINYLAHYD
+164 NAIKDYINRAE
-178 DIAKETMEE
+178 IAKEKMEN
-187 SRKAYQDT
+187 SKKAYQDT
-195 TDEIKSLNDELGEN
+195 TDEIKSLNDELEQ
-209 NKRIAEIKAQ
+209 NKERMAEINSQ
-219 GTISYTDQRELKKL
+219 DVITYTDQQELEKL
-233 QTANDK
+233 ETANTR
-239 LDRQIQLKE
+239 LERQIELKE
-248 HLAEIEAKQAVNDT
+248 HLAEMQAKEAVNDAVN
-262 IDSFNANYGKDYFW
+262 SFNENYGEDYF
-276 GDFNLNKASRN
+276 GD
-287 FLGVESFGEW
+287 G
-297 ESYERRFNDM
+297 
-307 FDMNS
+307 FDLDKKGPTDFINYKGLFDS
-312 NRYVGADEFAETIL
+312 IRPDEFGDKIL
-326 NETNDVREYSAAID
+326 ERSNDIREYSAAID
-340 YLNEKVDTFNQKAA
+340 YLNDKIDKYNQMAA
-354 EAKTADAAQ
+354 VAATPDEEQ
-363 EWLDKAELYQT
+363 TWLKQAELYQT

-393 KETLDLI
+393 KETLDLV
-400 GYDNLTETQQVVYR
+400 GFDNLTSTQKKIYN
-414 QIESALKYDYMKADP
+414 QIEDALKYNYMKTDP

-441 YADVVSKLKD
+441 YADVVSKLKED
-451 APESS
+451 PEG
-456 AKALSALKTQADDSK
+456 AGKALIALNTQAENSG
-471 KSLAEMLDVAGNFPD
+471 KSLGEMLD
-486 IASGVDD
+486 IAKKFFGVTSEFDD
-493 YRQALKEASEAEE
+493 YSQALK
-506 AVTGTAE
+506 
-513 KYGNVSNKNRQII
+513 
-526 QWTAENLKNYS
+526 
-537 DFVKEQ
+537 
-543 KEPFEEGSFST
+543 
-554 VVGSSNAFDV
+554 
-564 GDDHELEIAYT
+564 
-575 PILQTDDGA
+575 
-584 RPLTS
+584 
-589 NVLNNYIYDLIQKAG
+589 
-604 ENGPWKS
+604 
-611 EDLLKLDAQGL
+611 DA
-622 DEEIDG
+622 
-628 QTVHIKNMLAAVEG
+628 
-642 QILNGAELTAA
+642 
-653 DVAAIAGSTAEEIA
+653 
-667 KDWDGATS
+667 
-675 KYAGKSMH
+675 
-683 DLQIPLAKTAEA
+683 
-695 AEIFNTLKD
+695 KD

-712 LETLFAMAD
+712 LGALFNIAD
-721 NDAFNDLFSGNIDIE
+721 NESFRNLFSSGIDLDLL
-736 ALKEF
+736 AEF
-741 IQQMEAAGFTI
+741 IKYMQDAGFAV
-752 EDVINELESL
+752 EDVITELKSF
-762 SKAGVEANSVTI
+762 SQAGVEANSVTI

-822 EYVNG
+822 KYVNG
-827 TMQVNTE
+827 TMQINTE

-860 KYAENKQELSRLNDA
+860 KYAENKQELSRLNDE
-875 LKKNNDLSEEQQS
+875 LKKNNNLSEEQQS

-906 QCQNYEVLYSQLVQV
+906 QCQNYEVLYSQLMQA

-941 NDAIKAYDAIKD
+941 DDAIQAYDAIKD

-997 KGITNFLN
+997 KGVTNFLN

-1012 MEEDSSGYVAI
+1012 MEEDSSGYVTI
-1023 AGKKTIQDFCD
+1023 AGKKTIDDFCD
-1034 AMKLTP
+1034 ALKLTP
-1040 EMVRAI
+1040 DMVRAI

-1056 WEWDD
+1056 FNWDD

-1082 DSVKPDSKS
+1082 DSVKPDSDS
-1091 YEEWNNQL
+1091 YKEWNDQL

-1114 STDVDALVDAYEK
+1114 NTDVDALVDAYEK
-1127 AKDAVDQMNSQGG
+1127 AKDAVDQMNSQGS

-1181 LTQRFN
+1181 LTQKFN

-1237 EITQTLKDAKIL
+1237 EIAQTLKDAKIL

-1268 DIANIL
+1268 DIANML
-1274 LTPYTLDLNTTE
+1274 LAPYTLDLNTTE
-1286 AMTRLGNVKEL
+1286 ALTKLGTVRDL

-1323 GTIGTG
+1323 GTTGTG

-1371 AEFVNLPR
+1371 AEFVNLPK

-1398 GARGMAMAEGNAYDE
+1398 GARGMAMAEGNAYNQ

-1440 AAAATATATEVAQKN
+1440 AAAATATATEAAQKN

-1633 ALRQKEHEDA
+1633 ALREKEQEDA
-1643 QKALEDQKAALEKE
+1643 KKALEDQKAALEKE

-1779 KILGQRTDVLDDFKN
+1779 KILGQRTDVLDNFKN

-1850 SNHATGIMNVAAFER
+1850 SSHATGIMNVAAFER

>member
-1 MNLFNLVGTGQDLS
+1 MNLFNLVGTGQDLN

-31 NDLVQVFKEAN
+31 NDLVQAFKEAN

-77 QKFMEVYNAQDPTK
+77 QKFMKVYNAQDPTK

-128 SVTGVG
+128 SVTGAS

-140 KGIGMQMLVTFGQ
+140 KGIGLQMLTT
-153 MAAVWAVSEVF
+153 AAQAAAIWAITEGFRLVV
-164 NLIGKGINYLAHYD
+164 NAIKDYINRAE
-178 DIAKETMEE
+178 IAKEKMEN
-187 SRKAYQDT
+187 SKKAYQDT
-195 TDEIKSLNDELGEN
+195 TDEIKSLNDELEQ
-209 NKRIAEIKAQ
+209 NKERMAEINSQ
-219 GTISYTDQRELKKL
+219 DVITYTDQQELEKL
-233 QTANDK
+233 ETANTR
-239 LDRQIQLKE
+239 LERQIELKE
-248 HLAEIEAKQAVNDT
+248 HLAEMQAKEAVNDAVN
-262 IDSFNANYGKDYFW
+262 SFNENYGEDYF
-276 GDFNLNKASRN
+276 GD
-287 FLGVESFGEW
+287 G
-297 ESYERRFNDM
+297 
-307 FDMNS
+307 FDLDKKGPTDFINYKGLFDS
-312 NRYVGADEFAETIL
+312 IRPDEFGDKIL
-326 NETNDVREYSAAID
+326 ERSNDIREYSAAID
-340 YLNEKVDTFNQKAA
+340 YLNDKIDKYNQMAA
-354 EAKTADAAQ
+354 VAATPDEEQ
-363 EWLDKAELYQT
+363 TWLKQAELYQT

-393 KETLDLI
+393 KETLDLV
-400 GYDNLTETQQVVYR
+400 GFDNLTSTQKKIYN
-414 QIESALKYDYMKADP
+414 QIEDALKYNYMKTDP

-441 YADVVSKLKD
+441 YADVVSKLKED
-451 APESS
+451 PEG
-456 AKALSALKTQADDSK
+456 AGKALIALNTQAENSG
-471 KSLAEMLDVAGNFPD
+471 KSLGEMLD
-486 IASGVDD
+486 IAKKFFGVTSEFDD
-493 YRQALKEASEAEE
+493 YSQALK
-506 AVTGTAE
+506 
-513 KYGNVSNKNRQII
+513 
-526 QWTAENLKNYS
+526 
-537 DFVKEQ
+537 
-543 KEPFEEGSFST
+543 
-554 VVGSSNAFDV
+554 
-564 GDDHELEIAYT
+564 
-575 PILQTDDGA
+575 
-584 RPLTS
+584 
-589 NVLNNYIYDLIQKAG
+589 
-604 ENGPWKS
+604 
-611 EDLLKLDAQGL
+611 DA
-622 DEEIDG
+622 
-628 QTVHIKNMLAAVEG
+628 
-642 QILNGAELTAA
+642 
-653 DVAAIAGSTAEEIA
+653 
-667 KDWDGATS
+667 
-675 KYAGKSMH
+675 
-683 DLQIPLAKTAEA
+683 
-695 AEIFNTLKD
+695 KD

-712 LETLFAMAD
+712 LGALFNIAD
-721 NDAFNDLFSGNIDIE
+721 NESFRNLFSSGIDLDLL
-736 ALKEF
+736 AEF
-741 IQQMEAAGFTI
+741 IKYMQDAGFAV
-752 EDVINELESL
+752 EDVITELKSF
-762 SKAGVEANSVTI
+762 SQAGVEANSVTI

-822 EYVNG
+822 KYVNG
-827 TMQVNTE
+827 TMQINTE

-860 KYAENKQELSRLNDA
+860 KYAENKQELSRLNDE
-875 LKKNNDLSEEQQS
+875 LKKNNNLSEEQQS

-906 QCQNYEVLYSQLVQV
+906 QCQNYEVLYSQLMQA

-941 NDAIKAYDAIKD
+941 DDAIQAYDAIKD

-997 KGITNFLN
+997 KGVTNFLN

-1012 MEEDSSGYVAI
+1012 MEEDSSGYVTI
-1023 AGKKTIQDFCD
+1023 AGKKTIDDFCD
-1034 AMKLTP
+1034 ALKLTP
-1040 EMVRAI
+1040 DMVRAI

-1056 WEWDD
+1056 FNWDD

-1082 DSVKPDSKS
+1082 DSVKPDSDS
-1091 YEEWNNQL
+1091 YKEWNDQL

-1114 STDVDALVDAYEK
+1114 NTDVDALVDAYEK
-1127 AKDAVDQMNSQGG
+1127 AKDAVDQMNSQGS

-1181 LTQRFN
+1181 LTQKFN

-1237 EITQTLKDAKIL
+1237 EIAQTLKDAKIL

-1268 DIANIL
+1268 DIANML
-1274 LTPYTLDLNTTE
+1274 LAPYTLDLNTTE
-1286 AMTRLGNVKEL
+1286 ALTKLGTVRDL

-1323 GTIGTG
+1323 GTTGTG

-1371 AEFVNLPR
+1371 AEFVNLPK

-1398 GARGMAMAEGNAYDE
+1398 GARGMAMAEGNAYNQ

-1440 AAAATATATEVAQKN
+1440 AAAATATATEAAQKN

-1633 ALRQKEHEDA
+1633 ALREKEQEDA
-1643 QKALEDQKAALEKE
+1643 KKALEDQKAALEKE

-1779 KILGQRTDVLDDFKN
+1779 KILGQRTDVLDNFKN

-1850 SNHATGIMNVAAFER
+1850 SSHATGIMNVAAFER

-1920 RMGNVNAELT
+1920 RMGNVNAELA

>member
-1 MNLFNLVGTGQDLS
+1 MNLFNLVGTGQDLN

-31 NDLVQVFKEAN
+31 NDLVQAFKEAN

-77 QKFMEVYNAQDPTK
+77 QKFMKVYNAQDPTKPTK

-128 SVTGVG
+128 SVTGAG
-134 KLTNAL
+134 KLTNAI
-140 KGIGMQMLVTFGQ
+140 KGIGLQMLTT
-153 MAAVWAVSEVF
+153 AAQAAAIWAITEGFRLVVNAVQDYVNRVE
-164 NLIGKGINYLAHYD
+164 
-178 DIAKETMEE
+178 IAKDKMES

-195 TDEIKSLNDELGEN
+195 TNEIESLNSELEEN
-209 NKRIAEIKAQ
+209 NKRIAEIKSQ
-219 GTISYTDQRELKKL
+219 GTISYTEQQELKKL

-239 LDRQIQLKE
+239 LDHQLLVKE
-248 HLAEIEAKQAVNDT
+248 QLAKVNAKQAANDAQ
-262 IDSFNANYGKDYFW
+262 DLYDK
-276 GDFNLNKASRN
+276 
-287 FLGVESFGEW
+287 EFG
-297 ESYERRFNDM
+297 
-307 FDMNS
+307 NS
-312 NRYVGADEFAETIL
+312 NYDVSTVNSAEVNHKLSSAMASFFDITNFRDAKSAVEMLAGDESDIATYLKSIDLLNQKLKEAQEGFDRNIQNGTGYQRYENQIQY
-326 NETNDVREYSAAID
+326 YSAMID
-340 YLNEKVDTFNQKAA
+340 GVNEKLIDQATDLEAIKAA
-354 EAKTADAAQ
+354 F
-363 EWLDKAELYQT
+363 
-374 QLEKINQGI
+374 
-383 LDQADDLETY
+383 DD
-393 KETLDLI
+393 I
-400 GYDNLTETQQVVYR
+400 GYDNLTSKQKRT
-414 QIESALKYDYMKADP
+414 YDNIQKQLAVIYKQTDP

-441 YADVVSKLKD
+441 YTDVVTWLKNNSEN
-451 APESS
+451 A
-456 AKALSALKTQADDSK
+456 AKALNDLKTQADAAG
-471 KSLAEMLDVAGNFPD
+471 KSVTEMLDDTQKNK
-486 IASGVDD
+486 
-493 YRQALKEASEAEE
+493 LKEALGDG
-506 AVTGTAE
+506 VT
-513 KYGNVSNKNRQII
+513 IDMD
-526 QWTAENLKNYS
+526 NLA
-537 DFVKEQ
+537 DF
-543 KEPFEEGSFST
+543 
-554 VVGSSNAFDV
+554 
-564 GDDHELEIAYT
+564 IAMM
-575 PILQTDDGA
+575 QD
-584 RPLTS
+584 
-589 NVLNNYIYDLIQKAG
+589 
-604 ENGPWKS
+604 
-611 EDLLKLDAQGL
+611 
-622 DEEIDG
+622 
-628 QTVHIKNMLAAVEG
+628 
-642 QILNGAELTAA
+642 
-653 DVAAIAGSTAEEIA
+653 
-667 KDWDGATS
+667 
-675 KYAGKSMH
+675 
-683 DLQIPLAKTAEA
+683 
-695 AEIFNTLKD
+695 
-704 KADAAGVS
+704 
-712 LETLFAMAD
+712 
-721 NDAFNDLFSGNIDIE
+721 
-736 ALKEF
+736 
-741 IQQMEAAGFTI
+741 AGFSI

-762 SKAGVEANSVTI
+762 NKAGVEANSVTI

-827 TMQVNTE
+827 TMQINTE

-875 LKKNNDLSEEQQS
+875 LKKNNNLSEEQQS

-941 NDAIKAYDAIKD
+941 DDAIKAYDAIKD

-965 KAAVEFLVPKSVDE
+965 KAAIEFLVPKSVDE

-1023 AGKKTIQDFCD
+1023 AGKKTIDDFCD
-1034 AMKLTP
+1034 ALKLTP
-1040 EMVRAI
+1040 DMVRAI

-1056 WEWDD
+1056 FNWDD

-1077 LQEKM
+1077 LKEKM
-1082 DSVKPDSKS
+1082 DSVEPDSKS

-1127 AKDAVDQMNSQGG
+1127 AKDAVDQMNSQGN

-1198 AAQDKLADL
+1198 TAQDKLADL

-1274 LTPYTLDLNTTE
+1274 LAPYTLDLNTTE
-1286 AMTRLGNVKEL
+1286 AMTKLGNVKEL

-1371 AEFVNLPR
+1371 AEFVNLPK

-1398 GARGMAMAEGNAYDE
+1398 GARGMAMAEGNAYALTS
-1413 GVGTITG
+1413 GTITG
-1420 GGYIPK
+1420 GGNKPK
-1426 NNPATST
+1426 GNPATST

-1440 AAAATATATEVAQKN
+1440 AAAATATATEAAQKN

-1671 YDEYKD
+1671 YNEYKD

-1779 KILGQRTDVLDDFKN
+1779 KILGQRTDVLDNFKN

-1810 NDLSL
+1810 NDLNL

-1850 SNHATGIMNVAAFER
+1850 SSHATGIMNVAAFER

-1920 RMGNVNAELT
+1920 RMENVNAELA

>member
-1 MNLFNLVGTGQDLS
+1 MNLFNLFGTGNDLN
-15 TGAFVTVN
+15 TGTFLTLN
-23 GKQWKESL
+23 GKRAKDYIEDFRKAFS
-31 NDLVQVFKEAN
+31 EAN
-42 NLGATKKGTVLS
+42 DMGVTKKGTLFS
-54 WLAGNFNKDYD
+54 WLTGNFNNDYD
-65 FVKDLNADTEAL
+65 FVKDLDADTEAL
-77 QKFMEVYNAQDPTK
+77 KKFKDAYTNK
-91 KDKGAAFN
+91 KNSSTFN
-99 ATLTNSSV
+99 KKKESFDATLKNSSV

-122 VQNFFS
+122 VENFFR
-128 SVTGVG
+128 SVTGAG

-140 KGIGMQMLVTFGQ
+140 KGIGLQMLTT
-153 MAAVWAVSEVF
+153 AAQAAAIWAITEGFKLLVNWVDKLYRSGE
-164 NLIGKGINYLAHYD
+164 
-178 DIAKETMEE
+178 IAKEKMEE
-187 SRKAYQDT
+187 SKKTYQDT
-195 TDEIKSLNDELGEN
+195 TDEIKSLNDELEEN
-209 NKRIAEIKAQ
+209 KKRIAEINGQ
-219 GTISYTDQRELKKL
+219 DVITYTDKQELEKL
-233 QTANDK
+233 ETANTR
-239 LDRQIQLKE
+239 LERQIELKE
-248 HLAEIEAKQAVNDT
+248 HLAEMQAKEAVNDAVN
-262 IDSFNANYGKDYFW
+262 SFNENYGEDYF
-276 GDFNLNKASRN
+276 GD
-287 FLGVESFGEW
+287 G
-297 ESYERRFNDM
+297 
-307 FDMNS
+307 FDLDKKGPTDFINYKGLFDS
-312 NRYVGADEFAETIL
+312 IRPDEFGDKIL
-326 NETNDVREYSAAID
+326 ERSNDIREYSAAID
-340 YLNEKVDTFNQKAA
+340 YLNDKIDKYDQMAA
-354 EAKTADAAQ
+354 VAATPDEEQ
-363 EWLDKAELYQT
+363 TWLKQAELYQT

-393 KETLDLI
+393 KETLDLV
-400 GYDNLTETQQVVYR
+400 GFDNLTSTQKKIYN

-441 YADVVSKLKD
+441 YANVVTWLKNNSEN
-451 APESS
+451 A
-456 AKALSALKTQADDSK
+456 AKALNDLKTQADAAG
-471 KSLAEMLDVAGNFPD
+471 KSVTEMLDDTQKNK
-486 IASGVDD
+486 
-493 YRQALKEASEAEE
+493 LKEALGDG
-506 AVTGTAE
+506 VT
-513 KYGNVSNKNRQII
+513 IDMD
-526 QWTAENLKNYS
+526 NLA
-537 DFVKEQ
+537 DF
-543 KEPFEEGSFST
+543 
-554 VVGSSNAFDV
+554 
-564 GDDHELEIAYT
+564 IAMM
-575 PILQTDDGA
+575 QD
-584 RPLTS
+584 
-589 NVLNNYIYDLIQKAG
+589 
-604 ENGPWKS
+604 
-611 EDLLKLDAQGL
+611 
-622 DEEIDG
+622 
-628 QTVHIKNMLAAVEG
+628 
-642 QILNGAELTAA
+642 
-653 DVAAIAGSTAEEIA
+653 
-667 KDWDGATS
+667 
-675 KYAGKSMH
+675 
-683 DLQIPLAKTAEA
+683 
-695 AEIFNTLKD
+695 
-704 KADAAGVS
+704 
-712 LETLFAMAD
+712 
-721 NDAFNDLFSGNIDIE
+721 
-736 ALKEF
+736 
-741 IQQMEAAGFTI
+741 AGFTI

-822 EYVNG
+822 KYVNG
-827 TMQVNTE
+827 TMQINTE

-965 KAAVEFLVPKSVDE
+965 NAAVEFLVPKSVDE

-1023 AGKKTIQDFCD
+1023 AGKKTIDDFCD

-1040 EMVRAI
+1040 DMVRAI

-1056 WEWDD
+1056 WKWDD

-1082 DSVKPDSKS
+1082 DSVKPDSDS
-1091 YEEWNNQL
+1091 YKEWNDQL

-1114 STDVDALVDAYEK
+1114 NTDVDALADAYEK

-1140 TFDGQADEL
+1140 TFDGQAEEL

-1268 DIANIL
+1268 DITNML

-1286 AMTRLGNVKEL
+1286 ALGKLGTVRDL

-1317 AERITT
+1317 AERNTT
-1323 GTIGTG
+1323 GTTGTG
-1329 SANAAGTNGGLARA
+1329 IANAAGTNGGLARA

-1363 WYTVGEHG
+1363 WYTVGELG
-1371 AEFVNLPR
+1371 AEFVNLPK

-1398 GARGMAMAEGNAYDE
+1398 GARGMAMAEGNAYDQ

-1426 NNPATST
+1426 NNPATSS

-1440 AAAATATATEVAQKN
+1440 AAAATATATEAAQKN

-1779 KILGQRTDVLDDFKN
+1779 KILGQRTDVLDNFKN

-1810 NDLSL
+1810 NDLNL

-1850 SNHATGIMNVAAFER
+1850 SSHATGIMNVAAFER

>member
-1 MNLFNLVGTGQDLS
+1 MNLFNLFGTGNDLN
-15 TGAFVTVN
+15 TGTFLTLN
-23 GKQWKESL
+23 GKRAKDYIEDFRKAFS
-31 NDLVQVFKEAN
+31 EAN
-42 NLGATKKGTVLS
+42 DMGVTKKGTLFS
-54 WLAGNFNKDYD
+54 WLTGNFNNDYD
-65 FVKDLNADTEAL
+65 FVKDLDADTEAL
-77 QKFMEVYNAQDPTK
+77 KKFKDAYTNK
-91 KDKGAAFN
+91 KNSSTFN
-99 ATLTNSSV
+99 KKKESFDATLKNSSV

-122 VQNFFS
+122 VENFFR
-128 SVTGVG
+128 SVTGAG

-140 KGIGMQMLVTFGQ
+140 KGIGLQMLTT
-153 MAAVWAVSEVF
+153 AAQAAAIWAITEGFKLLVNWVDKLYRSGE
-164 NLIGKGINYLAHYD
+164 
-178 DIAKETMEE
+178 IAKEKMEE
-187 SRKAYQDT
+187 SKKTYQDT
-195 TDEIKSLNDELGEN
+195 TDEIKSLNDELEEN
-209 NKRIAEIKAQ
+209 KKRIAEINGQ
-219 GTISYTDQRELKKL
+219 DVITYTDKQELEKL
-233 QTANDK
+233 ETANTR
-239 LDRQIQLKE
+239 LERQIELKE
-248 HLAEIEAKQAVNDT
+248 HLAEMQAKEAVNDAVN
-262 IDSFNANYGKDYFW
+262 SFNENYGEDYF
-276 GDFNLNKASRN
+276 GD
-287 FLGVESFGEW
+287 G
-297 ESYERRFNDM
+297 
-307 FDMNS
+307 FDLDKKGPTDFINYKGLFDS
-312 NRYVGADEFAETIL
+312 IRPDEFGDKIL
-326 NETNDVREYSAAID
+326 ERSNDIREYSAAID
-340 YLNEKVDTFNQKAA
+340 YLNDKIDKYDQMAA
-354 EAKTADAAQ
+354 VAATPDEEQ
-363 EWLDKAELYQT
+363 TWLKQAELYQT

-393 KETLDLI
+393 KETLDLV
-400 GYDNLTETQQVVYR
+400 GFDNLTSTQKKIYN

-441 YADVVSKLKD
+441 YANVVTWLKNNSEN
-451 APESS
+451 A
-456 AKALSALKTQADDSK
+456 AKALNDLKTQADAAG
-471 KSLAEMLDVAGNFPD
+471 KSVTEMLDDTQKNK
-486 IASGVDD
+486 
-493 YRQALKEASEAEE
+493 LKEALGDG
-506 AVTGTAE
+506 VT
-513 KYGNVSNKNRQII
+513 IDMD
-526 QWTAENLKNYS
+526 NLA
-537 DFVKEQ
+537 DF
-543 KEPFEEGSFST
+543 
-554 VVGSSNAFDV
+554 
-564 GDDHELEIAYT
+564 IAMM
-575 PILQTDDGA
+575 QD
-584 RPLTS
+584 
-589 NVLNNYIYDLIQKAG
+589 
-604 ENGPWKS
+604 
-611 EDLLKLDAQGL
+611 
-622 DEEIDG
+622 
-628 QTVHIKNMLAAVEG
+628 
-642 QILNGAELTAA
+642 
-653 DVAAIAGSTAEEIA
+653 
-667 KDWDGATS
+667 
-675 KYAGKSMH
+675 
-683 DLQIPLAKTAEA
+683 
-695 AEIFNTLKD
+695 
-704 KADAAGVS
+704 
-712 LETLFAMAD
+712 
-721 NDAFNDLFSGNIDIE
+721 
-736 ALKEF
+736 
-741 IQQMEAAGFTI
+741 AGFTI

-822 EYVNG
+822 KYVNG
-827 TMQVNTE
+827 TMQINTE

-965 KAAVEFLVPKSVDE
+965 NAAVEFLVPKSVDE

-1023 AGKKTIQDFCD
+1023 AGKKTIDDFCD

-1040 EMVRAI
+1040 DMVRAI

-1056 WEWDD
+1056 WKWDD

-1082 DSVKPDSKS
+1082 DSVKPDSDS
-1091 YEEWNNQL
+1091 YKEWNDQL

-1114 STDVDALVDAYEK
+1114 NTDVDALADAYEK

-1140 TFDGQADEL
+1140 TFDGQAEEL

-1268 DIANIL
+1268 DITNML

-1286 AMTRLGNVKEL
+1286 ALGKLGTVRDL
-1297 MNQISETTITAP
+1297 MNQISEKTITAP

-1317 AERITT
+1317 AERNTT
-1323 GTIGTG
+1323 GTTGTG
-1329 SANAAGTNGGLARA
+1329 IANAAGTNGGLARA

-1363 WYTVGEHG
+1363 WYTVGELG
-1371 AEFVNLPR
+1371 AEFVNLPK

-1398 GARGMAMAEGNAYDE
+1398 GARGMAMAEGNAYDQ

-1426 NNPATST
+1426 NNPATSS

-1440 AAAATATATEVAQKN
+1440 AAAATATATEAAQKN

-1779 KILGQRTDVLDDFKN
+1779 KILGQRTDVLDNFKN

-1810 NDLSL
+1810 NDLNL

-1850 SNHATGIMNVAAFER
+1850 SSHATGIMNVAAFER

>member
-1 MNLFNLVGTGQDLS
+1 MFGTGNDLN
-15 TGAFVTVN
+15 TGSFVTLN
-23 GKQWKESL
+23 GKRWRESIS
-31 NDLVQVFKEAN
+31 DLKKALAEAN
-42 NLGATKKGTVLS
+42 DMGVTKKGTVLS
-54 WLAGNFNKDYD
+54 WLTGNFNNDYD
-65 FVKDLNADTEAL
+65 LAKNLDSDTKALQAFNKEFEESHNKNTALKKLEGASVTLQEFAKNADE
-77 QKFMEVYNAQDPTK
+77 
-91 KDKGAAFN
+91 G
-99 ATLTNSSV
+99 TLS
-107 ILQDFVNHTDDASIS
+107 LK
-122 VQNFFS
+122 NFFS
-128 SVTGVG
+128 SVTGAG
-134 KLTNAL
+134 KLTNAI
-140 KGIGMQMLVTFGQ
+140 KGIGLQMLTT
-153 MAAVWAVSEVF
+153 AAQTAAIWAITEGFRLVV
-164 NLIGKGINYLAHYD
+164 NAIKDYINRAE
-178 DIAKETMEE
+178 IAKEKMEN
-187 SRKAYQDT
+187 SKKAYQDT
-195 TDEIKSLNDELGEN
+195 TDEIKSLNDELEQ
-209 NKRIAEIKAQ
+209 NKERMAEINGQ
-219 GTISYTDQRELKKL
+219 DVITYTDQKELNKL
-233 QTANDK
+233 ETANTR
-239 LDRQIQLKE
+239 LERQIELKE
-248 HLAEIEAKQAVNDT
+248 HLAEIEARDA
-262 IDSFNANYGKDYFW
+262 ANKT
-276 GDFNLNKASRN
+276 
-287 FLGVESFGEW
+287 VESFKENYGLDYFGEG
-297 ESYERRFNDM
+297 
-307 FDMNS
+307 FDFDKKGPNVFTNYKELFDKINPNS
-312 NRYVGADEFAETIL
+312 FAEKVL
-326 NETNDVREYSAAID
+326 ERSNDIREYSAAID
-340 YLNEKVDTFNQKAA
+340 YLNENIDTFNKRAKEA
-354 EAKTADAAQ
+354 ETAYEAQ
-363 EWLDKAELYQT
+363 NWLDKAEVYQT

-393 KETLDLI
+393 KETLDLV
-400 GYDNLTETQQVVYR
+400 GYDNLTSTQQSIYN
-414 QIESALKYDYMKADP
+414 QIEDALKYDYMKADP

-435 NFNDSK
+435 NFNNSK
-441 YADVVSKLKD
+441 YANVVTWLKNNSEN
-451 APESS
+451 A
-456 AKALSALKTQADDSK
+456 AKALNDLKTQADAAG
-471 KSLAEMLDVAGNFPD
+471 KSVTEMLDDTQKNK
-486 IASGVDD
+486 
-493 YRQALKEASEAEE
+493 LKEALGDG
-506 AVTGTAE
+506 VT
-513 KYGNVSNKNRQII
+513 IDMD
-526 QWTAENLKNYS
+526 NLA
-537 DFVKEQ
+537 DF
-543 KEPFEEGSFST
+543 
-554 VVGSSNAFDV
+554 
-564 GDDHELEIAYT
+564 IAMM
-575 PILQTDDGA
+575 
-584 RPLTS
+584 
-589 NVLNNYIYDLIQKAG
+589 
-604 ENGPWKS
+604 
-611 EDLLKLDAQGL
+611 ED
-622 DEEIDG
+622 
-628 QTVHIKNMLAAVEG
+628 
-642 QILNGAELTAA
+642 
-653 DVAAIAGSTAEEIA
+653 
-667 KDWDGATS
+667 
-675 KYAGKSMH
+675 
-683 DLQIPLAKTAEA
+683 
-695 AEIFNTLKD
+695 
-704 KADAAGVS
+704 
-712 LETLFAMAD
+712 
-721 NDAFNDLFSGNIDIE
+721 
-736 ALKEF
+736 
-741 IQQMEAAGFTI
+741 AGFSI
-752 EDVINELESL
+752 EDVITELKSL
-762 SKAGVEANSVTI
+762 NQTGVEAHSVTI
-774 DADTAVKNVTTT
+774 DADTAVKKVTTT

-906 QCQNYEVLYSQLVQV
+906 QCQNYELLYSQLVQV

-941 NDAIKAYDAIKD
+941 NDAIQAYDAIKD

-965 KAAVEFLVPKSVDE
+965 KAAVEFLVPDSVDE

-1012 MEEDSSGYVAI
+1012 MEADSSGYVTI
-1023 AGKKTIQDFCD
+1023 AGKKTIDDFCD
-1034 AMKLTP
+1034 ALKLTP
-1040 EMVRAI
+1040 DMVRAI

-1056 WEWDD
+1056 FNWED

-1082 DSVKPDSKS
+1082 NSVKPDSDS
-1091 YEEWNNQL
+1091 YKEWNDQL

-1114 STDVDALVDAYEK
+1114 STDVDALVDAYK
-1127 AKDAVDQMNSQGG
+1127 QAKDLVDKANKQGDLPG
-1140 TFDGQADEL
+1140 KRAEVL

-1198 AAQDKLADL
+1198 EAQDKLTDL

-1226 QGLEDA
+1226 EGLEDA
-1232 GKSTE
+1232 GKSTD

-1249 NVETDDSEDK
+1249 NVKTDDSEDK
-1259 LSQTKDTVT
+1259 LSQTQDTVT

-1274 LTPYTLDLNTTE
+1274 LTPYTLQVDNTE
-1286 AMTRLGNVKEL
+1286 ALEKLDTVAEL
-1297 MNQISETTITAP
+1297 MNQISETTIT
-1309 VPSVPKSY
+1309 VPTPNISTSSSSQPYKPGKSY
-1317 AERITT
+1317 AERN
-1323 GTIGTG
+1323 GTG
-1329 SANAAGTNGGLARA
+1329 FTGLSVAHAAGTNGGLTRA

-1371 AEFVNLPR
+1371 AEFVNLPK

-1398 GARGMAMAEGNAYDE
+1398 GARGMAMAEGNAYNQ

-1440 AAAATATATEVAQKN
+1440 AAAATATATEAAQKN

-1779 KILGQRTDVLDDFKN
+1779 KILGQRTDVLDNFKN

-1920 RMGNVNAELT
+1920 RMENVNAELA

>member
-1 MNLFNLVGTGQDLS
+1 MNLFNLFGTGNDLN
-15 TGAFVTVN
+15 TGTFLTLN
-23 GKQWKESL
+23 GKRAKDSIEDFRKAFS
-31 NDLVQVFKEAN
+31 EAN
-42 NLGATKKGTVLS
+42 DMGVTKKGTLFS
-54 WLAGNFNKDYD
+54 WLTGNFNNDYD
-65 FVKDLNADTEAL
+65 LAKNLDSDTKALQAFNEEFGKRHDKVAALKKLEGASVTLQEFAKNADE
-77 QKFMEVYNAQDPTK
+77 
-91 KDKGAAFN
+91 G
-99 ATLTNSSV
+99 TLS
-107 ILQDFVNHTDDASIS
+107 LK
-122 VQNFFS
+122 NFFS
-128 SVTGVG
+128 SVTGAG
-134 KLTNAL
+134 KLTNAI
-140 KGIGMQMLVTFGQ
+140 KGIGLQMLTT
-153 MAAVWAVSEVF
+153 AAQAAAIWAITEGFRLVV
-164 NLIGKGINYLAHYD
+164 NAIKDYINRAE
-178 DIAKETMEE
+178 IAKEKMEN
-187 SRKAYQDT
+187 SKKAYQDT
-195 TDEIKSLNDELGEN
+195 TDEIKSLNDELEQ
-209 NKRIAEIKAQ
+209 NKERMAEINGQ
-219 GTISYTDQRELKKL
+219 DVITYTDQQELNKL
-233 QTANDK
+233 ETANTR
-239 LDRQIQLKE
+239 LERQIELKE
-248 HLAEIEAKQAVNDT
+248 HLAEIEARDA
-262 IDSFNANYGKDYFW
+262 ANKT
-276 GDFNLNKASRN
+276 
-287 FLGVESFGEW
+287 VESFKENYGLDYFGEG
-297 ESYERRFNDM
+297 
-307 FDMNS
+307 FDFDKKGPNVFT
-312 NRYVGADEFAETIL
+312 NYKELFDRIKPDEFGDKVL
-326 NETNDVREYSAAID
+326 GHSNDIREYSAAID
-340 YLNEKVDTFNQKAA
+340 YLNEKIDTFNKRAKEAETAYEAQNWLNKAN
-354 EAKTADAAQ
+354 Q
-363 EWLDKAELYQT
+363 YQT

-383 LDQADDLETY
+383 LDQTDDLETY
-393 KETLDLI
+393 KETLDLV
-400 GYDNLTETQQVVYR
+400 GYNNLTLTQQGIYK
-414 QIESALKYDYMKADP
+414 QIENALKYDYMKADP

-441 YADVVSKLKD
+441 YADVVTWLKNNSEN
-451 APESS
+451 A
-456 AKALSALKTQADDSK
+456 AKALNDLKTQADAAG
-471 KSLAEMLDVAGNFPD
+471 KSVTEMLDDTQKNK
-486 IASGVDD
+486 
-493 YRQALKEASEAEE
+493 LKEALGDG
-506 AVTGTAE
+506 VT
-513 KYGNVSNKNRQII
+513 IDMD
-526 QWTAENLKNYS
+526 NLT
-537 DFVKEQ
+537 DF
-543 KEPFEEGSFST
+543 
-554 VVGSSNAFDV
+554 
-564 GDDHELEIAYT
+564 IAMM
-575 PILQTDDGA
+575 QD
-584 RPLTS
+584 
-589 NVLNNYIYDLIQKAG
+589 
-604 ENGPWKS
+604 
-611 EDLLKLDAQGL
+611 
-622 DEEIDG
+622 
-628 QTVHIKNMLAAVEG
+628 
-642 QILNGAELTAA
+642 
-653 DVAAIAGSTAEEIA
+653 
-667 KDWDGATS
+667 
-675 KYAGKSMH
+675 
-683 DLQIPLAKTAEA
+683 
-695 AEIFNTLKD
+695 
-704 KADAAGVS
+704 
-712 LETLFAMAD
+712 
-721 NDAFNDLFSGNIDIE
+721 
-736 ALKEF
+736 
-741 IQQMEAAGFTI
+741 AGFSI
-752 EDVINELESL
+752 EDVINELKSL
-762 SKAGVEANSVTI
+762 NQTGVEANSVTI

-786 ISAVTAAL
+786 ISAVTSAL

-822 EYVNG
+822 KYVNG
-827 TMQVNTE
+827 TMQINTE
-834 KAKKLTDKKIE
+834 KAKELTDKKIE

-906 QCQNYEVLYSQLVQV
+906 QCQNYELLYSQLVQV

-941 NDAIKAYDAIKD
+941 NDAIQAYDAIKD

-965 KAAVEFLVPKSVDE
+965 KAAIEFLVPKSVDE

-1023 AGKKTIQDFCD
+1023 AGKKTIDDFCD

-1040 EMVRAI
+1040 DMVRAI

-1056 WEWDD
+1056 FNWDD

-1082 DSVKPDSKS
+1082 DSVKPDSDS
-1091 YEEWNNQL
+1091 YKEWNNQL

-1127 AKDAVDQMNSQGG
+1127 AKDAVDQMNSQGS

-1226 QGLEDA
+1226 KGLEDA

-1249 NVETDDSEDK
+1249 NVKTDDSEDK
-1259 LSQTKDTVT
+1259 LSQTHDTVT
-1268 DIANIL
+1268 DIANML

-1286 AMTRLGNVKEL
+1286 ALEKLDTVAKL
-1297 MNQISETTITAP
+1297 MNRISETTIT
-1309 VPSVPKSY
+1309 VPTPNISTPSSSQPYKPGKSY
-1317 AERITT
+1317 AERNGAGST
-1323 GTIGTG
+1323 GIST
-1329 SANAAGTNGGLARA
+1329 AHAAGTNGGLARA

-1371 AEFVNLPR
+1371 AEFVNLPK

-1398 GARGMAMAEGNAYDE
+1398 GARGMAMAEGNAYNQ

-1440 AAAATATATEVAQKN
+1440 AAAATATATEAAQKN

-1779 KILGQRTDVLDDFKN
+1779 KILGQRTDVLDNFKN

-1920 RMGNVNAELT
+1920 RMGNVNAELA

-1957 ILHQNIGSIMAQEF
+1957 ILHQNISSIMAQEF

>member
-1 MNLFNLVGTGQDLS
+1 MNLFNLFGIGNDLDTGS
-15 TGAFVTVN
+15 FVTLN
-23 GKQWKESL
+23 GKKWSESVA
-31 NDLVQVFKEAN
+31 DIK
-42 NLGATKKGTVLS
+42 TVLAEISGIEDSKPGVILS
-54 WLAGNFNKDYD
+54 WLMGNFNGDYD
-65 FVKDLNADTEAL
+65 FAKNLNTDASALREFNRVLTETGKRDEAL
-77 QKFMEVYNAQDPTK
+77 KKLDGASVAMQNFAKNTTEGTLSAQKFYD
-91 KDKGAAFN
+91 
-99 ATLTNSSV
+99 
-107 ILQDFVNHTDDASIS
+107 SI
-122 VQNFFS
+122 
-128 SVTGVG
+128 TGVDDL
-134 KLTNAL
+134 LTAIESFGL
-140 KGIGMQMLVTFGQ
+140 QTLVTLGQ
-153 MAAVWAVSEVF
+153 MAAIWAISE
-164 NLIGKGINYLAHYD
+164 GIKLVVNAVQDYIDRA
-178 DIAKETMEE
+178 DIAKEKMEE
-187 SRKAYQDT
+187 SVKTYQNT
-195 TDEIKSLNDELGEN
+195 TDEVKSLNDELEEN

-219 GTISYTDQRELKKL
+219 DVITYTDQQELIKL
-233 QTANDK
+233 QTANNK
-239 LDRQIQLKE
+239 LERQIQLKE
-248 HLAEIEAKQAVNDT
+248 RLAEMQLKEAARDT
-262 IDSFNANYGKDYFW
+262 EDSFNKSYGKDYF
-276 GDFNLNKASRN
+276 GSNFNLDQEGPTVFADYDAVFDRYNRDVDN
-287 FLGVESFGEW
+287 F
-297 ESYERRFNDM
+297 
-307 FDMNS
+307 
-312 NRYVGADEFAETIL
+312 ADNIL
-326 NETNDVREYSAAID
+326 NRSNDVREYAAAID
-340 YLNEKVDTFNQKAA
+340 YLNGKVEKYTQMSEVAA
-354 EAKTADAAQ
+354 TEIEADHWLNEAD
-363 EWLDKAELYQT
+363 KYQT

-393 KETLDLI
+393 KETLDLV
-400 GYDNLTETQQVVYR
+400 GFDNLTSTQKKIYN

-429 ASWFEQ
+429 ANWFEQ

-456 AKALSALKTQADDSK
+456 SKALSALKTQADDSK

-653 DVAAIAGSTAEEIA
+653 DVAAIAGSTAEEIS

-675 KYAGKSMH
+675 EYAGKSMH

-704 KADAAGVS
+704 KADEAGVS

-741 IQQMEAAGFTI
+741 IQQMEDAGFTI

-860 KYAENKQELSRLNDA
+860 KYAENKQELSRLNDT

-906 QCQNYEVLYSQLVQV
+906 QCQNYELLYSQLVQV

-941 NDAIKAYDAIKD
+941 NDAIQAYDAIKD

-1023 AGKKTIQDFCD
+1023 AGKKTIDDFCD

-1040 EMVRAI
+1040 DMVRAI

-1056 WEWDD
+1056 FNWDD

-1082 DSVKPDSKS
+1082 DSVKPDSDS
-1091 YEEWNNQL
+1091 YDEWNNQL

-1114 STDVDALVDAYEK
+1114 NTDVDALVDAYEK

-1218 EVEIQVYA
+1218 KVEIQVYA

-1249 NVETDDSEDK
+1249 NVKTDDSEDK

-1286 AMTRLGNVKEL
+1286 AMTKLGNVKGL

-1398 GARGMAMAEGNAYDE
+1398 GARGMAMAEGNAYAQ

-1440 AAAATATATEVAQKN
+1440 AAAATATATEAAQKN

-1526 LEDEKNNLDAAMNGA
+1526 LEDEKDNLDAAMNGA

-1547 RTKALQKEQEALDDS
+1547 RTKALQKEQEALEDS

-1633 ALRQKEHEDA
+1633 ALREKEQEDA
-1643 QKALEDQKAALEKE
+1643 KKALEDQKAALEKE

-1697 LYGANADQ
+1697 LYGTDADQ
-1705 MILNMDQAMIDKITT
+1705 MILNMDQAMVDKITT
-1720 DYMNNMSNTDHVEN
+1720 DYMNNLSNTDHVEN

-1920 RMGNVNAELT
+1920 RMGNVNAELA

-1957 ILHQNIGSIMAQEF
+1957 ILHQNISSIMAQEF